1 MKKFLTAIVFLIFTG
16 AGFAQCIN
24 VQTTAI
30 KGNCYQDNQIK
41 VTAQDM
47 TPYPSIC
54 LPSSGKFIVEIQGP
68 GKDGEMFRMNRPS
81 PSAPA
86 EYTFYNLKVGKYK
99 IIVRDEDTG
108 AFDEREVDA
117 ESNYKIMNIQNLEA
131 LAPSCGQTNSGGV
144 RFKIPNGG
152 IGPFQVTIFDMNRNV
167 IVPMQEFSR
176 PANNGYIEVRGDNA
190 HPLPINKQIIVQI
203 HDKTNIGN
211 QCGETRRFP
220 SIQIPSQQKYVV
232 ECINIKTYYRKLEK
246 NNKDCKYRYR
256 VELVRPE
263 DNQWIY
269 QGIDDMTEFRNF
281 FKKPGTAVLRIV
293 NKGITIDM
301 SSTFSD
307 YYYYTN
313 SYEIESGDEIEITI
327 KGPKNTIKERFK
339 LDNRINASHY
349 GPLIYNAKD
358 CSRNRTYYTEGNCG
372 NITPNTEKY
381 LCGTYDTRWGTYN
394 INYTDLNNGESRNIY
409 QVSDWRSGY
418 GNFKLQRKVG
428 TNWVDEPS
436 NTPSTPGATYRYTYK
451 TTPPGCPPAVSNE
464 FVSDYPPHS
473 AGTPPAVTAR
483 PIEKVWDVLQTGY
496 GMYEGTGAFKF
507 EIPYNTTGYF
517 YPLKFKVER
526 ADGVASVTY
535 QGKIGFSDTVTRTIT
550 FPLNSQVTCCS
561 GRPGYT
567 NLPAGRYKITVTD
580 ACNKT
585 TTREIDLAA
594 TTYNPVLKYE
604 RDCEIGKV
612 IFDIGRSIKVTNNS
626 SYDRV
631 YLQQEVEDQYGNK
644 SWQYKNGSNGQ
655 SFIDDQKG
663 FFPNLLPGKYRIQ
676 VNHFNYAYHGIFKNT
691 YNNDYQRWSM
701 TDPTTPYA
709 SNITTYKEI
718 IIPALTKL
726 NPVVN
731 PVVCDSGSATG
742 MIAVDV
748 TGQEVYFP
756 LTFRLYKKTTVTAT
770 TSTLIETKKYEES
783 DNKYF
788 YIFKGLTT
796 GFYRVEVEHRCQTV
810 PKDID
815 IDLTN
820 AFNPFLVIDRPV
832 PFCTGNRARVKLGL
846 SEHIFDINWFKLDA
860 NGNKTTTYPL
870 GTGSSFWENI
880 YTTTTYMAEY
890 TLKTGIGC
898 SNKTTYT
905 KSATVVLPPIDEPPF
920 VKTPCPNNI
929 EVTVDVGQCGK
940 AVRWREPEAY
950 PTCLGAVTTTRSHAP
965 GYVFPIGVHTV
976 VYTFADARGNTSS
989 CSFTVTVKSNALK
1002 LKTSQRYVDTSGNPI
1017 TQLTPNQAFF
1027 YELNYENVGSESIK
1041 QAVISV
1047 KLPQNAT
1054 VITNGEPDL
1063 NSAGDGS
1070 SANPYPQ
1077 KSYNAVNKAYEFVI
1091 GGASGYPES
1100 TLKLGDPTRTIR
1112 IPMKVQGDCDKLLQ
1126 PCANYL
1132 QTEFSITYQGGPAAC
1147 PIAQQVDTGVSSITI
1162 DTSNCNRQE
1171 TFCGTG
1177 VMTFEATGNFAT
1189 YQWYKNGSV
1198 LTGEIHRT
1206 YQANAPGVYK
1216 VVKTNSC
1223 QGVQVETTETINYE
1237 APSNTTDPIRAQAQN
1252 LGVTCPDNSV
1262 WTSHFYLCQG
1272 GSKNITV
1279 SYQNTAFE
1287 WQQWNG
1293 SCTESSSD
1301 CRNLEDQC
1309 WTTINNNRTFV
1320 ANTAGKYRLRLP
1332 NCNQSFYFEVFTAGL
1347 TGSLTDEIHETDFT
1361 QGSVKLLLSTS
1372 GVTYKVEIFKGGA
1385 PFRTEVINTNDYR
1398 INNLSQGTYDVKV
1411 TSPQIPGCQY
1421 NGQVTINKTSQM
1433 KVTATFKGFTSCN
1446 KAKFE
1451 LKAEGGAPTY
1461 RFYIWTIDGQQQY
1474 TDIPTALAAPHI
1486 AIQLAHQPSVEVEV
1500 PNITRV
1506 GEYVFLVGDTRS
1518 GAFALSNKVT
1528 VNPPNPH
1535 TFTFSATQEIQC
1547 ESMPN
1552 SGVINLTFAPGTQN
1566 QNRIINLYKLDDT
1579 GARIGTPFK
1588 TSSGGLFTGIPAGT
1602 YEIEMLSQV
1611 AGTTCT
1617 YIKKPIV
1624 ILPPQAPL
1632 RAYAGV
1638 VADRSCDT
1646 AHNQYKVSVNNVTG
1660 GTPPYRYSFDG
1671 ENTYV
1676 TNPIGFIGGST
1687 TIYVKDS
1694 KDCRLE
1700 IPITTQATVIPT
1712 IALSPVV
1719 YRCDS
1724 GYGSVTITVSST
1736 VSQTYQYSFDGS
1748 AKQTLVG
1755 NSFNRLLSPG
1765 VHTLTVYY
1773 RPTDTATTPNVLFTE
1788 DFGKDINDCLPVANT
1803 SLVCNTTG
1811 SLSDGNQVLTKQVQ
1825 VSSNPNWLA
1834 TAPTDPSGGR
1844 YLAVAGNGNN
1854 EVVYQKLLKGVTPN
1868 TELTVSLDALNLIR
1882 TGVTAIPA
1890 RLNVEI
1896 AKTDGTTLRSKS
1908 LATIN
1913 SNSWTNYK
1921 VTFTETEMTGFA
1933 NGELLLKVVNTAA
1946 ATYGGLGNDFAV
1958 DNLKVSQAI
1967 TYCDL
1972 KITQLIN
1979 IEKNKQMRAEKFG
1992 TEKNVSCIG
2001 AQDGEV
2007 RIRVINPTSTN
2018 ILYSV
2023 ERTYTTTTTWTPTT
2037 LDAQGV
2043 FTVTGLEANQN
2054 GVVSIRDA
2062 NNANCAVSV
2071 AYKVGEPTP
2080 IVPTVVFMDKV
2091 TCYNGGVAKIK
2102 VSATGGN
2109 AGGYQ
2114 YRVGLVSG
2122 TLGALQPAAPQVNPW
2137 EISNLAPGTYTLVV
2151 QDSKGCTTE
2160 TTFEIVNKA
2169 TLSVTAQPTSYCY
2182 GDAQEKKVEITVI
2195 SGNGNYKV
2203 QRVGGNIYA
2212 FNTSIFEYPDALD
2225 AGTHTFVVTDGFG
2238 CQTTVT
2244 TQIYAPLSLTVSP
2257 TQTQYADCKGS
2268 SVTYT
2273 LTASGGIPTALKEF
2287 KYSVD
2292 GGATFHTIASSTSQ
2306 VTFTYPVTV
2315 ATTTEFRFQVTYKP
2329 DGSECKRQAYIT
2341 LAYDPPRFLTN
2352 TFTTTQATC
2361 GNNNGSV
2368 TITPSDYYVGTASH
2382 TLKVVNTLGVTQ
2394 TPTALAPGNYIAHLT
2409 DDRGCVA
2416 TQAFT
2421 ITAAPQLTATATVSK
2436 QMGCTSSA
2444 ADLAAIT
2451 VTLNTGGRAPFDILL
2466 RNTTSGAQ
2474 VSETSQLNNV
2484 SKVFA
2489 GLDYGNYEITITD
2502 ANSCQT
2508 RMNVVILPNSN
2519 VMSITPVTPTTCAT
2533 TGEVRI
2539 TATSSP
2545 TFTASTN
2552 AYFAIYRPGIQNPP
2566 AGSGAN
2572 IETTSNPNG
2581 GTDVWHKGV
2590 ASGTG
2595 VGVTIGGLTPG
2606 VQYTFIAY
2614 NMVTKCRYT
2623 QQMTVPVPTY
2633 SQMSVAID
2641 VKNVSCAT
2649 GSDGTFTF
2657 TLTNPHG
2664 STTHIGYE
2672 VYREDNHQPIA
2683 GAVGTVPAP
2692 FTTPQV
2698 ANGNLPA
2705 GKYYV
2710 KFTETIGG
2718 VASCVTSKNFEIKRS
2733 LTQLQIAAVASK
2745 KASCNTLG
2753 EAWLNITGGTA
2764 TYTYGYVA
2772 SGGAAPS
2779 VMTRTVQTSS
2789 YINIPAGNWDVY
2801 VRDAY
2806 GCLQS
2811 TTVTIDIFDTPNI
2824 ATVTTLACQAYHN
2837 TNGKIP
2843 VRVTLNKIGQ
2853 GNHYYSLDGAADR
2866 PVVWTIAN
2874 QAFEL
2879 EVTPLATHIVAVKD
2893 VNGCVTTATFST
2905 TALITATA
2913 TVSRNKTCAT
2923 PTADITVTVA
2933 GGTGTYSYTL
2943 ERLDNGIVAGA
2954 ILSQDVAF
2962 PTPTG
2967 GVITIATPTTE
2978 AATYRISIYDAE
2990 TVDCPIVKEV
3000 TVRDPDPI
3008 NLANVV
3014 VQPYHEK
3021 CNLGLTATGTGSIDI
3036 AMPTD
3041 SDTYTFKITSAI
3053 DITTGNNV
3061 TVTTTPT
3068 IAGTHT
3074 ATFTQL
3080 RGTTQGVKYQIT
3092 ITNSTGCEAFVE
3104 TIITSPEPLE
3114 LQAGVI
3120 TATQYVCE
3128 GTNGLSTPKVSV
3140 DTSKIRGGIPPYT
3153 IEFFDNGGNSLGNG
3167 TEYTLPNLNGGTF
3180 YATVKDASGTCATST
3195 TSVTVAPAFELQ
3207 TLSITTTT
3215 PATCVVD
3222 EVINISVTA
3231 TPTYIAGTPLRYV
3244 IKGTDNAF
3252 ATITTTTATSL
3263 SLTLIGSQ
3271 NLAGSNYT
3279 IEVFNEKTGCSITG
3293 VYTVKDANTFEMTSH
3308 NPVRAVCHNDNG
3320 SIAITLVDKD
3330 LSNGDQSTAGFTYTV
3345 TAVSGGATTTGTVS
3359 GNTTTLTLV
3368 GGSYDIEAISNAT
3381 GCKVAKHRFVVPS
3394 NPAEIKV
3401 IYVSQKVSVDCN
3413 NENGVVALTVIGGQQ
3428 VYTVTLTDPTTGNV
3442 YTKPDIPEGSPGVEI
3457 TQVKA
3462 GNYNI
3467 TVIDALGCTTATGT
3481 LSVTVAPYNAINTA
3495 SITVATTSITCIDAK
3510 DGKLKVS
3517 GVTGGAP
3524 PYNYTLV
3531 RTSATGSD
3539 LPKINTTDSEATF
3552 TGIEPGTYRVDI
3564 YDAQNCS
3571 VTVSGSYTFVNPS
3584 PITADINTLNSTF
3597 VTCKGSD
3604 SGKVEITNI
3613 AGGTPTY
3620 TLTIIRADNGQKV
3633 TPEVETTGTSHTFND
3648 LGPSPKDSYYQVVI
3662 KDANDCTMTKT
3673 LTFTVEELPDV
3684 SINEFKYYGTCQAN
3698 SNSYVDYLEVH
3709 FNNPSPDYSK
3719 ITYSLNGGASA
3730 TFTRTVGNIAYID
3743 NFNRASVTQTVEVT
3757 YTVVSSIPG
3766 MTGSCSASET
3776 ITIDPYTPL
3785 TVTRVTTNTTLNTLE
3800 VLAQGGRTNNFRG
3813 YTYYFNEVSK
3823 GDNPV
3828 YKVNHNDP
3836 EKEIGGRRYKVVNV
3850 RVEDAEGCT
3859 VTATY
3864 EVEYFDIEVPN
3875 YFTPNGDGEN
3885 DVWKAKYLDN
3895 NVNAR
3900 IYIFDRY
3907 GRRLVVLE
3915 SGQGWDGTYEKQ
3927 PMPSGD
3933 YWYIIEIN
3941 DQLYDKREFYG
3952 NFTLF
3957 R

>member
-30 KGNCYQDNQIK
+30 KGNCYSDNQIK

-47 TPYPSIC
+47 SPYPSIC
-54 LPSSGKFIVEIQGP
+54 LPSSGKFIVEIQGE
-68 GKDGEMFRMNRPS
+68 GKDGEMFRMKRPS

-117 ESNYKIMNIQNLEA
+117 ESNYKVMNIQSLET
-131 LAPSCGQTNSGGV
+131 LAPTCGQKNNGGV

-152 IGPFQVTIFDMNRNV
+152 IGPFDVTILDASGHNV
-167 IVPMQEFSR
+167 LLPTQRFVR
-176 PANNGYIEVRGDNA
+176 PSGNGYIEIRGTNS
-190 HPLPINKQIIVQI
+190 HPI
-203 HDKTNIGN
+203 KTNATIMLQVKDITSIGEK
-211 QCGETRRFP
+211 CGETRRYP
-220 SIQIPSQQKYVV
+220 SIVIPIEQYTV
-232 ECINIKTYYRKLEK
+232 ECINIKMYDRYMGMH
-246 NNKDCKYRYR
+246 KDNCGKYNGRFRIVR
-256 VELVRPE
+256 VE
-263 DNQWIY
+263 DGNWINKNILDATALKSY
-269 QGIDDMTEFRNF
+269 FS
-281 FKKPGTAVLRIV
+281 KPGTAIV
-293 NKGITIDM
+293 RFLNSSKPQIDI
-301 SSTFSD
+301 SSTFDIYGYYVRD
-307 YYYYTN
+307 YIF
-313 SYEIESGDEIEITI
+313 EKGDEVEITI
-327 KGPKNTIKERFK
+327 KGPNNTIVEKVRFNEQIDPLSCPSYK
-339 LDNRINASHY
+339 MLTTSNYSYNR
-349 GPLIYNAKD
+349 
-358 CSRNRTYYTEGNCG
+358 NCG
-372 NITPNTEKY
+372 LDKRLYIYYSITNYQYRSMPN
-381 LCGTYDTRWGTYN
+381 LDGGTYSYQLGWTHPQN
-394 INYTDLNNGESRNIY
+394 ISYFTLEKSNSA
-409 QVSDWRSGY
+409 SGPWTPVPMVTTAPGAGQAHWTNSY
-418 GNFKLQRKVG
+418 VYLDKVG
-428 TNWVDEPS
+428 E
-436 NTPSTPGATYRYTYK
+436 GFYRLTYK
-451 TTPPGCPPAVSNE
+451 NPNNCHGQC
-464 FVSDYPPHS
+464 SDIREVKYPIS
-473 AGTPPAVTAR
+473 STQDINKIWDN
-483 PIEKVWDVLQTGY
+483 IETGY
-496 GMYEGTGAFKF
+496 GIYEGTGAFRVNYSINNF
-507 EIPYNTTGYF
+507 A
-517 YPLKFKVER
+517 YPLKFKLEA
-526 ADGVASVTY
+526 ADGSKTLSY
-535 QGKIGFSDTVTRTIT
+535 EGKISFFNRGTRTIT
-550 FPLNSQVTCCS
+550 FPLEITTTGS
-561 GRPGYT
+561 GYNYT
-567 NLPAGRYKITVTD
+567 NLPEGNYKVTVTD
-580 ACNKT
+580 ACGIT
-585 TTREIDLAA
+585 TDKIIYVPGMPAYKPE
-594 TTYNPVLKYE
+594 LKYE
-604 RDCEIGKV
+604 KDCEIAK
-612 IFDIGRSIKVTNNS
+612 IIYNIGNQIYKDP
-626 SYDRV
+626 YIYV
-631 YLQQEVEDQYGNK
+631 YLEQEVEDAYGNK
-644 SWQYKNGSNGQ
+644 TWKEIKQPSGLSYVRNHTGE
-655 SFIDDQKG
+655 FV
-663 FFPNLLPGKYRIQ
+663 NLLTSKYRIKTTA
-676 VNHFNYAYHGIFKNT
+676 FY
-691 YNNDYQRWSM
+691 YNAFLRQKSGTMYQTSA
-701 TDPTTPYA
+701 TDPTVPNS
-709 SNITTYKEI
+709 SNYLYKEI
-718 IIPALTKL
+718 TIPDLVKL

-731 PVVCDSGSATG
+731 PVACQQGSATG

-756 LTFRLYKKTTVTAT
+756 LTFRLYKKATVTAT
-770 TSTLIETKKYEES
+770 TSTLLETKKYEAS
-783 DNKYF
+783 DNKY
-788 YIFKGLTT
+788 YHIFEGLNT
-796 GFYRVEVEHRCQTV
+796 GYYLVEVEHRCQTV

-815 IDLTN
+815 IDLSN

-846 SEHIFDINWFKLDA
+846 SDHIFDINWFKLDA
-860 NGNKTTTYPL
+860 NGDKTTTYPL

-905 KSATVVLPPIDEPPF
+905 KTATVVLPPIDEPPF
-920 VKTPCPNNI
+920 IKTPCPNNI
-929 EVTVDVGQCGK
+929 EVTVDVGECGK

-976 VYTFADARGNTSS
+976 VYTFADTRGNTSS

-1027 YELNYENVGSESIK
+1027 YELSYENVGSESIK
-1041 QAVISV
+1041 QAVILV

-1070 SANPYPQ
+1070 SANPHPQ

-1091 GGASGYPES
+1091 GGTSGYPES
-1100 TLKLGDPTRTIR
+1100 TLKLGDPSRTIR
-1112 IPMKVQGDCDKLLQ
+1112 IPMKIQGDCDKLLQ

-1132 QTEFSITYQGGPAAC
+1132 QTEFTITYQGGPAAC

-1171 TFCGTG
+1171 TLCGTG
-1177 VMTFEATGNFAT
+1177 IMTFEATGNFAT
-1189 YQWYKNGSV
+1189 YQWYKNGGI

-1206 YQANAPGVYK
+1206 YQANGPGVYK

-1252 LGVTCPDNSV
+1252 VGVTCPDNSV

-1309 WTTINNNRTFV
+1309 WTTIHNNRTFV

-1566 QNRIINLYKLDDT
+1566 QNRTINLYKLDDT

-1676 TNPIGFIGGST
+1676 TNSIGFIGGST

-1712 IALSPVV
+1712 IAFSPVV

-1788 DFGKDINDCLPVANT
+1788 DFGKDANDCLPVANT

-1825 VSSNPNWLA
+1825 VSSNPNWLT

-1868 TELTVSLDALNLIR
+1868 TEFTVSLDALNLIR
-1882 TGVTAIPA
+1882 IGVTAIPA

-1921 VTFTETEMTGFA
+1921 VTFTETEMTGFT

-1972 KITQLIN
+1972 KVTQLIN

-2102 VSATGGN
+2102 VLATGGN

-2122 TLGALQPAAPQVNPW
+2122 TLGALQPVAPQVNPW

-2169 TLSVTAQPTSYCY
+2169 TLSVTAEPTSYCY

-2268 SVTYT
+2268 SVNYT

-2292 GGATFHTIASSTSQ
+2292 GGATFHTIGSSTSQ

-2329 DGSECKRQAYIT
+2329 DGSECKREQYVT

-2368 TITPSDYYVGTASH
+2368 IITPSDYYVGTASH

-2394 TPTALAPGNYIAHLT
+2394 TPTALAPDNYIAHLT

-2421 ITAAPQLTATATVSK
+2421 ITAAPQLTVTATVSK

-2519 VMSITPVTPTTCAT
+2519 VMSITPVTPTACAT

-2572 IETTSNPNG
+2572 IEITTNPNG

-2764 TYTYGYVA
+2764 TYTYGYVV

-2837 TNGKIP
+2837 TNGRIP

-2879 EVTPLATHIVAVKD
+2879 EVTPLATHTVAVKD

-2913 TVSRNKTCAT
+2913 TISRNKTCAT

-3000 TVRDPDPI
+3000 IVRDPDPI

-3068 IAGTHT
+3068 ITGTHT

-3114 LQAGVI
+3114 LQVGVI
-3120 TATQYVCE
+3120 SATEYVCE

-3140 DTSKIRGGIPPYT
+3140 DTTKIRGGIPPYT

-3215 PATCVVD
+3215 SATCVVD
-3222 EVINISVTA
+3222 EVINISLTV
-3231 TPTYIAGTPLRYV
+3231 TPTYIAGTPLRYE
-3244 IKGTDNAF
+3244 IRGTDNAF
-3252 ATITTTTATSL
+3252 TTITTTTATNF
-3263 SLTLIGSQ
+3263 SLTLTGSQ
-3271 NLAGSNYT
+3271 NLSGSNYK

-3293 VYTVKDANTFEMTSH
+3293 VHTVKDANTFEMTSH

-3381 GCKVAKHRFVVPS
+3381 GCKVAKYRFVVPS

-3428 VYTVTLTDPTTGNV
+3428 VYTVTLTDPITGNV
-3442 YTKPDIPEGSPGVEI
+3442 YSRTDVLEGSPGIEI
-3457 TQVKA
+3457 TGMKA

-3467 TVIDALGCTTATGT
+3467 TVRDALGCTTATGT
-3481 LSVTVAPYNAINTA
+3481 LSVTVSPYNGINTA

-3510 DGKLKVS
+3510 DGTLKVS
-3517 GVTGGAP
+3517 GVAGGAP
-3524 PYNYTLV
+3524 PYHYMLI

-3539 LPKINTTDSEATF
+3539 LPEIATTDSEVTF
-3552 TGIEPGTYRVDI
+3552 KGIESGTYRVDI

-3613 AGGTPTY
+3613 SGGTPTY

-3864 EVEYFDIEVPN
+3864 EVEYFDIEIPN

-3885 DVWKAKYLDN
+3885 EVWKPKYLDN

-3915 SGQGWDGTYEKQ
+3915 SGQGWDGTYEKR

>member
-30 KGNCYQDNQIK
+30 KGNCYSDNQIK

-54 LPSSGKFIVEIQGP
+54 LPSSGKFIVEIQGE
-68 GKDGEMFRMNRPS
+68 GKDGEMFRMKRS
-81 PSAPA
+81 SLSAPA

-108 AFDEREVDA
+108 AFDEREVEA
-117 ESNYKIMNIQNLEA
+117 ESNYKIMNIQSLET
-131 LAPSCGQTNSGGV
+131 LAPTCGQKNNGGV

-152 IGPFQVTIFDMNRNV
+152 IGPFDVTILDASGHNV
-167 IVPMQEFSR
+167 LLPTQRFAR
-176 PANNGYIEVRGDNA
+176 PSGNGYIEIRGTNS
-190 HPLPINKQIIVQI
+190 HPI
-203 HDKTNIGN
+203 KTNATIMLQVKDITSTGEK
-211 QCGETRRFP
+211 CGETRRYP
-220 SIQIPSQQKYVV
+220 SIVIPIEQYTV
-232 ECINIKTYYRKLEK
+232 ECINIKMYDRYMGMH
-246 NNKDCKYRYR
+246 KDNCGKYNGRFRIVR
-256 VELVRPE
+256 VE
-263 DNQWIY
+263 DGNWINKNILDATALKSY
-269 QGIDDMTEFRNF
+269 FS
-281 FKKPGTAVLRIV
+281 KPGTAIV
-293 NKGITIDM
+293 RFLNSSKPQIDI
-301 SSTFSD
+301 SSTFDIYGYYVRD
-307 YYYYTN
+307 YIF
-313 SYEIESGDEIEITI
+313 EKGDEVEITI
-327 KGPKNTIKERFK
+327 KGPNNTIVEKVRFNEQIDPLSCPSYK
-339 LDNRINASHY
+339 MLTTSNYSYNR
-349 GPLIYNAKD
+349 
-358 CSRNRTYYTEGNCG
+358 NCG
-372 NITPNTEKY
+372 LDKRLYIYYSITNYQYRSMPN
-381 LCGTYDTRWGTYN
+381 LDGGTYSYQLGWTHPQNISYFTLEKSNSASGPWTPVPMVTTAPGTGQAHWTNSYV
-394 INYTDLNNGESRNIY
+394 YLD
-409 QVSDWRSGY
+409 
-418 GNFKLQRKVG
+418 KVG
-428 TNWVDEPS
+428 E
-436 NTPSTPGATYRYTYK
+436 GFYRLTYK
-451 TTPPGCPPAVSNE
+451 NPNNCHGQC
-464 FVSDYPPHS
+464 SDIREVKYPIS
-473 AGTPPAVTAR
+473 STQDINKIWDN
-483 PIEKVWDVLQTGY
+483 IETGY
-496 GMYEGTGAFKF
+496 GIYEGTGAFRVNYSINNF
-507 EIPYNTTGYF
+507 A
-517 YPLKFKVER
+517 YPLKFKLEA
-526 ADGVASVTY
+526 ADGSKTLSY
-535 QGKIGFSDTVTRTIT
+535 EGKISFFNRGTRTIT
-550 FPLNSQVTCCS
+550 FPLEITTTGS
-561 GRPGYT
+561 GYSYT
-567 NLPAGRYKITVTD
+567 NLPEGNYKVTITD
-580 ACNKT
+580 ACGIT
-585 TTREIDLAA
+585 TDKIIYVPGMPAYKPE
-594 TTYNPVLKYE
+594 LKYE
-604 RDCEIGKV
+604 KDCEIAK
-612 IFDIGRSIKVTNNS
+612 IIYNIGNQIYKDP
-626 SYDRV
+626 YIYV
-631 YLQQEVEDQYGNK
+631 YLEQEVEDAYGNK
-644 SWQYKNGSNGQ
+644 TWKEIKQPSGLSYVRNHTGE
-655 SFIDDQKG
+655 FV
-663 FFPNLLPGKYRIQ
+663 NLLTSKYRIKTTA
-676 VNHFNYAYHGIFKNT
+676 FY
-691 YNNDYQRWSM
+691 YNAFLRQKSGTMYQTSA
-701 TDPTTPYA
+701 TDPTVPNS
-709 SNITTYKEI
+709 SNYLYKEI
-718 IIPALTKL
+718 TIPDLTKL

-731 PVVCDSGSATG
+731 PVACDQGSATG

-756 LTFRLYKKTTVTAT
+756 LTFRLYKKATVTAT
-770 TSTLIETKKYEES
+770 TSTLIETKKYEAS
-783 DNKYF
+783 DNKY
-788 YIFKGLTT
+788 YHIFEGLNT
-796 GFYRVEVEHRCQTV
+796 GYYLVEVEHRCQTV

-815 IDLTN
+815 IDLSN

-846 SEHIFDINWFKLDA
+846 SDHIFDINWFKLDA
-860 NGNKTTTYPL
+860 NGDKTTTYPL

-905 KSATVVLPPIDEPPF
+905 KTATVVLPPIDEPPF
-920 VKTPCPNNI
+920 IKTPCPNNI
-929 EVTVDVGQCGK
+929 EVTVDVGECGK

-976 VYTFADARGNTSS
+976 VYTFADTRGNTSS

-1002 LKTSQRYVDTSGNPI
+1002 LKTSQRYVDTSGNLI

-1091 GGASGYPES
+1091 GGTSGYPES
-1100 TLKLGDPTRTIR
+1100 TLKLGDPSRTIR

-1132 QTEFSITYQGGPAAC
+1132 QTEFTITYQGGPAAC

-1171 TFCGTG
+1171 TLCGTG
-1177 VMTFEATGNFAT
+1177 IMTFEATGNFAT
-1189 YQWYKNGSV
+1189 YQWYKNGGI

-1206 YQANAPGVYK
+1206 YQANGPGVYK

-1252 LGVTCPDNSV
+1252 VGVTCPDNSV

-1301 CRNLEDQC
+1301 CRNSEDQC
-1309 WTTINNNRTFV
+1309 WTTLHNNRTFV

-1332 NCNQSFYFEVFTAGL
+1332 DCSQSFYFEVFTAGL

-1361 QGSVKLLLSTS
+1361 QGSVKLQLSTA

-1398 INNLSQGTYDVKV
+1398 INNLSQGTYDIKV

-1500 PNITRV
+1500 ANITRV
-1506 GEYVFLVGDTRS
+1506 GEYVFLVGDTRN
-1518 GAFALSNKVT
+1518 GAFALSNKVI
-1528 VNPPNPH
+1528 VDPPSPH

-1547 ESMPN
+1547 ESIPN

-1566 QNRIINLYKLDDT
+1566 QNRTINLYKLDDT
-1579 GARIGTPFK
+1579 GARIGAPFK

-1617 YIKKPIV
+1617 YIKKPVV

-1646 AHNQYKVSVNNVTG
+1646 TNNQYKVSVNNVIG

-1773 RPTDTATTPNVLFTE
+1773 RPTDTATTPNVLFAE
-1788 DFGKDINDCLPVANT
+1788 DFGKDANDCLPVANT

-1868 TELTVSLDALNLIR
+1868 TEFTVSLDALNLIR

-1972 KITQLIN
+1972 KVTQLIN

-2023 ERTYTTTTTWTPTT
+2023 ERTYTTTTTWTPIT

-2160 TTFEIVNKA
+2160 TTFEIANKA
-2169 TLSVTAQPTSYCY
+2169 TLSVTAEPTSYCY

-2292 GGATFHTIASSTSQ
+2292 GGATFHTIGSSTSQ

-2484 SKVFA
+2484 SKVFT

-2772 SGGAAPS
+2772 SGTAYSAA

-2806 GCLQS
+2806 GCMQS

-2837 TNGKIP
+2837 TNGRIP

-2879 EVTPLATHIVAVKD
+2879 EVTPLATHTVAVKD
-2893 VNGCVTTATFST
+2893 VNACVTTATFST

-2913 TVSRNKTCAT
+2913 TISRNKTCAT

-2954 ILSQDVAF
+2954 IISQDVAF

-3000 TVRDPDPI
+3000 IVRDPDPI

-3014 VQPYHEK
+3014 VQSYHEK
-3021 CNLGLTATGTGSIDI
+3021 CNLGLTATGTGVIEV

-3041 SDTYTFKITSAI
+3041 SD
-3053 DITTGNNV
+3053 
-3061 TVTTTPT
+3061 
-3068 IAGTHT
+3068 
-3074 ATFTQL
+3074 
-3080 RGTTQGVKYQIT
+3080 
-3092 ITNSTGCEAFVE
+3092 
-3104 TIITSPEPLE
+3104 
-3114 LQAGVI
+3114 
-3120 TATQYVCE
+3120 
-3128 GTNGLSTPKVSV
+3128 
-3140 DTSKIRGGIPPYT
+3140 
-3153 IEFFDNGGNSLGNG
+3153 
-3167 TEYTLPNLNGGTF
+3167 
-3180 YATVKDASGTCATST
+3180 
-3195 TSVTVAPAFELQ
+3195 
-3207 TLSITTTT
+3207 
-3215 PATCVVD
+3215 
-3222 EVINISVTA
+3222 
-3231 TPTYIAGTPLRYV
+3231 
-3244 IKGTDNAF
+3244 
-3252 ATITTTTATSL
+3252 
-3263 SLTLIGSQ
+3263 
-3271 NLAGSNYT
+3271 
-3279 IEVFNEKTGCSITG
+3279 
-3293 VYTVKDANTFEMTSH
+3293 
-3308 NPVRAVCHNDNG
+3308 
-3320 SIAITLVDKD
+3320 
-3330 LSNGDQSTAGFTYTV
+3330 
-3345 TAVSGGATTTGTVS
+3345 
-3359 GNTTTLTLV
+3359 
-3368 GGSYDIEAISNAT
+3368 
-3381 GCKVAKHRFVVPS
+3381 
-3394 NPAEIKV
+3394 
-3401 IYVSQKVSVDCN
+3401 
-3413 NENGVVALTVIGGQQ
+3413 
-3428 VYTVTLTDPTTGNV
+3428 
-3442 YTKPDIPEGSPGVEI
+3442 
-3457 TQVKA
+3457 
-3462 GNYNI
+3462 
-3467 TVIDALGCTTATGT
+3467 
-3481 LSVTVAPYNAINTA
+3481 
-3495 SITVATTSITCIDAK
+3495 
-3510 DGKLKVS
+3510 
-3517 GVTGGAP
+3517 
-3524 PYNYTLV
+3524 
-3531 RTSATGSD
+3531 
-3539 LPKINTTDSEATF
+3539 
-3552 TGIEPGTYRVDI
+3552 
-3564 YDAQNCS
+3564 
-3571 VTVSGSYTFVNPS
+3571 SYTF
-3584 PITADINTLNSTF
+3584 
-3597 VTCKGSD
+3597 
-3604 SGKVEITNI
+3604 
-3613 AGGTPTY
+3613 
-3620 TLTIIRADNGQKV
+3620 
-3633 TPEVETTGTSHTFND
+3633 
-3648 LGPSPKDSYYQVVI
+3648 
-3662 KDANDCTMTKT
+3662 
-3673 LTFTVEELPDV
+3673 
-3684 SINEFKYYGTCQAN
+3684 
-3698 SNSYVDYLEVH
+3698 
-3709 FNNPSPDYSK
+3709 
-3719 ITYSLNGGASA
+3719 
-3730 TFTRTVGNIAYID
+3730 
-3743 NFNRASVTQTVEVT
+3743 
-3757 YTVVSSIPG
+3757 
-3766 MTGSCSASET
+3766 
-3776 ITIDPYTPL
+3776 
-3785 TVTRVTTNTTLNTLE
+3785 
-3800 VLAQGGRTNNFRG
+3800 
-3813 YTYYFNEVSK
+3813 
-3823 GDNPV
+3823 
-3828 YKVNHNDP
+3828 
-3836 EKEIGGRRYKVVNV
+3836 
-3850 RVEDAEGCT
+3850 
-3859 VTATY
+3859 
-3864 EVEYFDIEVPN
+3864 
-3875 YFTPNGDGEN
+3875 
-3885 DVWKAKYLDN
+3885 
-3895 NVNAR
+3895 
-3900 IYIFDRY
+3900 
-3907 GRRLVVLE
+3907 
-3915 SGQGWDGTYEKQ
+3915 
-3927 PMPSGD
+3927 
-3933 YWYIIEIN
+3933 
-3941 DQLYDKREFYG
+3941 
-3952 NFTLF
+3952 
-3957 R
+3957 

>member
-30 KGNCYQDNQIK
+30 KGNCYSDNQIK

-54 LPSSGKFIVEIQGP
+54 LPSSGKFIVEIQGE
-68 GKDGEMFRMNRPS
+68 GKDGEMFRMKRS
-81 PSAPA
+81 SLSAPA

-108 AFDEREVDA
+108 AFDEREVEA
-117 ESNYKIMNIQNLEA
+117 ESNYKIMNIQSLET
-131 LAPSCGQTNSGGV
+131 LAPTCGQKNNGGV

-152 IGPFQVTIFDMNRNV
+152 IGPFDVTILDASGHNV
-167 IVPMQEFSR
+167 LLPTQRFAR
-176 PANNGYIEVRGDNA
+176 PSGNGYIEIRGTNS
-190 HPLPINKQIIVQI
+190 HPI
-203 HDKTNIGN
+203 KTNATIMLQVKDITSTGEK
-211 QCGETRRFP
+211 CGETRRYP
-220 SIQIPSQQKYVV
+220 SIVIPIEQCTV
-232 ECINIKTYYRKLEK
+232 ECINIKMYDRYMGMH
-246 NNKDCKYRYR
+246 KDNCGKYNGRFRIVR
-256 VELVRPE
+256 VE
-263 DNQWIY
+263 DGNWINKNILDATALKSY
-269 QGIDDMTEFRNF
+269 FS
-281 FKKPGTAVLRIV
+281 KPGTAIV
-293 NKGITIDM
+293 RFLNSSKPQIDI
-301 SSTFSD
+301 SSTFDIYGYYVRD
-307 YYYYTN
+307 YIF
-313 SYEIESGDEIEITI
+313 EKGDEVEITI
-327 KGPKNTIKERFK
+327 KGPNNTIVEKVRFNEQIDPLSCPSYK
-339 LDNRINASHY
+339 MLTTSNYSYNR
-349 GPLIYNAKD
+349 
-358 CSRNRTYYTEGNCG
+358 NCG
-372 NITPNTEKY
+372 LDKRLYIYYSITNYQYRSMPN
-381 LCGTYDTRWGTYN
+381 LDGGTYSYQLGWTHPQNISYFTLEKSNSASGPWTPVPMVTTAPGTGQAHWTNSYV
-394 INYTDLNNGESRNIY
+394 YLD
-409 QVSDWRSGY
+409 
-418 GNFKLQRKVG
+418 KVG
-428 TNWVDEPS
+428 E
-436 NTPSTPGATYRYTYK
+436 GFYRLTYK
-451 TTPPGCPPAVSNE
+451 NPNNCHGQC
-464 FVSDYPPHS
+464 SDIREVKYPIS
-473 AGTPPAVTAR
+473 STQDINKIWDN
-483 PIEKVWDVLQTGY
+483 IETGY
-496 GMYEGTGAFKF
+496 GIYEGTGAFRVNYSINNF
-507 EIPYNTTGYF
+507 A
-517 YPLKFKVER
+517 YPLKFKLEA
-526 ADGVASVTY
+526 ADGSKTLSY
-535 QGKIGFSDTVTRTIT
+535 EGKISFFNRGTRTIT
-550 FPLNSQVTCCS
+550 FPLEITTTGS
-561 GRPGYT
+561 GYSYT
-567 NLPAGRYKITVTD
+567 NLPEGNYKVTITD
-580 ACNKT
+580 ACGIT
-585 TTREIDLAA
+585 TDKIIYVPGMPAYKPE
-594 TTYNPVLKYE
+594 LKYE
-604 RDCEIGKV
+604 KDCEIAK
-612 IFDIGRSIKVTNNS
+612 IIYNIGNQIYKDP
-626 SYDRV
+626 YIYV
-631 YLQQEVEDQYGNK
+631 YLEQEVEDAYGNK
-644 SWQYKNGSNGQ
+644 TWKEIKQPSGLSYVRNHTGE
-655 SFIDDQKG
+655 FV
-663 FFPNLLPGKYRIQ
+663 NLLTSKYRIKTTA
-676 VNHFNYAYHGIFKNT
+676 FY
-691 YNNDYQRWSM
+691 YNAFLRQKSGTMYQTSA
-701 TDPTTPYA
+701 TDPTVPNS
-709 SNITTYKEI
+709 SNYLYKEI
-718 IIPALTKL
+718 TIPDLTKL

-731 PVVCDSGSATG
+731 PVACDQGSATG

-756 LTFRLYKKTTVTAT
+756 LTFRLYKKATVTAT
-770 TSTLIETKKYEES
+770 TSTLIETKKYEAS
-783 DNKYF
+783 DNKY
-788 YIFKGLTT
+788 YHIFEGLNT
-796 GFYRVEVEHRCQTV
+796 GYYLVEVEHRCQTV

-815 IDLTN
+815 IDLSN

-846 SEHIFDINWFKLDA
+846 SDHIFDINWFKLDA
-860 NGNKTTTYPL
+860 NGDKTTTYPL

-905 KSATVVLPPIDEPPF
+905 KTATVVLPPIDEPPF
-920 VKTPCPNNI
+920 IKTPCPNNI
-929 EVTVDVGQCGK
+929 EVTVDVGECGK

-976 VYTFADARGNTSS
+976 VYTFADTRGNTSS

-1002 LKTSQRYVDTSGNPI
+1002 LKTSQRYVDTSGNLI

-1091 GGASGYPES
+1091 GGTSGYPES
-1100 TLKLGDPTRTIR
+1100 TLKLGDPSRTIR

-1132 QTEFSITYQGGPAAC
+1132 QTEFTITYQGGPAAC

-1171 TFCGTG
+1171 TLCGTG
-1177 VMTFEATGNFAT
+1177 IMTFEATGNFAT
-1189 YQWYKNGSV
+1189 YQWYKNGGI

-1206 YQANAPGVYK
+1206 YQANGPGVYK

-1252 LGVTCPDNSV
+1252 VGVTCPDNSV

-1301 CRNLEDQC
+1301 CRNSEDQC
-1309 WTTINNNRTFV
+1309 WTTLHNNRTFV

-1332 NCNQSFYFEVFTAGL
+1332 DCSQSFYFEVFTAGL

-1361 QGSVKLLLSTS
+1361 QGSVKLQLSTA

-1398 INNLSQGTYDVKV
+1398 INNLSQGTYDIKV

-1500 PNITRV
+1500 ANITRV
-1506 GEYVFLVGDTRS
+1506 GEYVFLVGDTRN
-1518 GAFALSNKVT
+1518 GAFALSNKVI
-1528 VNPPNPH
+1528 VDPPSPH
-1535 TFTFSATQEIQC
+1535 TFTFSVTQEIQC
-1547 ESMPN
+1547 ESIPN

-1566 QNRIINLYKLDDT
+1566 QNRTINLYKLDDT
-1579 GARIGTPFK
+1579 GARIGAPFK

-1617 YIKKPIV
+1617 YIKKPVV

-1646 AHNQYKVSVNNVTG
+1646 TNNQYKVSVNNVIG

-1712 IALSPVV
+1712 IAFSPVV

-1773 RPTDTATTPNVLFTE
+1773 RPTDTATTPNVLFAE
-1788 DFGKDINDCLPVANT
+1788 DFGKDANDCLPVANT

-1868 TELTVSLDALNLIR
+1868 TEFTVSLDALNLIR

-1972 KITQLIN
+1972 KVTQLIN

-2023 ERTYTTTTTWTPTT
+2023 ERTYTTTTTWTPIT

-2160 TTFEIVNKA
+2160 TTFEIANKA
-2169 TLSVTAQPTSYCY
+2169 TLSVTAEPTSYCY

-2292 GGATFHTIASSTSQ
+2292 GGATFHTIGSSTSQ

-2394 TPTALAPGNYIAHLT
+2394 TPTALVPGNYIAHLT

-2484 SKVFA
+2484 SKVFT

-2519 VMSITPVTPTTCAT
+2519 VMSITPVTPTTCVT

-2745 KASCNTLG
+2745 KASCNILG

-2764 TYTYGYVA
+2764 TYTYGYVV

-2779 VMTRTVQTSS
+2779 VMTRTIQASD
-2789 YINIPAGNWDVY
+2789 YIKLPAGTWDVY

-2811 TTVTIDIFDTPNI
+2811 ATVTIGAFDTPHIDNV
-2824 ATVTTLACQAYHN
+2824 ATLSCQAYNNH
-2837 TNGKIP
+2837 NGKVP
-2843 VRVTLNKIGQ
+2843 VKVTLDKIGQ
-2853 GNHYYSLDGAADR
+2853 GAHYYSLDGSAER
-2866 PVVWTIAN
+2866 VIVWTIAN
-2874 QAFEL
+2874 QAFEV
-2879 EVTPLATHIVAVKD
+2879 EVDPIITHTITVKD

-2905 TALITATA
+2905 TAIITASA
-2913 TVSRNKTCAT
+2913 TLSKVKTCAT
-2923 PTADITVTVA
+2923 PTAAISVTVA

-2943 ERLDNGIVAGA
+2943 EHIDNGSIAGQIIVQNQALSAG
-2954 ILSQDVAF
+2954 
-2962 PTPTG
+2962 TTT
-2967 GVITIATPTTE
+2967 ITIPAPADE
-2978 AATYRISIYDAE
+2978 GVYRITIYDAE
-2990 TVDCPIVKEV
+2990 TESCPIVKEV
-3000 TVRDPDPI
+3000 TLPAPVLPNID
-3008 NLANVV
+3008 NLVV
-3014 VQPYHEK
+3014 KSYHEK
-3021 CNLGLTATGTGSIDI
+3021 CNLGLTATGTGVIEV

-3041 SDTYTFKITSAI
+3041 SDSYTFRILSAT
-3053 DITTGNNV
+3053 DRTTGAAV
-3061 TVTTTPT
+3061 PFTATPSS
-3068 IAGTHT
+3068 AGTHN

-3080 RGTTQGVKYQIT
+3080 HGTPIGVLYVLQLT
-3092 ITNSTGCEAFVE
+3092 VNSTGCIANFTAE
-3104 TIITSPEPLE
+3104 ITSPEQLE

-3153 IEFFDNGGNSLGNG
+3153 IEFFDNAGNSLGNG

-3345 TAVSGGATTTGTVS
+3345 TAVSGGATTTGVVS

-3428 VYTVTLTDPTTGNV
+3428 VYTVTLTDPVTGNV
-3442 YTKPDIPEGSPGVEI
+3442 YTKSDIPEGSPGVEI

-3510 DGKLKVS
+3510 DGTLKVS
-3517 GVTGGAP
+3517 GVAGGAP
-3524 PYNYTLV
+3524 PYHYMLI

-3539 LPKINTTDSEATF
+3539 LPEIATTDSEVTF
-3552 TGIEPGTYRVDI
+3552 KGIESGTYRVDI

-3864 EVEYFDIEVPN
+3864 EVEYFDIEIPN

-3885 DVWKAKYLDN
+3885 EVWKPKYLDN

-3915 SGQGWDGTYEKQ
+3915 SGQGWDGTYEKR

>member
-1 MKKFLTAIVFLIFTG
+1 MKKFLTAIVFLIFTV
-16 AGFAQCIN
+16 AGFSQCIN
-24 VQTTAI
+24 VQTTSI
-30 KGNCYQDNQIK
+30 KGNCYNDNQIK
-41 VTAQDM
+41 VTAQEVS
-47 TPYPSIC
+47 PRPAIC
-54 LPSSGKFIVEIQGP
+54 LPSNGKFIVEIQG
-68 GKDGEMFRMNRPS
+68 DGQGGDMFRMKRSS

-86 EYTFYNLKVGKYK
+86 EYTFYNLKAGKYR

-108 AFDEREVDA
+108 AFEEREVDA
-117 ESNYKIMNIQNLEA
+117 ESNYKIMNVQGLQA
-131 LAPSCGQTNSGGV
+131 LAPTCGIQYSGGV
-144 RFKIPNGG
+144 RFQIPNGG
-152 IGPFQVTIFDMNRNV
+152 EGPFDVTILDATGNNV
-167 IVPMQEFSR
+167 LVPTQRFTR
-176 PANNGYIEVRGDNA
+176 PSGSNYIEVRGTSS
-190 HPLPINKQIIVQI
+190 HPILKNTVIMLQIKDVTSIG
-203 HDKTNIGN
+203 DK
-211 QCGETRRFP
+211 CGETRRYP
-220 SIQIPSQQKYVV
+220 SIQIPVDQYSL
-232 ECINIKTYYRKLEK
+232 ECINIRMHDRYMVMHKDNCGKYNGRFRIVRTPDGNWIHSGISDATAIKTY
-246 NNKDCKYRYR
+246 
-256 VELVRPE
+256 
-263 DNQWIY
+263 
-269 QGIDDMTEFRNF
+269 FS
-281 FKKPGTAVLRIV
+281 KPGTAVVRFL
-293 NKGITIDM
+293 NSSKPQIDI
-301 SSTFSD
+301 SNTFDLYGFYIKD
-307 YYYYTN
+307 YIF
-313 SYEIESGDEIEITI
+313 EKGDEIEVTI
-327 KGPKNTIKERFK
+327 KGPNNTIVEKVRFNEQIDPITCPK
-339 LDNRINASHY
+339 DKILTVRNYSHNRNCGLDRRLYLYYYFLNSQYRNMPNIDGGTYSYLLGWTHTQDISYFTLEKATSASGPWTVVPMVRTVPGAGQAQWNGSGYIYLDNV
-349 GPLIYNAKD
+349 G
-358 CSRNRTYYTEGNCG
+358 EG
-372 NITPNTEKY
+372 
-381 LCGTYDTRWGTYN
+381 
-394 INYTDLNNGESRNIY
+394 
-409 QVSDWRSGY
+409 
-418 GNFKLQRKVG
+418 F
-428 TNWVDEPS
+428 
-436 NTPSTPGATYRYTYK
+436 YRLTYK
-451 TTPPGCPPAVSNE
+451 NSNNCYGECSDIQEIKYPVSTTTNI
-464 FVSDYPPHS
+464 DKIWDN
-473 AGTPPAVTAR
+473 
-483 PIEKVWDVLQTGY
+483 IETGY
-496 GMYEGTGAFKF
+496 GVYEGTGSFKVNYSVGNF
-507 EIPYNTTGYF
+507 A
-517 YPLKFKVER
+517 YPLKFKLEA
-526 ADGVASVTY
+526 ADGVTTRSY
-535 QGKIGFSDTVTRTIT
+535 EGKISFFDRGTRTIT
-550 FPLNSQVTCCS
+550 FPLEVTTS
-561 GRPGYT
+561 GSGYGYT
-567 NLPAGRYKITVTD
+567 NLPEGNYKVTATD
-580 ACNKT
+580 ACGIT
-585 TTREIDLAA
+585 TDKIIYVPGMPAYKPE
-594 TTYNPVLKYE
+594 LKYE
-604 RDCEIGKV
+604 KDCEIGKIIYNIGNQIYKDPY
-612 IFDIGRSIKVTNNS
+612 IF
-626 SYDRV
+626 V
-631 YLQQEVEDQYGNK
+631 YLEQEIEDAYGHKTWREVKQPSGLTYVRNHT
-644 SWQYKNGSNGQ
+644 GE
-655 SFIDDQKG
+655 FV
-663 FFPNLLPGKYRIQ
+663 NLLTGKYRIRTTA
-676 VNHFNYAYHGIFKNT
+676 FY
-691 YNNDYQRWSM
+691 YNSFLRQKSGTIYQTSL
-701 TDPTTPYA
+701 TDPGIPGSSTF
-709 SNITTYKEI
+709 YKEI
-718 IIPALTKL
+718 SIPDLVKL

-731 PVVCDSGSATG
+731 PVICHQGSATG

-756 LTFRLYKKTTVTAT
+756 LTFRLYQKTSATAT
-770 TSTLIETKKYEES
+770 TATLKETVKLEAS

-788 YIFKGLTT
+788 NIFENLTT
-796 GFYRVEVEHRCQTV
+796 GYYLIETEHRCQTV
-810 PKDID
+810 PKDVD

-832 PFCTGNRARVKLGL
+832 PFCTGNQARVKLGL
-846 SEHIFDINWFKLDA
+846 SEHLFDINWFKLDA
-860 NGNKTTTYPL
+860 NGDKTTTYPL
-870 GTGSSFWENI
+870 RTGESFWEAI

-890 TLKTGIGC
+890 KLKPGIGC
-898 SNKTTYT
+898 TNSTIYT
-905 KSATVVLPPIDEPPF
+905 KTVTVVLPPIDEPPL
-920 VKTPCPNNI
+920 VKNCPSNI
-929 EVTVDVGQCGK
+929 EVTVDPGQCGK
-940 AVRWREPEAY
+940 AVQWREPEAY
-950 PTCLGAVTTTRSHAP
+950 PTCSGGITTTRSHAP
-965 GYVFPIGVHTV
+965 GDIFPIGVHTV
-976 VYTFADARGNTSS
+976 TYTFKDNLLATIST
-989 CSFTVTVKSNALK
+989 CTFVVTVKSNALK

-1017 TQLTPNQAFF
+1017 THLSPNQAFF
-1027 YELNYENVGSESIK
+1027 YELSYENVGAENIRR
-1041 QAVISV
+1041 ATITV
-1047 KLPQNAT
+1047 KLPSNIT
-1054 VITNGEPDL
+1054 VVTNGEPDL
-1063 NSAGDGS
+1063 NNAGDGT
-1070 SANPYPQ
+1070 ATNPQPQ
-1077 KSYNAVNKAYEFVI
+1077 KSYNPTTKTYQFLI
-1091 GGASGYPES
+1091 GSASGYPQS
-1100 TLKLGDPTRTIR
+1100 TLKLGDPNRTIR
-1112 IPMKVQGDCDKLLQ
+1112 IPMKVVADCDKLLE
-1126 PCANYL
+1126 PCTNYL
-1132 QTEFSITYQGGPAAC
+1132 QTVFSISYEGGPNAC
-1147 PIAQQVDTGVSSITI
+1147 PIAQQLEEGTKSITV
-1162 DTSNCNRQE
+1162 DTSNCARQE
-1171 TFCGTG
+1171 VLCGSG
-1177 VMTFEATGNFAT
+1177 VMTLEATGSFDG
-1189 YQWYKNGSV
+1189 YQWFKNGSP
-1198 LTGEIHRT
+1198 LTGETNRT
-1206 YQANAPGVYK
+1206 YQANGPGVYK
-1216 VVKTNSC
+1216 VVKTLSC
-1223 QGVQVETTETINYE
+1223 QGYQVETTETIQYQ
-1237 APSNTTDPIRAQAQN
+1237 AVAVTTDPIRAQAQN
-1252 LGVTCPDNSV
+1252 IGVTCADNGS

-1279 SYQNTAFE
+1279 SYKNTAFE

-1293 SCTESSSD
+1293 SCTDPSSD
-1301 CRNLEDQC
+1301 CRNMQDQC
-1309 WTTINNNRTFV
+1309 WTTFHTNSTFV
-1320 ANTAGKYRLRLP
+1320 ANTAGKYRLKLL
-1332 NCNQSFYFEVFTAGL
+1332 NCNESFYFEVFTAGF
-1347 TGSLTDEIHETDFT
+1347 TGALTDIIDETDFS
-1361 QGSVKLLLSTS
+1361 QGSVKLNLSTS
-1372 GVTYKVEIFKGGA
+1372 GVTYKLEIYKAGA
-1385 PFRTEVINTNDYR
+1385 LFRTEVITTNDYH
-1398 INNLSQGTYDVKV
+1398 IQNLPKGTYDVKV
-1411 TSPQIPGCQY
+1411 TSPQIPGCEY
-1421 NGQVTINKTSQM
+1421 NGQATINKTSQM
-1433 KVTATFKGFTSCN
+1433 EMTAVFKGWTKCN
-1446 KAKFE
+1446 TAKFE
-1451 LKAEGGAPTY
+1451 LKAKGGVPTY
-1461 RFYIWTIDGQQQY
+1461 RFYIWTIDGEKQY
-1474 TDIPTALAAPHI
+1474 ADEPAALNATDYK
-1486 AIQLAHQPSVEVEV
+1486 AIQLAHQASVEVEV
-1500 PNITRV
+1500 PSITRV
-1506 GEYVFLVGDTRS
+1506 GEYVFLVGDMRS

-1528 VNPPNPH
+1528 VSPPEH
-1535 TFTFSATQEIQC
+1535 HSFTFSATQEIQC
-1547 ESMPN
+1547 ESNPN
-1552 SGVINLTFAPGTQN
+1552 TGVINLTFAPGSQN
-1566 QNRIINLYKLDDT
+1566 QNRKINLYKLDET
-1579 GARIGTPFK
+1579 GARVGTAFQ
-1588 TSSGGLFTGIPAGT
+1588 TSTGGLFTSIPAGT
-1602 YEIEMLSQV
+1602 YEIEMISQV
-1611 AGTTCT
+1611 GGTTCV

-1624 ILPPQAPL
+1624 ILPPQTPL

-1638 VADRSCDT
+1638 MADRSCDT
-1646 AHNQYKVSVNNVTG
+1646 TNNQYKVSVNNVTG
-1660 GTPPYRYSFDG
+1660 GTPPYKYSFDG

-1676 TNPIGFIGGST
+1676 MNPIGFIGGST

-1694 KDCRLE
+1694 KDCRIE
-1700 IPITTQATVIPT
+1700 IPITTQATSVPSIT
-1712 IALSPVV
+1712 LSPVL
-1719 YRCDS
+1719 YRCDN

-1736 VSQTYQYSFDGS
+1736 VSQTYQYTLDGS
-1748 AKQTLVG
+1748 AKQNLTS

-1773 RPTDTATTPNVLFTE
+1773 RPTDTSTTPNVLFTE
-1788 DFGKDINDCLPVANT
+1788 DFGKNANDCLPAANT

-1811 SLSDGNQVLTKQVQ
+1811 SLSDGNQVLTKQLQ
-1825 VSSNPNWLA
+1825 ITSNPNWIT
-1834 TAPTDPSGGR
+1834 TAPADPSGGR
-1844 YLAVAGNGNN
+1844 YLAVSGNGNN
-1854 EVVYQKLLKGVTPN
+1854 EVVYQKILKGVALN
-1868 TELTVSLDALNLIR
+1868 TEFTVSIDALNLIR
-1882 TGVTAIPA
+1882 TGVTAVPA
-1890 RLNVEI
+1890 HLNIEI

-1921 VTFTETEMTGFA
+1921 VTFTEAEMTGFA
-1933 NGELLLKVVNTAA
+1933 NGELLVKVVNTAA
-1946 ATYGGLGNDFAV
+1946 ATYGALGNDFV
-1958 DNLKVSQAI
+1958 MDNLNISQAI

-1972 KITQLIN
+1972 KVIQLIN
-1979 IEKNKQMRAEKFG
+1979 IETNKQMRAEKYG
-1992 TEKNVSCIG
+1992 IEKNVSCIG
-2001 AQDGEV
+2001 ELDGQV
-2007 RIRVINPTSTN
+2007 SIKVINPSSTN
-2018 ILYSV
+2018 IEYSV
-2023 ERTYTTTTTWTPTT
+2023 QWTHTATTTWTPIT
-2037 LDAQGV
+2037 LNAQGV
-2043 FTVTGLEANQN
+2043 FTVTGLEATQN

-2062 NNANCAVSV
+2062 ANPNCAVSV
-2071 AYKVGEPTP
+2071 SYKIGEPTP
-2080 IVPTVVFMDKV
+2080 IVPTIVLMDKV

-2114 YRVGLVSG
+2114 YKVGLVSG
-2122 TLGALQPAAPQVNPW
+2122 TLGTLQPVTAQVNPY
-2137 EISNLAPGTYTLVV
+2137 EIVNLSPGTYTLVV
-2151 QDSKGCTTE
+2151 QDTKGCTTE
-2160 TTFEIVNKA
+2160 TTFVIDNKA
-2169 TLSVTAQPTSYCY
+2169 TLSATAEPTSYCY
-2182 GDAQEKKVEITVI
+2182 GDMQEKKVRITVI
-2195 SGNGNYKV
+2195 SGNGNYRV
-2203 QRVGGNIYA
+2203 QRVGGSLYA
-2212 FNTSIFEYPDALD
+2212 FNSLNFEYPDALN

-2238 CQTTVT
+2238 CQTTIT
-2244 TQIYAPLSLTVSP
+2244 TQIYEPLALTISP
-2257 TQTQYADCKGS
+2257 TQLQYADCKGS

-2287 KYSVD
+2287 KYSTD
-2292 GGATFHTIASSTSQ
+2292 GGVTFQTIGLSASQ
-2306 VTFTYPVTV
+2306 VTFVYPVAV

-2329 DGSECKRQAYIT
+2329 DGSECKREQYIT

-2368 TITPSDYYVGTASH
+2368 IITPSDYYVGTASH
-2382 TLKVVNTLGVTQ
+2382 TLKVINGLGAIQ
-2394 TPTALAPGNYIAHLT
+2394 NSTALSPGNYIAHLT

-2421 ITAAPQLTATATVSK
+2421 ITAVPQLTATATVSK

-2444 ADLAAIT
+2444 SDLAAIT
-2451 VTLNTGGRAPFDILL
+2451 VTLNGGGMQPFVINV
-2466 RNTTSGAQ
+2466 RNTTSGREDTQ
-2474 VSETSQLNNV
+2474 TLTTSNNI
-2484 SKVFA
+2484 SRVFS
-2489 GLDYGNYEITITD
+2489 GLDYGNYNITITD
-2502 ANSCQT
+2502 GNSCVT
-2508 RMNVVILPNSN
+2508 HLTAVILPNSN
-2519 VMSITPVTPTTCAT
+2519 VMSIKTITPTTCAT
-2533 TGEVRI
+2533 TAEVHI

-2552 AYFAIYRPGIQNPP
+2552 AYFAVYRPGIQNPP
-2566 AGSGAN
+2566 AGSVLN
-2572 IETTSNPNG
+2572 TVTTLNADGINN
-2581 GTDVWHKGV
+2581 DIWYRGV

-2606 VQYTFIAY
+2606 VQYTFVAY
-2614 NMVTKCRYT
+2614 NMTTQCRFT
-2623 QQMTVPVPTY
+2623 QQMSTPIPTA
-2633 SQMSVAID
+2633 SSMSVVID
-2641 VKNVSCAT
+2641 VKNVSCASN
-2649 GSDGTFTF
+2649 SDGTFTY
-2657 TLTNPHG
+2657 TLTNPNA
-2664 STTHIGYE
+2664 STTHIDYQ
-2672 VYREDNHQPIA
+2672 VYREDNHQLMA
-2683 GAVGTVPAP
+2683 GAVGSVPAP
-2692 FTTPQV
+2692 FTTARV

-2718 VASCVTSKNFEIKRS
+2718 VASCVISKSFEIKRS
-2733 LTQLQIAAVASK
+2733 LVQLQISATATK

-2753 EAWLNITGGTA
+2753 EAWLNIAGGTA

-2772 SGGAAPS
+2772 SGTAYSAAA
-2779 VMTRTVQTSS
+2779 MTATTQAST
-2789 YINIPAGNWDVY
+2789 YINLPAGNWDLYVY
-2801 VRDAY
+2801 DVY

-2811 TTVTIDIFDTPNI
+2811 TTLTIAAFDAPHIDNV
-2824 ATVTTLACQAYHN
+2824 ATLACQAYHN
-2837 TNGKIP
+2837 TNAKIP
-2843 VRVTLNKIGQ
+2843 VRVTLDKIGQ

-2879 EVTPLATHIVAVKD
+2879 EVTPLTTHTVIVKD

-2905 TALITATA
+2905 TAIITASA
-2913 TVSRNKTCAT
+2913 TLSKVKTCAT
-2923 PTADITVTVA
+2923 PTAAISVTVA

-2943 ERLDNGIVAGA
+2943 EHIDNGSIAGQIIVQNQALSAG
-2954 ILSQDVAF
+2954 
-2962 PTPTG
+2962 TTT
-2967 GVITIATPTTE
+2967 ITIPAPADE
-2978 AATYRISIYDAE
+2978 GVYRITIYDAE
-2990 TVDCPIVKEV
+2990 TESCPIVKEV
-3000 TVRDPDPI
+3000 TLPAPVLPNID
-3008 NLANVV
+3008 NLV
-3014 VQPYHEK
+3014 VQSYHEK

-3041 SDTYTFKITSAI
+3041 SDSYTFRILSAT
-3053 DITTGNNV
+3053 DRTTGAAV
-3061 TVTTTPT
+3061 PFTATPSS
-3068 IAGTHT
+3068 AGTHN

-3080 RGTTQGVKYQIT
+3080 HGTPIGVLYVLQLT
-3092 ITNSTGCEAFVE
+3092 VNSTGCIANFTAE
-3104 TIITSPEPLE
+3104 ITSPEPLE

-3215 PATCVVD
+3215 SATCAVD
-3222 EVINISVTA
+3222 EVINISVIA
-3231 TPTYIAGTPLRYV
+3231 VPGYIAGTPLRYE

-3252 ATITTTTATSL
+3252 TTITTTTATK
-3263 SLTLIGSQ
+3263 
-3271 NLAGSNYT
+3271 
-3279 IEVFNEKTGCSITG
+3279 FNENTGCSIKG
-3293 VYTVKDANTFEMTSH
+3293 VHTVKDANTFEMTSH

-3907 GRRLVVLE
+3907 GRRLVKLE
-3915 SGQGWDGTYEKQ
+3915 PGEGWDGTYEKR

>member
-30 KGNCYQDNQIK
+30 KGNCYSDNQIK

-54 LPSSGKFIVEIQGP
+54 LPSSGKFIVEIQGE
-68 GKDGEMFRMNRPS
+68 GKDGEMFRMKRS
-81 PSAPA
+81 SLSAPA

-108 AFDEREVDA
+108 AFDEREVEA
-117 ESNYKIMNIQNLEA
+117 ESNYKIMNIQSLET
-131 LAPSCGQTNSGGV
+131 LAPTCGQKNNGGV

-152 IGPFQVTIFDMNRNV
+152 IGPFDVTILDASGHNV
-167 IVPMQEFSR
+167 LLPTQRFAR
-176 PANNGYIEVRGDNA
+176 PSGNGYIEIRGTNS
-190 HPLPINKQIIVQI
+190 HPI
-203 HDKTNIGN
+203 KTNATIMLQVKDITSTGEK
-211 QCGETRRFP
+211 CGETRRYP
-220 SIQIPSQQKYVV
+220 SIVIPIEQYTV
-232 ECINIKTYYRKLEK
+232 ECINIKMYDRYMGMH
-246 NNKDCKYRYR
+246 KDNCGKYNGRFRIVR
-256 VELVRPE
+256 VE
-263 DNQWIY
+263 DGNWINKNILDATALKSY
-269 QGIDDMTEFRNF
+269 FS
-281 FKKPGTAVLRIV
+281 KPGTAIV
-293 NKGITIDM
+293 RFLNSSKPQIDI
-301 SSTFSD
+301 SSTFDIYGYYVRD
-307 YYYYTN
+307 YIF
-313 SYEIESGDEIEITI
+313 EKGDEVEITI
-327 KGPKNTIKERFK
+327 KGPNNTIVEKVRFNEQIDPLSCPSYK
-339 LDNRINASHY
+339 MLTTSNYSYNR
-349 GPLIYNAKD
+349 
-358 CSRNRTYYTEGNCG
+358 NCG
-372 NITPNTEKY
+372 LDKRLYIYYSITNYQYRSMPN
-381 LCGTYDTRWGTYN
+381 LDGGTYSYQLGWTHPQNISYFTLEKSNSASGPWTPVPMVTTAPGTGQAHWTNSYV
-394 INYTDLNNGESRNIY
+394 YLD
-409 QVSDWRSGY
+409 
-418 GNFKLQRKVG
+418 KVG
-428 TNWVDEPS
+428 E
-436 NTPSTPGATYRYTYK
+436 GFYRLTYK
-451 TTPPGCPPAVSNE
+451 NPNNCHGQC
-464 FVSDYPPHS
+464 SDIREVKYPIS
-473 AGTPPAVTAR
+473 STQDINKIWDN
-483 PIEKVWDVLQTGY
+483 IETGY
-496 GMYEGTGAFKF
+496 GIYEGTGAFRVNYSINNF
-507 EIPYNTTGYF
+507 A
-517 YPLKFKVER
+517 YPLKFKLEA
-526 ADGVASVTY
+526 ADGSKTLSY
-535 QGKIGFSDTVTRTIT
+535 EGKISFFNRGTRTIT
-550 FPLNSQVTCCS
+550 FPLEITTTGS
-561 GRPGYT
+561 GYSYT
-567 NLPAGRYKITVTD
+567 NLPEGNYKVTITD
-580 ACNKT
+580 ACGIT
-585 TTREIDLAA
+585 TDKIIYVPGMPAYKPE
-594 TTYNPVLKYE
+594 LKYE
-604 RDCEIGKV
+604 KDCEIAK
-612 IFDIGRSIKVTNNS
+612 IIYNIGNQIYKDP
-626 SYDRV
+626 YIYV
-631 YLQQEVEDQYGNK
+631 YLEQEVEDAYGNK
-644 SWQYKNGSNGQ
+644 TWKEIKQPSGLSYVRNHTGE
-655 SFIDDQKG
+655 FV
-663 FFPNLLPGKYRIQ
+663 NLLTSKYRIKTTA
-676 VNHFNYAYHGIFKNT
+676 FY
-691 YNNDYQRWSM
+691 YNAFLRQKSGTMYQTSA
-701 TDPTTPYA
+701 TDPTVPNS
-709 SNITTYKEI
+709 SNYLYKEI
-718 IIPALTKL
+718 TIPDLTKL

-731 PVVCDSGSATG
+731 PVACDQGSATG

-756 LTFRLYKKTTVTAT
+756 LTFRLYKKATVTAT
-770 TSTLIETKKYEES
+770 TSTLIETKKYEAS
-783 DNKYF
+783 DNKY
-788 YIFKGLTT
+788 YHIFEGLNT
-796 GFYRVEVEHRCQTV
+796 GYYLVEVEHRCQTV

-815 IDLTN
+815 IDLSN

-846 SEHIFDINWFKLDA
+846 SDHIFDINWFKLDA
-860 NGNKTTTYPL
+860 NGDKTTTYPL

-905 KSATVVLPPIDEPPF
+905 KTATVVLPPIDEPPF
-920 VKTPCPNNI
+920 IKTPCPNNI
-929 EVTVDVGQCGK
+929 EVTVDVGECGK

-976 VYTFADARGNTSS
+976 VYTFADTRGNTSS

-1002 LKTSQRYVDTSGNPI
+1002 LKTSQRYVDTSGNLI

-1091 GGASGYPES
+1091 GGTSGYPES
-1100 TLKLGDPTRTIR
+1100 TLKLGDPSRTIR

-1132 QTEFSITYQGGPAAC
+1132 QTEFTITYQGGPAAC

-1171 TFCGTG
+1171 TLCGTG
-1177 VMTFEATGNFAT
+1177 IMTFEATGNFAT
-1189 YQWYKNGSV
+1189 YQWYKNGGI

-1206 YQANAPGVYK
+1206 YQANGPGVYK

-1252 LGVTCPDNSV
+1252 VGVTCPDNSV

-1301 CRNLEDQC
+1301 CRNSEDQC
-1309 WTTINNNRTFV
+1309 WTTLHNNRTFV

-1332 NCNQSFYFEVFTAGL
+1332 DCSQSFYFEVFTAGL

-1361 QGSVKLLLSTS
+1361 QGSVKLQLSTA

-1398 INNLSQGTYDVKV
+1398 INNLSQGTYDIKV

-1500 PNITRV
+1500 ANITRV
-1506 GEYVFLVGDTRS
+1506 GEYVFLVGDTRN
-1518 GAFALSNKVT
+1518 GAFALSNKVI
-1528 VNPPNPH
+1528 VDPPSPH

-1547 ESMPN
+1547 ESIPN

-1566 QNRIINLYKLDDT
+1566 QNRTINLYKLDDT
-1579 GARIGTPFK
+1579 GARIGAPFK

-1617 YIKKPIV
+1617 YIKKPVV

-1646 AHNQYKVSVNNVTG
+1646 TNNQYKVSVNNVIG

-1712 IALSPVV
+1712 IAFSPVV

-1773 RPTDTATTPNVLFTE
+1773 RPTDTATTPNVLFAE
-1788 DFGKDINDCLPVANT
+1788 DFGKDANDCLPVANT

-1868 TELTVSLDALNLIR
+1868 TEFTVSLDALNLIR

-1972 KITQLIN
+1972 KVTQLIN

-2023 ERTYTTTTTWTPTT
+2023 ERTYTTTTTWTPIT

-2160 TTFEIVNKA
+2160 TTFEIANKA
-2169 TLSVTAQPTSYCY
+2169 TLSVTAEPTSYCY

-2292 GGATFHTIASSTSQ
+2292 GGATFHTIGSSTSQ

-2484 SKVFA
+2484 SKVFT

-2519 VMSITPVTPTTCAT
+2519 VMSITPVTPTTCVT

-2745 KASCNTLG
+2745 KASCNILG

-2764 TYTYGYVA
+2764 TYTYGYVV

-2779 VMTRTVQTSS
+2779 VMTRTIQASD
-2789 YINIPAGNWDVY
+2789 YIKLPAGTWDVY

-2811 TTVTIDIFDTPNI
+2811 VTVAIGAFDTPHIDN
-2824 ATVTTLACQAYHN
+2824 VTTLSCQAYN
-2837 TNGKIP
+2837 NLNGKVP
-2843 VRVTLNKIGQ
+2843 VKVTLDKIGQ
-2853 GNHYYSLDGAADR
+2853 GAHYYSLDGSAER
-2866 PVVWTIAN
+2866 VIVWTIAN
-2874 QAFEL
+2874 QAFEV
-2879 EVTPLATHIVAVKD
+2879 EVDPIITHTITVKD

-2905 TALITATA
+2905 TAIITASA
-2913 TVSRNKTCAT
+2913 TLSKVKTCAT
-2923 PTADITVTVA
+2923 PTAAISVTVA

-2943 ERLDNGIVAGA
+2943 EHIDNGSIAGQIIVQNQALSAG
-2954 ILSQDVAF
+2954 
-2962 PTPTG
+2962 TTT
-2967 GVITIATPTTE
+2967 ITIPAPADE
-2978 AATYRISIYDAE
+2978 GVYRITIYDAE
-2990 TVDCPIVKEV
+2990 TESCPIVKEV
-3000 TVRDPDPI
+3000 TLPAPVLPNID
-3008 NLANVV
+3008 NLVV
-3014 VQPYHEK
+3014 KSYHEK
-3021 CNLGLTATGTGSIDI
+3021 CNLGLTATGTGVIEV

-3041 SDTYTFKITSAI
+3041 SDSYTFRILSAT
-3053 DITTGNNV
+3053 DRTTGAAV
-3061 TVTTTPT
+3061 PFTATPSS
-3068 IAGTHT
+3068 AGTHN

-3080 RGTTQGVKYQIT
+3080 HGTPIGVLYVLQLT
-3092 ITNSTGCEAFVE
+3092 VNSTGCIANFTAE
-3104 TIITSPEPLE
+3104 ITSPEPLE

-3215 PATCVVD
+3215 SATCVVD

-3263 SLTLIGSQ
+3263 SLTLTGSQ

-3428 VYTVTLTDPTTGNV
+3428 VYTVTLTDPVTGNV
-3442 YTKPDIPEGSPGVEI
+3442 YTKSDIPEGSPGVEI

-3510 DGKLKVS
+3510 DGTLKVS
-3517 GVTGGAP
+3517 GVAGGAP
-3524 PYNYTLV
+3524 PYHYMLI

-3539 LPKINTTDSEATF
+3539 LPEIATTDSEVTF
-3552 TGIEPGTYRVDI
+3552 KGIESGTYRVDI

-3864 EVEYFDIEVPN
+3864 EVEYFDIEIPN

-3885 DVWKAKYLDN
+3885 EVWKPKYLDN

-3915 SGQGWDGTYEKQ
+3915 SGQGWDGTYEKR

>member
-30 KGNCYQDNQIK
+30 KGNCYSDNQIK

-47 TPYPSIC
+47 SPYPSIC
-54 LPSSGKFIVEIQGP
+54 LPSSGKFIVEIQGE
-68 GKDGEMFRMNRPS
+68 GKDGEMFRMKRPS

-117 ESNYKIMNIQNLEA
+117 ESNYKVMNIQSLET
-131 LAPSCGQTNSGGV
+131 LAPTCGQKNNGGV

-152 IGPFQVTIFDMNRNV
+152 IGPFDVTILDASGHNV
-167 IVPMQEFSR
+167 LLPTQRFVR
-176 PANNGYIEVRGDNA
+176 PSGNGYIEIRGTNS
-190 HPLPINKQIIVQI
+190 HPI
-203 HDKTNIGN
+203 KTNATIMLQVKDITSIGEK
-211 QCGETRRFP
+211 CGETRRYP
-220 SIQIPSQQKYVV
+220 SIVIPIEQYTV
-232 ECINIKTYYRKLEK
+232 ECINIKMYDRYMGMH
-246 NNKDCKYRYR
+246 KDNCGKYNGRFRIVR
-256 VELVRPE
+256 VE
-263 DNQWIY
+263 DGNWINKNILDATALKSY
-269 QGIDDMTEFRNF
+269 FS
-281 FKKPGTAVLRIV
+281 KPGTAIV
-293 NKGITIDM
+293 RFLNSSKPQIDI
-301 SSTFSD
+301 SSTFDIYGYYVRD
-307 YYYYTN
+307 YIF
-313 SYEIESGDEIEITI
+313 EKGDEVEITI
-327 KGPKNTIKERFK
+327 KGPNNTIVEKVRFNEQIDPLSCPSYK
-339 LDNRINASHY
+339 MLTTSNYSYNR
-349 GPLIYNAKD
+349 
-358 CSRNRTYYTEGNCG
+358 NCG
-372 NITPNTEKY
+372 LDKRLYIYYSITNYQYRSMPN
-381 LCGTYDTRWGTYN
+381 LDGGTYSYQLGWTHPQNISYFTLEKSNSASGPWTPVPMVTTAPGTGQAHWTNSYV
-394 INYTDLNNGESRNIY
+394 YLD
-409 QVSDWRSGY
+409 
-418 GNFKLQRKVG
+418 KVG
-428 TNWVDEPS
+428 E
-436 NTPSTPGATYRYTYK
+436 GFYRLTYK
-451 TTPPGCPPAVSNE
+451 NPNNCHGQC
-464 FVSDYPPHS
+464 SDIREVKYPIS
-473 AGTPPAVTAR
+473 STQDINKIWDN
-483 PIEKVWDVLQTGY
+483 IETGY
-496 GMYEGTGAFKF
+496 GIYEGTGAFRVNYSINNF
-507 EIPYNTTGYF
+507 A
-517 YPLKFKVER
+517 YPLKFKLEV
-526 ADGVASVTY
+526 ADGSKTLSY
-535 QGKIGFSDTVTRTIT
+535 EGKISFFNRGTRTIT
-550 FPLNSQVTCCS
+550 FPLEITTTGS
-561 GRPGYT
+561 GYSYT
-567 NLPAGRYKITVTD
+567 NLPEGNYKVTVTD
-580 ACNKT
+580 ACGIT
-585 TTREIDLAA
+585 TDKIIYVPGMPAYKPE
-594 TTYNPVLKYE
+594 LKYE
-604 RDCEIGKV
+604 KDCEIAK
-612 IFDIGRSIKVTNNS
+612 IIYNIGNQIYKDP
-626 SYDRV
+626 YIYV
-631 YLQQEVEDQYGNK
+631 YLEQEVEDAYGNK
-644 SWQYKNGSNGQ
+644 TWKEIKQPSGLSYVRNHTGE
-655 SFIDDQKG
+655 FV
-663 FFPNLLPGKYRIQ
+663 NLLTSKYRIKTTA
-676 VNHFNYAYHGIFKNT
+676 FY
-691 YNNDYQRWSM
+691 YNAFLRQKSGTMYQTSA
-701 TDPTTPYA
+701 TDPTVPNS
-709 SNITTYKEI
+709 SNYLYKEI
-718 IIPALTKL
+718 TIPDLVKL

-731 PVVCDSGSATG
+731 PVACQQGSATG

-756 LTFRLYKKTTVTAT
+756 LTFRLYKKATVTAT
-770 TSTLIETKKYEES
+770 TSTLLETKKYEAS
-783 DNKYF
+783 DNKY
-788 YIFKGLTT
+788 YHIFEGLNT
-796 GFYRVEVEHRCQTV
+796 GYYLVEVEHRCQTV

-815 IDLTN
+815 IDLSN

-846 SEHIFDINWFKLDA
+846 SDHIFDINWFKLDA
-860 NGNKTTTYPL
+860 NGDKTTTYPL

-905 KSATVVLPPIDEPPF
+905 KTATVVLPPIDEPPF
-920 VKTPCPNNI
+920 IKTPCPNNI
-929 EVTVDVGQCGK
+929 EVTVDVGECGK

-976 VYTFADARGNTSS
+976 IYTFADTRGNTSS

-1091 GGASGYPES
+1091 GGTSGYPES
-1100 TLKLGDPTRTIR
+1100 TLKLGDPSRTIR

-1132 QTEFSITYQGGPAAC
+1132 QTEFTITYQGGPAAC

-1171 TFCGTG
+1171 TLCGTG
-1177 VMTFEATGNFAT
+1177 IMTFEATGNFAT
-1189 YQWYKNGSV
+1189 YQWYKNGGI

-1206 YQANAPGVYK
+1206 YQANGPGVYK

-1252 LGVTCPDNSV
+1252 VGVTCPDNSV

-1301 CRNLEDQC
+1301 CRNSEDQC
-1309 WTTINNNRTFV
+1309 WTTLHNNRTFV

-1332 NCNQSFYFEVFTAGL
+1332 DCSQSFYFEVFTAGL

-1361 QGSVKLLLSTS
+1361 QGSVKLQLSTA

-1398 INNLSQGTYDVKV
+1398 INNLSQGTYDIKV

-1500 PNITRV
+1500 ANITRV
-1506 GEYVFLVGDTRS
+1506 GEYVFLVGDTRN
-1518 GAFALSNKVT
+1518 GAFALSNKVI
-1528 VNPPNPH
+1528 VDPPSPH

-1547 ESMPN
+1547 ESIPN

-1566 QNRIINLYKLDDT
+1566 QNRTINLYKLDDT
-1579 GARIGTPFK
+1579 GARIGAPFK

-1617 YIKKPIV
+1617 YIKKPVV

-1646 AHNQYKVSVNNVTG
+1646 TNNQYKVSVNNVIG

-1712 IALSPVV
+1712 IAFSPVV

-1788 DFGKDINDCLPVANT
+1788 DFGKDANDCLPVANT

-1825 VSSNPNWLA
+1825 VSSNPNWLT

-1868 TELTVSLDALNLIR
+1868 TEFTVSLDALNLIR
-1882 TGVTAIPA
+1882 IGVTAIPA

-1921 VTFTETEMTGFA
+1921 VTFTETEMTGFT

-1972 KITQLIN
+1972 KVTQLIN

-2122 TLGALQPAAPQVNPW
+2122 TLGALQPVAPQVNPW

-2169 TLSVTAQPTSYCY
+2169 TLSVTAEPTSYCY

-2225 AGTHTFVVTDGFG
+2225 AGTHTFIVTDGFG

-2244 TQIYAPLSLTVSP
+2244 TQIYAPLSLTISP

-2268 SVTYT
+2268 SVNYT

-2292 GGATFHTIASSTSQ
+2292 GGATFHTIGSSTSQ

-2329 DGSECKRQAYIT
+2329 DGSECKREQYVT

-2368 TITPSDYYVGTASH
+2368 IITPSDYYVGTASH

-2519 VMSITPVTPTTCAT
+2519 VMSITPVTPTACAT

-2572 IETTSNPNG
+2572 IEITTNPNG

-2633 SQMSVAID
+2633 SQMSVTID

-2664 STTHIGYE
+2664 STTYIGYE

-2764 TYTYGYVA
+2764 TYTYGYVV

-2879 EVTPLATHIVAVKD
+2879 EVTPLATHTVAVKD

-2913 TVSRNKTCAT
+2913 TISRNKTCAT

-2978 AATYRISIYDAE
+2978 AATYRISIYDAQ

-3014 VQPYHEK
+3014 VQSYHEK
-3021 CNLGLTATGTGSIDI
+3021 CNLGLTATGTGVIEV

-3041 SDTYTFKITSAI
+3041 SDSYTFRILSAT
-3053 DITTGNNV
+3053 DRTTGAAV
-3061 TVTTTPT
+3061 PFTATPSS
-3068 IAGTHT
+3068 AGTHN

-3080 RGTTQGVKYQIT
+3080 HGTPIGVLYVLQLT
-3092 ITNSTGCEAFVE
+3092 VNSTGCIANFTAE
-3104 TIITSPEPLE
+3104 ITSPEPLE

-3120 TATQYVCE
+3120 TVTQYVCE

-3180 YATVKDASGTCATST
+3180 YVTVKDASGTCATST

-3215 PATCVVD
+3215 SATCVVD

-3263 SLTLIGSQ
+3263 SLTLTGSQ

-3428 VYTVTLTDPTTGNV
+3428 VYTVTLTDPVTGNV
-3442 YTKPDIPEGSPGVEI
+3442 YTKSDIPEGSPGVEI

-3510 DGKLKVS
+3510 DGTLKVS
-3517 GVTGGAP
+3517 GVAGGAP
-3524 PYNYTLV
+3524 PYHYMLI
-3531 RTSATGSD
+3531 RISATGSD
-3539 LPKINTTDSEATF
+3539 LPEIATTDSEVTF
-3552 TGIEPGTYRVDI
+3552 KGIEPGTYRVDI

-3613 AGGTPTY
+3613 TGGTPTY

-3662 KDANDCTMTKT
+3662 KDSHDCTMTKT

-3684 SINEFKYYGTCQAN
+3684 SISELKYYGTCQAN

-3864 EVEYFDIEVPN
+3864 EVEYFDIEIPN

-3885 DVWKAKYLDN
+3885 EVWKPKYLDN

-3915 SGQGWDGTYEKQ
+3915 SGQGWDGTYEKR

>member
-30 KGNCYQDNQIK
+30 KGNCYSDNQIK

-47 TPYPSIC
+47 SPYPSIC
-54 LPSSGKFIVEIQGP
+54 LPSSGKFIVEIQGE
-68 GKDGEMFRMNRPS
+68 GKDGEMFRMKRPS

-117 ESNYKIMNIQNLEA
+117 ESNYKVMNIQSLET
-131 LAPSCGQTNSGGV
+131 LAPTCGQKNNGGV

-152 IGPFQVTIFDMNRNV
+152 IGPFDVTILDASGHNV
-167 IVPMQEFSR
+167 LLPTQRFVR
-176 PANNGYIEVRGDNA
+176 PSGNGYIEIRGTNS
-190 HPLPINKQIIVQI
+190 HSI
-203 HDKTNIGN
+203 KTNATIMLQVKDITSIGEK
-211 QCGETRRFP
+211 CGETRRYP
-220 SIQIPSQQKYVV
+220 SIVIPIEQYTV
-232 ECINIKTYYRKLEK
+232 ECINIKMYDRYMGMH
-246 NNKDCKYRYR
+246 KDNCGKYNGRFRIVR
-256 VELVRPE
+256 VE
-263 DNQWIY
+263 DGNWINKNILDATALKSY
-269 QGIDDMTEFRNF
+269 FS
-281 FKKPGTAVLRIV
+281 KPGTAIV
-293 NKGITIDM
+293 RFLNSSKPQIDI
-301 SSTFSD
+301 SSTFDIYGYYVRD
-307 YYYYTN
+307 YIF
-313 SYEIESGDEIEITI
+313 EKGDEVEITI
-327 KGPKNTIKERFK
+327 KGPNNTIVEKVRFNEQIDPLSCPSYK
-339 LDNRINASHY
+339 MLTTSNYSYNR
-349 GPLIYNAKD
+349 
-358 CSRNRTYYTEGNCG
+358 NCG
-372 NITPNTEKY
+372 LDKRLYIYYSITNYQYRSMPN
-381 LCGTYDTRWGTYN
+381 LDGGTYSYQLGWTHPQN
-394 INYTDLNNGESRNIY
+394 ISYFTLEKSNSA
-409 QVSDWRSGY
+409 SGPWTPVPMVTTAPGAGQAHWTNSY
-418 GNFKLQRKVG
+418 VYLDKVG
-428 TNWVDEPS
+428 E
-436 NTPSTPGATYRYTYK
+436 GFYRLTYK
-451 TTPPGCPPAVSNE
+451 NPNNCHGQC
-464 FVSDYPPHS
+464 SDIREVKYPIS
-473 AGTPPAVTAR
+473 STQDINKIWDN
-483 PIEKVWDVLQTGY
+483 IETGY
-496 GMYEGTGAFKF
+496 GIYEGTGAFRVNYSINNF
-507 EIPYNTTGYF
+507 A
-517 YPLKFKVER
+517 YPLKFKLEA
-526 ADGVASVTY
+526 ADGSKTLSY
-535 QGKIGFSDTVTRTIT
+535 EGKISFFNRGTRTIT
-550 FPLNSQVTCCS
+550 FPLEITTTGS
-561 GRPGYT
+561 GYNYT
-567 NLPAGRYKITVTD
+567 NLPEGNYKVTVTD
-580 ACNKT
+580 ACGIT
-585 TTREIDLAA
+585 TDKIIYVPGMPAYKPE
-594 TTYNPVLKYE
+594 LKYE
-604 RDCEIGKV
+604 KDCEIAK
-612 IFDIGRSIKVTNNS
+612 IIYNIGNQIYKDP
-626 SYDRV
+626 YIYV
-631 YLQQEVEDQYGNK
+631 YLEQEVEDAYGNK
-644 SWQYKNGSNGQ
+644 TWKEIKQPSGLSYVRNHTGE
-655 SFIDDQKG
+655 FV
-663 FFPNLLPGKYRIQ
+663 NLLTSKYRIKTTA
-676 VNHFNYAYHGIFKNT
+676 FY
-691 YNNDYQRWSM
+691 YNAFLRQKSGTMYQTSA
-701 TDPTTPYA
+701 TDPTVPNS
-709 SNITTYKEI
+709 SNYLYKEI
-718 IIPALTKL
+718 TIPDLVKL

-731 PVVCDSGSATG
+731 PVACQQGSATG

-756 LTFRLYKKTTVTAT
+756 LTFRLYKKATVTAT
-770 TSTLIETKKYEES
+770 TSTLLETKKYEAS
-783 DNKYF
+783 DNKY
-788 YIFKGLTT
+788 YHIFEGLNT
-796 GFYRVEVEHRCQTV
+796 GYYLVEVEHRCQTV

-815 IDLTN
+815 IDLSN

-846 SEHIFDINWFKLDA
+846 SDHIFDINWFKLDA
-860 NGNKTTTYPL
+860 NGDKTTTYPL

-905 KSATVVLPPIDEPPF
+905 KTATVVLPPIDEPPF
-920 VKTPCPNNI
+920 IKTPCPNNI
-929 EVTVDVGQCGK
+929 EVTVDVGECGK

-976 VYTFADARGNTSS
+976 VYTFADTRGNTSS

-1002 LKTSQRYVDTSGNPI
+1002 LKTSQRYVDTSGNLI

-1091 GGASGYPES
+1091 GGTSGYPES
-1100 TLKLGDPTRTIR
+1100 TLKLGDPSRTIR

-1132 QTEFSITYQGGPAAC
+1132 QTEFTITYQGGPAAC

-1171 TFCGTG
+1171 TLCGTG
-1177 VMTFEATGNFAT
+1177 IMTFEATGNFAT
-1189 YQWYKNGSV
+1189 YQWYKNGGI

-1206 YQANAPGVYK
+1206 YQANGPGVYK

-1309 WTTINNNRTFV
+1309 WTTIHNNRTFV

-1361 QGSVKLLLSTS
+1361 QGSVKLLLSTA

-1398 INNLSQGTYDVKV
+1398 INNLSQGTYDIKV

-1500 PNITRV
+1500 ANITRV
-1506 GEYVFLVGDTRS
+1506 GEYVFLVGDTRN
-1518 GAFALSNKVT
+1518 GAFALSNKVI
-1528 VNPPNPH
+1528 VDPPSPH

-1547 ESMPN
+1547 ESIPN

-1566 QNRIINLYKLDDT
+1566 QNRTINLYKLDDT
-1579 GARIGTPFK
+1579 GARIGAPFK

-1617 YIKKPIV
+1617 YIKKPVV

-1646 AHNQYKVSVNNVTG
+1646 TNNQYKVSVNNVIG

-1676 TNPIGFIGGST
+1676 TNPIGFIGGSS

-1694 KDCRLE
+1694 KDCRIE
-1700 IPITTQATVIPT
+1700 IPITTQATVVPT
-1712 IALSPVV
+1712 IVLSPVF
-1719 YRCDS
+1719 YSCDS
-1724 GYGSVTITVSST
+1724 GYGSVTVTVSST
-1736 VSQTYQYSFDGS
+1736 VSQTYQYSLDGS

-1788 DFGKDINDCLPVANT
+1788 DFGKDANDCLPVANT

-1825 VSSNPNWLA
+1825 VTSNPNWLA
-1834 TAPTDPSGGR
+1834 TAPIDPSGGR

-1854 EVVYQKLLKGVTPN
+1854 EVVYQKLLKGVAPN
-1868 TELTVSLDALNLIR
+1868 TEFTVSLDALNLIR

-1890 RLNVEI
+1890 HLNVEI

-1913 SNSWTNYK
+1913 SNNWTNYK

-1972 KITQLIN
+1972 KVTQLIN

-2043 FTVTGLEANQN
+2043 FIVTGLEANQN

-2122 TLGALQPAAPQVNPW
+2122 TLGALQPVAPQVNPW

-2169 TLSVTAQPTSYCY
+2169 TLSVTAEPTSYCY
-2182 GDAQEKKVEITVI
+2182 GDAQEKKVEITII

-2268 SVTYT
+2268 SVNYT

-2292 GGATFHTIASSTSQ
+2292 GGATFHTIGSSTSQ

-2329 DGSECKRQAYIT
+2329 DGSECKREQYVT

-2368 TITPSDYYVGTASH
+2368 IITPSDYYVGTASH

-2519 VMSITPVTPTTCAT
+2519 VMSITPVTPTACAT

-2572 IETTSNPNG
+2572 IEITTNPNG

-2590 ASGTG
+2590 ALGTG

-2683 GAVGTVPAP
+2683 GAVGTVSAP

-2772 SGGAAPS
+2772 SGTAYSAA

-2837 TNGKIP
+2837 TNGRIP

-2879 EVTPLATHIVAVKD
+2879 EVTPLATHTVAVKD
-2893 VNGCVTTATFST
+2893 VNACVTTATFST

-2913 TVSRNKTCAT
+2913 TISRNKTCAT

-2954 ILSQDVAF
+2954 IISQDVAF

-3000 TVRDPDPI
+3000 IVRDPDPI

-3068 IAGTHT
+3068 IVGTHT

-3092 ITNSTGCEAFVE
+3092 ITNSTGCEAYVE

-3114 LQAGVI
+3114 LQVGVI
-3120 TATQYVCE
+3120 SATEYVCE

-3140 DTSKIRGGIPPYT
+3140 DTTKIRGGIPPYT

-3215 PATCVVD
+3215 SATCVVD

-3263 SLTLIGSQ
+3263 SLTLTGSQ

-3428 VYTVTLTDPTTGNV
+3428 VYTVTLTDPVTGNV
-3442 YTKPDIPEGSPGVEI
+3442 YTKSDIPEGSPGVEI

-3481 LSVTVAPYNAINTA
+3481 LSVTVAPYNTINTA

-3510 DGKLKVS
+3510 DGTLKVS
-3517 GVTGGAP
+3517 GVAGGAP
-3524 PYNYTLV
+3524 PYHYMLI

-3539 LPKINTTDSEATF
+3539 LPEIATTDSEVTF
-3552 TGIEPGTYRVDI
+3552 KGIEPGTYRVDI

-3613 AGGTPTY
+3613 TGGTPTY

-3662 KDANDCTMTKT
+3662 KDSHDCTMTKT

-3684 SINEFKYYGTCQAN
+3684 SISELKYYGTCQAN

-3864 EVEYFDIEVPN
+3864 EVEYFDIEIPN

-3885 DVWKAKYLDN
+3885 EVWKPKYLDN

-3915 SGQGWDGTYEKQ
+3915 SGQGWDGTYEKR

>member
-30 KGNCYQDNQIK
+30 KGNCYSDNQIK

-47 TPYPSIC
+47 SPYPSIC
-54 LPSSGKFIVEIQGP
+54 LPSSGKFIVEIQGE
-68 GKDGEMFRMNRPS
+68 GKDGEMFRMKRPS

-117 ESNYKIMNIQNLEA
+117 ESNYKVMNIQSLET
-131 LAPSCGQTNSGGV
+131 LAPTCGQKNNGGV

-152 IGPFQVTIFDMNRNV
+152 IGPFDVTILDASGHNV
-167 IVPMQEFSR
+167 LLPTQRFVR
-176 PANNGYIEVRGDNA
+176 PSGNGYIEIRGTNS
-190 HPLPINKQIIVQI
+190 HPI
-203 HDKTNIGN
+203 KTNATIMLQVKDITSIGEK
-211 QCGETRRFP
+211 CGETRRYP
-220 SIQIPSQQKYVV
+220 SIVIPIEQYTV
-232 ECINIKTYYRKLEK
+232 ECINIKMYDRYMGMH
-246 NNKDCKYRYR
+246 KDNCGKYNGRFRIVR
-256 VELVRPE
+256 VE
-263 DNQWIY
+263 DGNWINKNILDATALKSY
-269 QGIDDMTEFRNF
+269 FS
-281 FKKPGTAVLRIV
+281 KSGTAIV
-293 NKGITIDM
+293 RFLNSSKPQIDI
-301 SSTFSD
+301 SSTFDIYGYYVRD
-307 YYYYTN
+307 YIF
-313 SYEIESGDEIEITI
+313 EKGDEVEITI
-327 KGPKNTIKERFK
+327 KGPNNTIVEKVRFNEQIDPLSCPSYK
-339 LDNRINASHY
+339 MLTTSNYSYNR
-349 GPLIYNAKD
+349 
-358 CSRNRTYYTEGNCG
+358 NCG
-372 NITPNTEKY
+372 LDKRLYIYYSITNYQYRSMPN
-381 LCGTYDTRWGTYN
+381 LDGGTYSYQLGWTHPQNISYFTLEKSNSASGPWTPVPMVTTAPGTGQAHWTNSYV
-394 INYTDLNNGESRNIY
+394 YLD
-409 QVSDWRSGY
+409 
-418 GNFKLQRKVG
+418 KVG
-428 TNWVDEPS
+428 E
-436 NTPSTPGATYRYTYK
+436 GFYRLTYK
-451 TTPPGCPPAVSNE
+451 NPNNCHGQC
-464 FVSDYPPHS
+464 SDIREVKYPIS
-473 AGTPPAVTAR
+473 STQDINKIWDN
-483 PIEKVWDVLQTGY
+483 IETGY
-496 GMYEGTGAFKF
+496 GIYEGTGAFRVNYSINNF
-507 EIPYNTTGYF
+507 A
-517 YPLKFKVER
+517 YPLKFKLEV
-526 ADGVASVTY
+526 ADGSKTLSY
-535 QGKIGFSDTVTRTIT
+535 EGKISFFNRGTRTIT
-550 FPLNSQVTCCS
+550 FPLEITTTGS
-561 GRPGYT
+561 GYSYT
-567 NLPAGRYKITVTD
+567 NLPEGNYKVTVTD
-580 ACNKT
+580 ACGIT
-585 TTREIDLAA
+585 TDKIIYVPGMPAYKPE
-594 TTYNPVLKYE
+594 LKYE
-604 RDCEIGKV
+604 KDCEIAK
-612 IFDIGRSIKVTNNS
+612 IIYNIGNQIYKDP
-626 SYDRV
+626 YIYV
-631 YLQQEVEDQYGNK
+631 YLEQEVEDAYGNK
-644 SWQYKNGSNGQ
+644 TWKEIKQPSGLSYVRNHTGE
-655 SFIDDQKG
+655 FV
-663 FFPNLLPGKYRIQ
+663 NLLTSKYRIKTTA
-676 VNHFNYAYHGIFKNT
+676 FY
-691 YNNDYQRWSM
+691 YNAFLRQKSGTMYQTSA
-701 TDPTTPYA
+701 TDPTVPNS
-709 SNITTYKEI
+709 SNYLYKEI
-718 IIPALTKL
+718 TIPDLVKL

-731 PVVCDSGSATG
+731 PVACQQGSATG

-756 LTFRLYKKTTVTAT
+756 LTFRLYKKATVTAT
-770 TSTLIETKKYEES
+770 TSTLLETKKYEAS
-783 DNKYF
+783 DNKY
-788 YIFKGLTT
+788 YHIFEGLNT
-796 GFYRVEVEHRCQTV
+796 GYYLVEVEHRCQTV

-815 IDLTN
+815 IDLSN

-846 SEHIFDINWFKLDA
+846 SDHIFDINWFKLDA
-860 NGNKTTTYPL
+860 NGDKTTTYPL

-905 KSATVVLPPIDEPPF
+905 KTATVVLPPIDEPPF
-920 VKTPCPNNI
+920 IKTPCPNNI
-929 EVTVDVGQCGK
+929 EVTVDVGECGK

-976 VYTFADARGNTSS
+976 IYTFADTRGNTSS

-1091 GGASGYPES
+1091 GGTSGYPES
-1100 TLKLGDPTRTIR
+1100 TLKLGDPSRTIR

-1132 QTEFSITYQGGPAAC
+1132 QTEFTITYQGGPAAC

-1171 TFCGTG
+1171 TLCGTG
-1177 VMTFEATGNFAT
+1177 IMTFEATGNFAT
-1189 YQWYKNGSV
+1189 YQWYKNGGI

-1206 YQANAPGVYK
+1206 YQANGPGVYK

-1252 LGVTCPDNSV
+1252 VGVTCPDNSV

-1301 CRNLEDQC
+1301 CRNSEDQC
-1309 WTTINNNRTFV
+1309 WTTLHNNRTFV

-1332 NCNQSFYFEVFTAGL
+1332 DCSQSFYFEVFTAGL

-1361 QGSVKLLLSTS
+1361 QGSVKLQLSTA

-1398 INNLSQGTYDVKV
+1398 INNLSQGTYDIKV

-1500 PNITRV
+1500 ANITRV
-1506 GEYVFLVGDTRS
+1506 GEYVFLVGDTRN
-1518 GAFALSNKVT
+1518 GAFALSNKVI
-1528 VNPPNPH
+1528 VDPPSPH

-1547 ESMPN
+1547 ESIPN

-1566 QNRIINLYKLDDT
+1566 QNRTINLYKLDDT
-1579 GARIGTPFK
+1579 GARIGAPFK

-1617 YIKKPIV
+1617 YIKKPVV

-1646 AHNQYKVSVNNVTG
+1646 TNNQYKVSVNNVIG

-1712 IALSPVV
+1712 IAFSPVV

-1788 DFGKDINDCLPVANT
+1788 DFGKDANDCLPVANT

-1825 VSSNPNWLA
+1825 VSSNPNWLT

-1868 TELTVSLDALNLIR
+1868 TEFTVSLDALNLIR
-1882 TGVTAIPA
+1882 IGVTAIPA

-1921 VTFTETEMTGFA
+1921 VTFTETEMTGFT

-1972 KITQLIN
+1972 KVTQLIN

-2122 TLGALQPAAPQVNPW
+2122 TLGALQPVAPQVNPW

-2169 TLSVTAQPTSYCY
+2169 TLSVTAEPTSYCY

-2225 AGTHTFVVTDGFG
+2225 AGTHTFIVTDGFG

-2244 TQIYAPLSLTVSP
+2244 TQIYAPLSLTISP

-2268 SVTYT
+2268 SVNYT

-2292 GGATFHTIASSTSQ
+2292 GGATFHTIGSSTSQ

-2329 DGSECKRQAYIT
+2329 DGSECKREQYVT

-2368 TITPSDYYVGTASH
+2368 IITPSDYYVGTASH

-2519 VMSITPVTPTTCAT
+2519 VMSITPVTPTACAT

-2572 IETTSNPNG
+2572 IEITTNPNG

-2633 SQMSVAID
+2633 SQMSVTID

-2664 STTHIGYE
+2664 STTYIGYE

-2764 TYTYGYVA
+2764 TYTYGYVV

-2879 EVTPLATHIVAVKD
+2879 EVTPLATHTVAVKD

-2913 TVSRNKTCAT
+2913 TISRNKTCAT

-2978 AATYRISIYDAE
+2978 AATYRISIYDAQ

-3014 VQPYHEK
+3014 VQSYHEK
-3021 CNLGLTATGTGSIDI
+3021 CNLGLTATGT
-3036 AMPTD
+3036 
-3041 SDTYTFKITSAI
+3041 
-3053 DITTGNNV
+3053 
-3061 TVTTTPT
+3061 
-3068 IAGTHT
+3068 
-3074 ATFTQL
+3074 
-3080 RGTTQGVKYQIT
+3080 
-3092 ITNSTGCEAFVE
+3092 
-3104 TIITSPEPLE
+3104 
-3114 LQAGVI
+3114 
-3120 TATQYVCE
+3120 
-3128 GTNGLSTPKVSV
+3128 
-3140 DTSKIRGGIPPYT
+3140 
-3153 IEFFDNGGNSLGNG
+3153 
-3167 TEYTLPNLNGGTF
+3167 
-3180 YATVKDASGTCATST
+3180 
-3195 TSVTVAPAFELQ
+3195 
-3207 TLSITTTT
+3207 
-3215 PATCVVD
+3215 
-3222 EVINISVTA
+3222 
-3231 TPTYIAGTPLRYV
+3231 
-3244 IKGTDNAF
+3244 
-3252 ATITTTTATSL
+3252 
-3263 SLTLIGSQ
+3263 
-3271 NLAGSNYT
+3271 
-3279 IEVFNEKTGCSITG
+3279 
-3293 VYTVKDANTFEMTSH
+3293 
-3308 NPVRAVCHNDNG
+3308 
-3320 SIAITLVDKD
+3320 
-3330 LSNGDQSTAGFTYTV
+3330 
-3345 TAVSGGATTTGTVS
+3345 
-3359 GNTTTLTLV
+3359 
-3368 GGSYDIEAISNAT
+3368 
-3381 GCKVAKHRFVVPS
+3381 
-3394 NPAEIKV
+3394 
-3401 IYVSQKVSVDCN
+3401 
-3413 NENGVVALTVIGGQQ
+3413 
-3428 VYTVTLTDPTTGNV
+3428 
-3442 YTKPDIPEGSPGVEI
+3442 
-3457 TQVKA
+3457 
-3462 GNYNI
+3462 
-3467 TVIDALGCTTATGT
+3467 
-3481 LSVTVAPYNAINTA
+3481 
-3495 SITVATTSITCIDAK
+3495 
-3510 DGKLKVS
+3510 
-3517 GVTGGAP
+3517 
-3524 PYNYTLV
+3524 
-3531 RTSATGSD
+3531 
-3539 LPKINTTDSEATF
+3539 
-3552 TGIEPGTYRVDI
+3552 
-3564 YDAQNCS
+3564 
-3571 VTVSGSYTFVNPS
+3571 
-3584 PITADINTLNSTF
+3584 
-3597 VTCKGSD
+3597 
-3604 SGKVEITNI
+3604 
-3613 AGGTPTY
+3613 
-3620 TLTIIRADNGQKV
+3620 
-3633 TPEVETTGTSHTFND
+3633 
-3648 LGPSPKDSYYQVVI
+3648 
-3662 KDANDCTMTKT
+3662 
-3673 LTFTVEELPDV
+3673 
-3684 SINEFKYYGTCQAN
+3684 
-3698 SNSYVDYLEVH
+3698 
-3709 FNNPSPDYSK
+3709 
-3719 ITYSLNGGASA
+3719 
-3730 TFTRTVGNIAYID
+3730 
-3743 NFNRASVTQTVEVT
+3743 
-3757 YTVVSSIPG
+3757 
-3766 MTGSCSASET
+3766 
-3776 ITIDPYTPL
+3776 
-3785 TVTRVTTNTTLNTLE
+3785 
-3800 VLAQGGRTNNFRG
+3800 
-3813 YTYYFNEVSK
+3813 
-3823 GDNPV
+3823 
-3828 YKVNHNDP
+3828 
-3836 EKEIGGRRYKVVNV
+3836 
-3850 RVEDAEGCT
+3850 
-3859 VTATY
+3859 
-3864 EVEYFDIEVPN
+3864 
-3875 YFTPNGDGEN
+3875 
-3885 DVWKAKYLDN
+3885 
-3895 NVNAR
+3895 
-3900 IYIFDRY
+3900 
-3907 GRRLVVLE
+3907 
-3915 SGQGWDGTYEKQ
+3915 
-3927 PMPSGD
+3927 
-3933 YWYIIEIN
+3933 
-3941 DQLYDKREFYG
+3941 
-3952 NFTLF
+3952 
-3957 R
+3957 

>member
-30 KGNCYQDNQIK
+30 KGNCYSDNQIK

-47 TPYPSIC
+47 SPYPSIC
-54 LPSSGKFIVEIQGP
+54 LPSSGKFIVEIQGE
-68 GKDGEMFRMNRPS
+68 GKDGEMFRMKRPS

-117 ESNYKIMNIQNLEA
+117 ESNYKVMNIQSLET
-131 LAPSCGQTNSGGV
+131 LAPTCGQKNNGGV

-152 IGPFQVTIFDMNRNV
+152 IGPFDVTILDASGHNV
-167 IVPMQEFSR
+167 LLPTQRFVR
-176 PANNGYIEVRGDNA
+176 PSGNGYIEIRGTNS
-190 HPLPINKQIIVQI
+190 HPI
-203 HDKTNIGN
+203 KTNATIMLQVKDITSIGEK
-211 QCGETRRFP
+211 CGETRRYP
-220 SIQIPSQQKYVV
+220 SIVIPIEQYTV
-232 ECINIKTYYRKLEK
+232 ECINIKMYDRYMGMH
-246 NNKDCKYRYR
+246 KDNCGKYNGRFRIVR
-256 VELVRPE
+256 VE
-263 DNQWIY
+263 DGNWINKNILDATALKSY
-269 QGIDDMTEFRNF
+269 FS
-281 FKKPGTAVLRIV
+281 KSGTAIV
-293 NKGITIDM
+293 RFLNSSKPQIDI
-301 SSTFSD
+301 SSTFDIYGYYVRD
-307 YYYYTN
+307 YIF
-313 SYEIESGDEIEITI
+313 EKGDEVEITI
-327 KGPKNTIKERFK
+327 KGPNNTIVEKVRFNEQIDPLSCPSYK
-339 LDNRINASHY
+339 MLTTSNYSYNR
-349 GPLIYNAKD
+349 
-358 CSRNRTYYTEGNCG
+358 NCG
-372 NITPNTEKY
+372 LDKRLYIYYSITNYQYRSMPN
-381 LCGTYDTRWGTYN
+381 LDGGTYSYQLGWTHPQNISYFTLEKSNSASGPWTPVPMVTTAPGTGQAHWTNSYV
-394 INYTDLNNGESRNIY
+394 YLD
-409 QVSDWRSGY
+409 
-418 GNFKLQRKVG
+418 KVG
-428 TNWVDEPS
+428 E
-436 NTPSTPGATYRYTYK
+436 GFYRLTYK
-451 TTPPGCPPAVSNE
+451 NPNNCHGQC
-464 FVSDYPPHS
+464 SDIREVKYPIS
-473 AGTPPAVTAR
+473 STQDINKIWDN
-483 PIEKVWDVLQTGY
+483 IETGY
-496 GMYEGTGAFKF
+496 GIYEGTGAFRVNYSINNF
-507 EIPYNTTGYF
+507 A
-517 YPLKFKVER
+517 YPLKFKLEV
-526 ADGVASVTY
+526 ADGSKTLSY
-535 QGKIGFSDTVTRTIT
+535 EGKISFFNRGTRTIT
-550 FPLNSQVTCCS
+550 FPLEITTTGS
-561 GRPGYT
+561 GYSYT
-567 NLPAGRYKITVTD
+567 NLPEGNYKVTVTD
-580 ACNKT
+580 ACGIT
-585 TTREIDLAA
+585 TDKIIYVPGMPAYKPE
-594 TTYNPVLKYE
+594 LKYE
-604 RDCEIGKV
+604 KDCEIAK
-612 IFDIGRSIKVTNNS
+612 IIYNIGNQIYKDP
-626 SYDRV
+626 YIYV
-631 YLQQEVEDQYGNK
+631 YLEQEVEDAYGNK
-644 SWQYKNGSNGQ
+644 TWKEIKQPSGLSYVRNHTGE
-655 SFIDDQKG
+655 FV
-663 FFPNLLPGKYRIQ
+663 NLLTSKYRIKTTA
-676 VNHFNYAYHGIFKNT
+676 FY
-691 YNNDYQRWSM
+691 YNAFLRQKSGTMYQTSA
-701 TDPTTPYA
+701 TDPTVPNS
-709 SNITTYKEI
+709 SNYLYKEI
-718 IIPALTKL
+718 TIPDLVKL

-731 PVVCDSGSATG
+731 PVACQQGSATG

-756 LTFRLYKKTTVTAT
+756 LTFRLYKKATVTAT
-770 TSTLIETKKYEES
+770 TSTLLETKKYEAS
-783 DNKYF
+783 DNKY
-788 YIFKGLTT
+788 YHIFEGLNT
-796 GFYRVEVEHRCQTV
+796 GYYLVEVEHRCQTV

-815 IDLTN
+815 IDLSN

-846 SEHIFDINWFKLDA
+846 SDHIFDINWFKLDA
-860 NGNKTTTYPL
+860 NGDKTTTYPL

-905 KSATVVLPPIDEPPF
+905 KTATVVLPPIDEPPF
-920 VKTPCPNNI
+920 IKTPCPNNI
-929 EVTVDVGQCGK
+929 EVTVDVGECGK

-976 VYTFADARGNTSS
+976 IYTFADTRGNTSS

-1091 GGASGYPES
+1091 GGTSGYPES
-1100 TLKLGDPTRTIR
+1100 TLKLGDPSRTIR

-1132 QTEFSITYQGGPAAC
+1132 QTEFTITYQGGPAAC

-1171 TFCGTG
+1171 TLCGTG
-1177 VMTFEATGNFAT
+1177 IMTFEATGNFAT
-1189 YQWYKNGSV
+1189 YQWYKNGGI

-1206 YQANAPGVYK
+1206 YQANGPGVYK

-1252 LGVTCPDNSV
+1252 VGVTCPDNSV

-1301 CRNLEDQC
+1301 CRNSEDQC
-1309 WTTINNNRTFV
+1309 WTTLHNNRTFV

-1332 NCNQSFYFEVFTAGL
+1332 DCSQSFYFEVFTAGL

-1361 QGSVKLLLSTS
+1361 QGSVKLQLSTA

-1398 INNLSQGTYDVKV
+1398 INNLSQGTYDIKV

-1500 PNITRV
+1500 ANITRV
-1506 GEYVFLVGDTRS
+1506 GEYVFLVGDTRN
-1518 GAFALSNKVT
+1518 GAFALSNKVI
-1528 VNPPNPH
+1528 VDPPSPH

-1547 ESMPN
+1547 ESIPN

-1566 QNRIINLYKLDDT
+1566 QNRTINLYKLDDT
-1579 GARIGTPFK
+1579 GARIGAPFK

-1617 YIKKPIV
+1617 YIKKPVV

-1646 AHNQYKVSVNNVTG
+1646 TNNQYKVSVNNVIG

-1712 IALSPVV
+1712 IAFSPVV

-1788 DFGKDINDCLPVANT
+1788 DFGKDANDCLPVANT

-1825 VSSNPNWLA
+1825 VSSNPNWLT

-1868 TELTVSLDALNLIR
+1868 TEFTVSLDALNLIR
-1882 TGVTAIPA
+1882 IGVTAIPA

-1921 VTFTETEMTGFA
+1921 VTFTETEMTGFT

-1972 KITQLIN
+1972 KVTQLIN

-2122 TLGALQPAAPQVNPW
+2122 TLGALQPVAPQVNPW

-2169 TLSVTAQPTSYCY
+2169 TLSVTAEPTSYCY

-2225 AGTHTFVVTDGFG
+2225 AGTHTFIVTDGFG

-2244 TQIYAPLSLTVSP
+2244 TQIYAPLSLTISP

-2268 SVTYT
+2268 SVNYT

-2292 GGATFHTIASSTSQ
+2292 GGATFHTIGSSTSQ

-2329 DGSECKRQAYIT
+2329 DGSECKREQYVT

-2368 TITPSDYYVGTASH
+2368 IITPSDYYVGTASH

-2519 VMSITPVTPTTCAT
+2519 VMSITPVTPTACAT

-2572 IETTSNPNG
+2572 IEITTNPNG

-2633 SQMSVAID
+2633 SQMSVTID

-2664 STTHIGYE
+2664 STTYIGYE

-2764 TYTYGYVA
+2764 TYTYGYVV

-2879 EVTPLATHIVAVKD
+2879 EVTPLATHTVAVKD

-2913 TVSRNKTCAT
+2913 TISRNKTCAT

-2978 AATYRISIYDAE
+2978 AATYRISIYDAQ

-3014 VQPYHEK
+3014 VQSYHEK
-3021 CNLGLTATGTGSIDI
+3021 CNLGLTATGTGVIEV

-3041 SDTYTFKITSAI
+3041 SDSYTFRILSAT
-3053 DITTGNNV
+3053 DRTTGAAV
-3061 TVTTTPT
+3061 PFTATPSS
-3068 IAGTHT
+3068 AGTHN

-3080 RGTTQGVKYQIT
+3080 HGTPIGVLYVLQLT
-3092 ITNSTGCEAFVE
+3092 VNSTGCIANFTAE
-3104 TIITSPEPLE
+3104 ITSPEPLE

-3120 TATQYVCE
+3120 TVTQYVCE

-3180 YATVKDASGTCATST
+3180 YVTVKDASGTCATST

-3215 PATCVVD
+3215 SATCVVD

-3263 SLTLIGSQ
+3263 SLTLTGSQ

-3428 VYTVTLTDPTTGNV
+3428 VYTVTLTDPVTGNV
-3442 YTKPDIPEGSPGVEI
+3442 YTKSDIPEGSPGVEI

-3510 DGKLKVS
+3510 DGTLKVS
-3517 GVTGGAP
+3517 GVAGGAP
-3524 PYNYTLV
+3524 PYHYMLI
-3531 RTSATGSD
+3531 RISATGSD
-3539 LPKINTTDSEATF
+3539 LPEIATTDSEVTF
-3552 TGIEPGTYRVDI
+3552 KGIEPGTYRVDI

-3613 AGGTPTY
+3613 TGGTPTY

-3662 KDANDCTMTKT
+3662 KDSHDCTMTKT

-3864 EVEYFDIEVPN
+3864 EVEYFDIEIPN

-3885 DVWKAKYLDN
+3885 EVWKPKYLDN

-3915 SGQGWDGTYEKQ
+3915 SGQGWDGTYEKR

>member
-30 KGNCYQDNQIK
+30 KGNCYSDNQIK

-54 LPSSGKFIVEIQGP
+54 LPSSGKFIVEIQGE
-68 GKDGEMFRMNRPS
+68 GKDGEMFRMKRS
-81 PSAPA
+81 SLSAPA

-108 AFDEREVDA
+108 AFDEREVEA
-117 ESNYKIMNIQNLEA
+117 ESNYKIMNIQSLET
-131 LAPSCGQTNSGGV
+131 LAPTCGQKNNGGV

-152 IGPFQVTIFDMNRNV
+152 IGPFDVTILDASGHNV
-167 IVPMQEFSR
+167 LLPTQRFAR
-176 PANNGYIEVRGDNA
+176 PSGNGYIEIRGTNS
-190 HPLPINKQIIVQI
+190 HPI
-203 HDKTNIGN
+203 KTNATIMLQVKDITSTGEK
-211 QCGETRRFP
+211 CGETRRYP
-220 SIQIPSQQKYVV
+220 SIVIPIEQYTV
-232 ECINIKTYYRKLEK
+232 ECINIKMYDRYMGMH
-246 NNKDCKYRYR
+246 KDNCGKYNGRFRIVR
-256 VELVRPE
+256 VE
-263 DNQWIY
+263 DGNWINKNILDATALKSY
-269 QGIDDMTEFRNF
+269 FS
-281 FKKPGTAVLRIV
+281 KPGTAIV
-293 NKGITIDM
+293 RFLNSSKPQIDI
-301 SSTFSD
+301 SSTFDIYGYYVRD
-307 YYYYTN
+307 YIF
-313 SYEIESGDEIEITI
+313 EKGDEVEITI
-327 KGPKNTIKERFK
+327 KGPNNTIVEKVRFNEQIDPLSCPSYK
-339 LDNRINASHY
+339 MLTTSNYSYNR
-349 GPLIYNAKD
+349 
-358 CSRNRTYYTEGNCG
+358 NCG
-372 NITPNTEKY
+372 LDKRLYIYYSITNYQYRSMPN
-381 LCGTYDTRWGTYN
+381 LDGGTYSYQLGWTHPQNISYFTLEKSNSASGPWTPVPMVTTAPGTGQAHWTNSYV
-394 INYTDLNNGESRNIY
+394 YLD
-409 QVSDWRSGY
+409 
-418 GNFKLQRKVG
+418 KVG
-428 TNWVDEPS
+428 E
-436 NTPSTPGATYRYTYK
+436 GFYRLTYK
-451 TTPPGCPPAVSNE
+451 NPNNCHGQC
-464 FVSDYPPHS
+464 SDIREVKYPIS
-473 AGTPPAVTAR
+473 STQDINKIWDN
-483 PIEKVWDVLQTGY
+483 IETGY
-496 GMYEGTGAFKF
+496 GIYEGTGAFRVNYSINNF
-507 EIPYNTTGYF
+507 A
-517 YPLKFKVER
+517 YPLKFKLEA
-526 ADGVASVTY
+526 ADGSKTLSY
-535 QGKIGFSDTVTRTIT
+535 EGKISFFNRGTRTIT
-550 FPLNSQVTCCS
+550 FPLEITTTGS
-561 GRPGYT
+561 GYSYT
-567 NLPAGRYKITVTD
+567 NLPEGNYKVTITD
-580 ACNKT
+580 ACGIT
-585 TTREIDLAA
+585 TDKIIYVPGMPAYKPE
-594 TTYNPVLKYE
+594 LKYE
-604 RDCEIGKV
+604 KDCEIAK
-612 IFDIGRSIKVTNNS
+612 IIYNIGNQIYKDP
-626 SYDRV
+626 YIYV
-631 YLQQEVEDQYGNK
+631 YLEQEVEDAYGNK
-644 SWQYKNGSNGQ
+644 TWKEIKQPSGLSYVRNHTGE
-655 SFIDDQKG
+655 FV
-663 FFPNLLPGKYRIQ
+663 NLLTSKYRIKTTA
-676 VNHFNYAYHGIFKNT
+676 FY
-691 YNNDYQRWSM
+691 YNAFLRQKSGTMYQTSA
-701 TDPTTPYA
+701 TDPTVPNS
-709 SNITTYKEI
+709 SNYLYKEI
-718 IIPALTKL
+718 TIPDLTKL

-731 PVVCDSGSATG
+731 PVACDQGSATG

-756 LTFRLYKKTTVTAT
+756 LTFRLYKKATVTAT
-770 TSTLIETKKYEES
+770 TSTLIETKKYEAS
-783 DNKYF
+783 DNKY
-788 YIFKGLTT
+788 YHIFEGLNT
-796 GFYRVEVEHRCQTV
+796 GYYLVEVEHRCQTV

-815 IDLTN
+815 IDLSN

-846 SEHIFDINWFKLDA
+846 SDHIFDINWFKLDA
-860 NGNKTTTYPL
+860 NGDKTTTYPL

-905 KSATVVLPPIDEPPF
+905 KTATVVLPPIDEPPF
-920 VKTPCPNNI
+920 IKTPCPNNI
-929 EVTVDVGQCGK
+929 EVTVDVGECGK

-976 VYTFADARGNTSS
+976 VYTFADTRGNTSS

-1002 LKTSQRYVDTSGNPI
+1002 LKTSQRYVDTSGNLI

-1091 GGASGYPES
+1091 GGTSGYPES
-1100 TLKLGDPTRTIR
+1100 TLKLGDPSRTIR

-1132 QTEFSITYQGGPAAC
+1132 QTEFTITYQGGPAAC

-1171 TFCGTG
+1171 TLCGTG
-1177 VMTFEATGNFAT
+1177 IMTFEATGNFAT
-1189 YQWYKNGSV
+1189 YQWYKNGGI

-1206 YQANAPGVYK
+1206 YQANGPGVYK

-1252 LGVTCPDNSV
+1252 VGVTCPDNSV

-1301 CRNLEDQC
+1301 CRNSEDQC
-1309 WTTINNNRTFV
+1309 WTTLHNNRTFV

-1332 NCNQSFYFEVFTAGL
+1332 DCSQSFYFEVFTAGL

-1361 QGSVKLLLSTS
+1361 QGSVKLQLSTA

-1398 INNLSQGTYDVKV
+1398 INNLSQGTYDIKV

-1500 PNITRV
+1500 ANITRV
-1506 GEYVFLVGDTRS
+1506 GEYVFLVGDTRN
-1518 GAFALSNKVT
+1518 GAFALSNKVI
-1528 VNPPNPH
+1528 VDPPSPH

-1547 ESMPN
+1547 ESIPN

-1566 QNRIINLYKLDDT
+1566 QNRTINLYKLDDT
-1579 GARIGTPFK
+1579 GARIGAPFK

-1617 YIKKPIV
+1617 YIKKPVV

-1646 AHNQYKVSVNNVTG
+1646 TNNQYKVSVNNVIG

-1712 IALSPVV
+1712 IAFSPVV

-1773 RPTDTATTPNVLFTE
+1773 RPTDTATTPNVLFAE
-1788 DFGKDINDCLPVANT
+1788 DFGKDANDCLPVANT

-1868 TELTVSLDALNLIR
+1868 TEFTVSLDALNLIR

-1972 KITQLIN
+1972 KVTQLIN

-2023 ERTYTTTTTWTPTT
+2023 ERTYTTTTTWTPIT

-2160 TTFEIVNKA
+2160 TTFEIANKA
-2169 TLSVTAQPTSYCY
+2169 TLSVTAEPTSYCY

-2273 LTASGGIPTALKEF
+2273 LPASGGIPTALKEF

-2292 GGATFHTIASSTSQ
+2292 GGATFHTIGSSTSQ

-2484 SKVFA
+2484 SKVFT

-2519 VMSITPVTPTTCAT
+2519 VMSITPVTPTTCVT

-2745 KASCNTLG
+2745 KASCNILG

-2764 TYTYGYVA
+2764 TYTYGYVV

-2779 VMTRTVQTSS
+2779 VMTRTIQASD
-2789 YINIPAGNWDVY
+2789 YIKLPAGTWDVY

-2811 TTVTIDIFDTPNI
+2811 ATVTIGAFDTPHIDNV
-2824 ATVTTLACQAYHN
+2824 ATLSCQAYNNH
-2837 TNGKIP
+2837 NGKVP
-2843 VRVTLNKIGQ
+2843 VKVTLDKIGQ
-2853 GNHYYSLDGAADR
+2853 GAHYYSLDGSAER
-2866 PVVWTIAN
+2866 VIVWTIAN
-2874 QAFEL
+2874 QAFEV
-2879 EVTPLATHIVAVKD
+2879 EVDPIITHTITVKD

-2905 TALITATA
+2905 TAIITASA
-2913 TVSRNKTCAT
+2913 TLSKVKTCAT
-2923 PTADITVTVA
+2923 PTAAISVTVA

-2943 ERLDNGIVAGA
+2943 EHIDNGSIAGQIIVQNQALSAG
-2954 ILSQDVAF
+2954 
-2962 PTPTG
+2962 TTT
-2967 GVITIATPTTE
+2967 ITIPAPADE
-2978 AATYRISIYDAE
+2978 GVYRITIYDAE
-2990 TVDCPIVKEV
+2990 TESCPIVKEV
-3000 TVRDPDPI
+3000 TLPAPVLPNID
-3008 NLANVV
+3008 NLVV
-3014 VQPYHEK
+3014 KSYHEK
-3021 CNLGLTATGTGSIDI
+3021 CNLGLTATGTGVIEV

-3041 SDTYTFKITSAI
+3041 SDSYTFRILSAT
-3053 DITTGNNV
+3053 DRTTGAAV
-3061 TVTTTPT
+3061 PFTATPSS
-3068 IAGTHT
+3068 AGTHN

-3080 RGTTQGVKYQIT
+3080 HGTPIGVLYVLQLT
-3092 ITNSTGCEAFVE
+3092 VNSTGCIANFTAE
-3104 TIITSPEPLE
+3104 ITSPEQLE

-3153 IEFFDNGGNSLGNG
+3153 IEFFDNAGNSLGNG

-3180 YATVKDASGTCATST
+3180 YATVKDASDTCATST

-3345 TAVSGGATTTGTVS
+3345 TAVSGGATTTGVVS

-3428 VYTVTLTDPTTGNV
+3428 VYTVTLTDPVTGNV
-3442 YTKPDIPEGSPGVEI
+3442 YTKSDIPEGSPGVEI

-3510 DGKLKVS
+3510 DGTLKVS
-3517 GVTGGAP
+3517 GVAGGAP
-3524 PYNYTLV
+3524 PYHYMLI

-3539 LPKINTTDSEATF
+3539 LPEIATTDSEVTF
-3552 TGIEPGTYRVDI
+3552 KGIESGTYRVDI

-3864 EVEYFDIEVPN
+3864 EVEYFDIEIPN

-3885 DVWKAKYLDN
+3885 EVWKPKYLDN

-3915 SGQGWDGTYEKQ
+3915 SGQGWDGTYEKR

>member
-30 KGNCYQDNQIK
+30 KGNCYSDNQIK

-54 LPSSGKFIVEIQGP
+54 LPSSGKFIVEIQGE
-68 GKDGEMFRMNRPS
+68 GKDGEMFRMKRS
-81 PSAPA
+81 SLSAPA

-108 AFDEREVDA
+108 AFDEREVEA
-117 ESNYKIMNIQNLEA
+117 ESNYKIMNIQSLET
-131 LAPSCGQTNSGGV
+131 LAPTCGQKNNGGV

-152 IGPFQVTIFDMNRNV
+152 IGPFDVTILDASGHNV
-167 IVPMQEFSR
+167 LLPTQRFAR
-176 PANNGYIEVRGDNA
+176 PSGNGYIEIRGTNS
-190 HPLPINKQIIVQI
+190 HPI
-203 HDKTNIGN
+203 KTNATIMLQVKDITSTGEK
-211 QCGETRRFP
+211 CGETRRYP
-220 SIQIPSQQKYVV
+220 SIVIPIEQYTV
-232 ECINIKTYYRKLEK
+232 ECINIKMYDRYMGMH
-246 NNKDCKYRYR
+246 KDNCGKYNGRFRIVR
-256 VELVRPE
+256 VE
-263 DNQWIY
+263 DGNWINKNILDATALKSY
-269 QGIDDMTEFRNF
+269 FS
-281 FKKPGTAVLRIV
+281 KPGTAIV
-293 NKGITIDM
+293 RFLNSSKPQIDI
-301 SSTFSD
+301 SSTFDIYGYYVRD
-307 YYYYTN
+307 YIF
-313 SYEIESGDEIEITI
+313 EKGDEVEITI
-327 KGPKNTIKERFK
+327 KGPNNTIVEKVRFNEQIDPLSCPSYK
-339 LDNRINASHY
+339 MLTTSNYSYNR
-349 GPLIYNAKD
+349 
-358 CSRNRTYYTEGNCG
+358 NCG
-372 NITPNTEKY
+372 LDKRLYIYYSITNYQYRSMPN
-381 LCGTYDTRWGTYN
+381 LDGGTYSYQLGWTHPQNISYFTLEKSNSASGPWTPVPMVTTAPGTGQAHWTNSYV
-394 INYTDLNNGESRNIY
+394 YLD
-409 QVSDWRSGY
+409 
-418 GNFKLQRKVG
+418 KVG
-428 TNWVDEPS
+428 E
-436 NTPSTPGATYRYTYK
+436 GFYRLTYK
-451 TTPPGCPPAVSNE
+451 NPNNCHGQC
-464 FVSDYPPHS
+464 SDIREVKYPIS
-473 AGTPPAVTAR
+473 STQDINKIWDN
-483 PIEKVWDVLQTGY
+483 IETGY
-496 GMYEGTGAFKF
+496 GIYEGTGAFRVNYSINNF
-507 EIPYNTTGYF
+507 A
-517 YPLKFKVER
+517 YPLKFKLEA
-526 ADGVASVTY
+526 ADGSKTLSY
-535 QGKIGFSDTVTRTIT
+535 EGKISFFNRGTRTIT
-550 FPLNSQVTCCS
+550 FPLEITTTGS
-561 GRPGYT
+561 GYSYT
-567 NLPAGRYKITVTD
+567 NLPEGNYKVTITD
-580 ACNKT
+580 ACGIT
-585 TTREIDLAA
+585 TDKIIYVPGMPAYKPE
-594 TTYNPVLKYE
+594 LKYE
-604 RDCEIGKV
+604 KDCEIAK
-612 IFDIGRSIKVTNNS
+612 IIYNIGNQIYKDP
-626 SYDRV
+626 YIYV
-631 YLQQEVEDQYGNK
+631 YLEQEVEDAYGNK
-644 SWQYKNGSNGQ
+644 TWKEIKQPSGLSYVRNHTGE
-655 SFIDDQKG
+655 FV
-663 FFPNLLPGKYRIQ
+663 NLLTSKYRIKTTA
-676 VNHFNYAYHGIFKNT
+676 FY
-691 YNNDYQRWSM
+691 YNAFLRQKSGTMYQTSA
-701 TDPTTPYA
+701 TDPTVPNS
-709 SNITTYKEI
+709 SNYLYKEI
-718 IIPALTKL
+718 TIPDLTKL

-731 PVVCDSGSATG
+731 PVACDQGSATG

-756 LTFRLYKKTTVTAT
+756 LTFRLYKKATVTAT
-770 TSTLIETKKYEES
+770 TSTLIETKKYEAS
-783 DNKYF
+783 DNKY
-788 YIFKGLTT
+788 YHIFEGLNT
-796 GFYRVEVEHRCQTV
+796 GYYLVEVEHRCQTV

-815 IDLTN
+815 IDLSN

-846 SEHIFDINWFKLDA
+846 SDHIFDINWFKLDA
-860 NGNKTTTYPL
+860 NGDKTTTYPL

-905 KSATVVLPPIDEPPF
+905 KTATVVLPPIDEPPF
-920 VKTPCPNNI
+920 IKTPCPNNI
-929 EVTVDVGQCGK
+929 EVTVDVGECGK

-976 VYTFADARGNTSS
+976 VYTFADTRGNTSS

-1027 YELNYENVGSESIK
+1027 YELNYENVGSESIR

-1091 GGASGYPES
+1091 GGTSGYPQS
-1100 TLKLGDPTRTIR
+1100 TLKLGDPRRTIR

-1132 QTEFSITYQGGPAAC
+1132 QTEFTITYQGGPAAC

-1171 TFCGTG
+1171 TLCGTG
-1177 VMTFEATGNFAT
+1177 IMTFEATGNFAT
-1189 YQWYKNGSV
+1189 YQWYKNGGI

-1206 YQANAPGVYK
+1206 YQANGPGVYK

-1252 LGVTCPDNSV
+1252 VGVTCPDNSV

-1309 WTTINNNRTFV
+1309 WTTIHNNRTFV

-1660 GTPPYRYSFDG
+1660 GTPPYRYSFDS

-1712 IALSPVV
+1712 IAFSPVV

-1773 RPTDTATTPNVLFTE
+1773 RPTDTATTPNVLFAE
-1788 DFGKDINDCLPVANT
+1788 DFGKDANDCLPVANT

-1868 TELTVSLDALNLIR
+1868 TEFTVSLDALNLIR

-1967 TYCDL
+1967 AYCDL
-1972 KITQLIN
+1972 KVTQLIN

-2037 LDAQGV
+2037 LDVQGV

-2137 EISNLAPGTYTLVV
+2137 EISNLAHGTYTLVV

-2329 DGSECKRQAYIT
+2329 DGSECKRQVYIT

-2394 TPTALAPGNYIAHLT
+2394 ILTALAPGNYIAHLT

-2672 VYREDNHQPIA
+2672 VYREDNHQLIA

-2764 TYTYGYVA
+2764 TYTYGYVV

-2879 EVTPLATHIVAVKD
+2879 EVTPLATHTVAVKD

-2913 TVSRNKTCAT
+2913 TISRNKTCAT

-3215 PATCVVD
+3215 SATCVVD

-3263 SLTLIGSQ
+3263 SLTLTGSQ

-3428 VYTVTLTDPTTGNV
+3428 VYTVTLTDPVTGNV
-3442 YTKPDIPEGSPGVEI
+3442 YTKSDIPEGSPGVEI

-3510 DGKLKVS
+3510 DGTLKVS
-3517 GVTGGAP
+3517 GVAGGAP
-3524 PYNYTLV
+3524 PYHYMLI

-3539 LPKINTTDSEATF
+3539 LPEIATTDSEVTF
-3552 TGIEPGTYRVDI
+3552 KGIEPGTYRVDI

-3743 NFNRASVTQTVEVT
+3743 NFNRGSVTQTVEVT

-3785 TVTRVTTNTTLNTLE
+3785 TVTRVMTNTTLNTLE

-3885 DVWKAKYLDN
+3885 EVWKPKYLDN

-3915 SGQGWDGTYEKQ
+3915 SGQGWDGTYEKR

>member
-30 KGNCYQDNQIK
+30 KGNCYSDNQIK

-54 LPSSGKFIVEIQGP
+54 LPSSGKFIVEIQGE
-68 GKDGEMFRMNRPS
+68 GKDGEMFRMKRS
-81 PSAPA
+81 SLSAPA

-108 AFDEREVDA
+108 AFDEREVEA
-117 ESNYKIMNIQNLEA
+117 ESNYKIMNIQSLET
-131 LAPSCGQTNSGGV
+131 LAPTCGQKNNGGV

-152 IGPFQVTIFDMNRNV
+152 IGPFDVTILDASGHNV
-167 IVPMQEFSR
+167 LLPTQRFAR
-176 PANNGYIEVRGDNA
+176 PSGNGYIEIRGTNS
-190 HPLPINKQIIVQI
+190 HPI
-203 HDKTNIGN
+203 KTNATIMLQVKDITSTGEK
-211 QCGETRRFP
+211 CGETRRYP
-220 SIQIPSQQKYVV
+220 SIVIPIEQYTV
-232 ECINIKTYYRKLEK
+232 ECINIKMYDRYMGMH
-246 NNKDCKYRYR
+246 KDNCGKYNGRFRIVR
-256 VELVRPE
+256 VE
-263 DNQWIY
+263 DGNWINKNILDATALKSY
-269 QGIDDMTEFRNF
+269 FS
-281 FKKPGTAVLRIV
+281 KPGTAIV
-293 NKGITIDM
+293 RFLNSSKPQIDI
-301 SSTFSD
+301 SSTFDIYGYYVRD
-307 YYYYTN
+307 YIF
-313 SYEIESGDEIEITI
+313 EKGDEVEITI
-327 KGPKNTIKERFK
+327 KGPNNTIVEKVRFNEQIDPLSCPSYK
-339 LDNRINASHY
+339 MLTTSNYSYNR
-349 GPLIYNAKD
+349 
-358 CSRNRTYYTEGNCG
+358 NCG
-372 NITPNTEKY
+372 LDKRLYIYYSITNYQYRSMPN
-381 LCGTYDTRWGTYN
+381 LDGGTYSYQLGWTHPQNISYFTLEKSNSASGPWTPVPMVTTAPGTGQAHWTNSYV
-394 INYTDLNNGESRNIY
+394 YLD
-409 QVSDWRSGY
+409 
-418 GNFKLQRKVG
+418 KVG
-428 TNWVDEPS
+428 E
-436 NTPSTPGATYRYTYK
+436 GFYRLTYK
-451 TTPPGCPPAVSNE
+451 NPNNCHGQC
-464 FVSDYPPHS
+464 SDIREVKYPIS
-473 AGTPPAVTAR
+473 STQDINKIWDN
-483 PIEKVWDVLQTGY
+483 IETGY
-496 GMYEGTGAFKF
+496 GIYEGTGAFRVNYSINNF
-507 EIPYNTTGYF
+507 A
-517 YPLKFKVER
+517 YPLKFKLEA
-526 ADGVASVTY
+526 ADGSKTLSY
-535 QGKIGFSDTVTRTIT
+535 EGKISFFNRGTRTIT
-550 FPLNSQVTCCS
+550 FPLEITTTGS
-561 GRPGYT
+561 GYSYT
-567 NLPAGRYKITVTD
+567 NLPEGNYKVTITD
-580 ACNKT
+580 ACGIT
-585 TTREIDLAA
+585 TDKIIYVPGMPAYKPE
-594 TTYNPVLKYE
+594 LKYE
-604 RDCEIGKV
+604 KDCEIAK
-612 IFDIGRSIKVTNNS
+612 IIYNIGNQIYKDP
-626 SYDRV
+626 YIYV
-631 YLQQEVEDQYGNK
+631 YLEQEVEDAYGNK
-644 SWQYKNGSNGQ
+644 TWKEIKQPSGLSYVRNHTGE
-655 SFIDDQKG
+655 FV
-663 FFPNLLPGKYRIQ
+663 NLLTSKYRIKTTA
-676 VNHFNYAYHGIFKNT
+676 FY
-691 YNNDYQRWSM
+691 YNAFLRQKSGTMYQTSA
-701 TDPTTPYA
+701 TDPTVPNS
-709 SNITTYKEI
+709 SNYLYKEI
-718 IIPALTKL
+718 TIPDLTKL

-731 PVVCDSGSATG
+731 PVACDQGSATG

-756 LTFRLYKKTTVTAT
+756 LTFRLYKKATVTAT
-770 TSTLIETKKYEES
+770 TSTLIETKKYEAS
-783 DNKYF
+783 DNKY
-788 YIFKGLTT
+788 YHIFEGLNT
-796 GFYRVEVEHRCQTV
+796 GYYLVEVEHRCQTV

-815 IDLTN
+815 IDLSN

-846 SEHIFDINWFKLDA
+846 SDHIFDINWFKLDA
-860 NGNKTTTYPL
+860 NGDKTTTYPL

-905 KSATVVLPPIDEPPF
+905 KTATVVLPPIDEPPF
-920 VKTPCPNNI
+920 IKTPCPNNI
-929 EVTVDVGQCGK
+929 EVTVDVGECGK

-976 VYTFADARGNTSS
+976 VYTFADTRGNTSS

-1002 LKTSQRYVDTSGNPI
+1002 LKTSQRYVDTSGNLI

-1091 GGASGYPES
+1091 GGTSGYPES
-1100 TLKLGDPTRTIR
+1100 TLKLGDPSRTIR

-1132 QTEFSITYQGGPAAC
+1132 QTEFTITYQGGPAAC

-1171 TFCGTG
+1171 TLCGTG
-1177 VMTFEATGNFAT
+1177 IMTFEATGNFAT
-1189 YQWYKNGSV
+1189 YQWYQNGNV

-1206 YQANAPGVYK
+1206 YQANGPGVYK

-1252 LGVTCPDNSV
+1252 VGVTCPDNSV

-1301 CRNLEDQC
+1301 CRNSEDQC
-1309 WTTINNNRTFV
+1309 WTTLHNNRTFV

-1332 NCNQSFYFEVFTAGL
+1332 DCSQSFYFEVFTAGL

-1361 QGSVKLLLSTS
+1361 QGSVKLQLSTA

-1398 INNLSQGTYDVKV
+1398 INNLSQGTYDIKV

-1474 TDIPTALAAPHI
+1474 TDIPIALAAPHI

-1500 PNITRV
+1500 ANITRV
-1506 GEYVFLVGDTRS
+1506 GEYVFLVGDTRN
-1518 GAFALSNKVT
+1518 GAFALSNKVI
-1528 VNPPNPH
+1528 VDPPSPH

-1547 ESMPN
+1547 ESIPN

-1566 QNRIINLYKLDDT
+1566 QNRTINLYKLDDT
-1579 GARIGTPFK
+1579 GARIGAPFK

-1617 YIKKPIV
+1617 YIKKPVV

-1646 AHNQYKVSVNNVTG
+1646 TNNQYKVSVNNVIG

-1712 IALSPVV
+1712 IAFSPVV

-1773 RPTDTATTPNVLFTE
+1773 RPTDTATTPNVLFAE
-1788 DFGKDINDCLPVANT
+1788 DFGKDANDCLPVANT

-1868 TELTVSLDALNLIR
+1868 TEFTVSLDALNLIR

-1913 SNSWTNYK
+1913 SNSWINYK

-1967 TYCDL
+1967 AYCDL
-1972 KITQLIN
+1972 KVTQLIN

-2160 TTFEIVNKA
+2160 TTFEIANKA
-2169 TLSVTAQPTSYCY
+2169 TLSVTAEPTSYCY

-2484 SKVFA
+2484 SKVFT

-2519 VMSITPVTPTTCAT
+2519 VMSITPVTPTACAT

-2664 STTHIGYE
+2664 STTYIGYE

-2764 TYTYGYVA
+2764 TYTYGYVV

-2879 EVTPLATHIVAVKD
+2879 EVTPLATHTVAVKD

-2913 TVSRNKTCAT
+2913 TISRNKTCAT

-2978 AATYRISIYDAE
+2978 AATYRISIYDAQ

-3014 VQPYHEK
+3014 VQSYHEK
-3021 CNLGLTATGTGSIDI
+3021 CNLGLTATGTGVIEV

-3041 SDTYTFKITSAI
+3041 SDSYTFRILSAT
-3053 DITTGNNV
+3053 DRTTGAAV
-3061 TVTTTPT
+3061 PFTATPSS
-3068 IAGTHT
+3068 AGTHN

-3080 RGTTQGVKYQIT
+3080 HGTPIGVLYVLQLT
-3092 ITNSTGCEAFVE
+3092 VNSTGCIANFTAE
-3104 TIITSPEPLE
+3104 ITSPEPLE

-3120 TATQYVCE
+3120 TVTQYVCE

-3215 PATCVVD
+3215 SATCVVD

-3263 SLTLIGSQ
+3263 SLTLTGSQ

-3428 VYTVTLTDPTTGNV
+3428 VYTVTLTDPVTGNV
-3442 YTKPDIPEGSPGVEI
+3442 YTKSDIPEGSPGVEI

-3662 KDANDCTMTKT
+3662 KDSHDCTMTKT

-3885 DVWKAKYLDN
+3885 EVWKPKYLDN

-3915 SGQGWDGTYEKQ
+3915 SGQGWDGTYEKR

>member
-30 KGNCYQDNQIK
+30 KGNCYSDNQIK

-54 LPSSGKFIVEIQGP
+54 LPSSGKFIVEIQGE
-68 GKDGEMFRMNRPS
+68 GKDGEMFRMKRS
-81 PSAPA
+81 SLSAPA

-99 IIVRDEDTG
+99 IIVRDEETG
-108 AFDEREVDA
+108 AFDEREVEA
-117 ESNYKIMNIQNLEA
+117 ESNYKIMNIQSLET
-131 LAPSCGQTNSGGV
+131 LAPTCGQKNNGGV

-152 IGPFQVTIFDMNRNV
+152 IGPFDVTILDASGHNV
-167 IVPMQEFSR
+167 LLPTQRFAR
-176 PANNGYIEVRGDNA
+176 PSGNGYIEIRGTNS
-190 HPLPINKQIIVQI
+190 HPI
-203 HDKTNIGN
+203 KTNATIMLQVKDITSTGEK
-211 QCGETRRFP
+211 CGETRRYP
-220 SIQIPSQQKYVV
+220 SIVIPIEQYTV
-232 ECINIKTYYRKLEK
+232 ECINIKMYDRYMGMH
-246 NNKDCKYRYR
+246 KDNCGKYNGRFRIVR
-256 VELVRPE
+256 VE
-263 DNQWIY
+263 DGNWINKNILDATALKSY
-269 QGIDDMTEFRNF
+269 FS
-281 FKKPGTAVLRIV
+281 KPGTAIV
-293 NKGITIDM
+293 RFLNSSKPQIDI
-301 SSTFSD
+301 SSTFDIYGYYVRD
-307 YYYYTN
+307 YIF
-313 SYEIESGDEIEITI
+313 EKGDEVEITI
-327 KGPKNTIKERFK
+327 KGPNNTIVEKVRFNEQIDPLSCPSYK
-339 LDNRINASHY
+339 MLTTSNYSYNR
-349 GPLIYNAKD
+349 
-358 CSRNRTYYTEGNCG
+358 NCG
-372 NITPNTEKY
+372 LDKRLYIYYSITNYQYRSMPN
-381 LCGTYDTRWGTYN
+381 LDGGTYSYQLGWTHPQN
-394 INYTDLNNGESRNIY
+394 ISYFTLEKSNSA
-409 QVSDWRSGY
+409 SGPWTPVPMVTTAPGAGQAHWTNSY
-418 GNFKLQRKVG
+418 VYLDKVG
-428 TNWVDEPS
+428 E
-436 NTPSTPGATYRYTYK
+436 GFYRLTYK
-451 TTPPGCPPAVSNE
+451 NPNNCHGQC
-464 FVSDYPPHS
+464 SDIREVKYPIS
-473 AGTPPAVTAR
+473 STQDINKIWDN
-483 PIEKVWDVLQTGY
+483 IETGY
-496 GMYEGTGAFKF
+496 GIYEGTGAFRVNYSINNF
-507 EIPYNTTGYF
+507 A
-517 YPLKFKVER
+517 YPLKFKLEA
-526 ADGVASVTY
+526 ADGSKTLSY
-535 QGKIGFSDTVTRTIT
+535 EGKISFFNRGTRTIT
-550 FPLNSQVTCCS
+550 FPLEITTTGS
-561 GRPGYT
+561 GYNYT
-567 NLPAGRYKITVTD
+567 NLPEGNYKVTVTD
-580 ACNKT
+580 ACGIT
-585 TTREIDLAA
+585 TDKIIYVPGMPAYKPE
-594 TTYNPVLKYE
+594 LKYE
-604 RDCEIGKV
+604 KDCEIAK
-612 IFDIGRSIKVTNNS
+612 IIYNIGNQIYKDP
-626 SYDRV
+626 YIYV
-631 YLQQEVEDQYGNK
+631 YLEQEVEDAYGNK
-644 SWQYKNGSNGQ
+644 TWKEIKQPSGLSYVRNHTGE
-655 SFIDDQKG
+655 FV
-663 FFPNLLPGKYRIQ
+663 NLLTSKYRIKTTA
-676 VNHFNYAYHGIFKNT
+676 FY
-691 YNNDYQRWSM
+691 YNAFLRQKSGTMYQTSA
-701 TDPTTPYA
+701 TDPTVPNS
-709 SNITTYKEI
+709 SNYLYKEI
-718 IIPALTKL
+718 TIPDLVKL

-731 PVVCDSGSATG
+731 PVACQQGSATG

-756 LTFRLYKKTTVTAT
+756 LTFRLYKKATVTAT
-770 TSTLIETKKYEES
+770 TSTLIETKKYEAS
-783 DNKYF
+783 DNKY
-788 YIFKGLTT
+788 YHIFEGLNT
-796 GFYRVEVEHRCQTV
+796 GYYLVEVEHRCQTV

-815 IDLTN
+815 IDLSN

-846 SEHIFDINWFKLDA
+846 SDHIFDINWFKLDA
-860 NGNKTTTYPL
+860 NGDKTTTYPL

-905 KSATVVLPPIDEPPF
+905 KTATVVLPPIDEPPF
-920 VKTPCPNNI
+920 IKTPCPNNI
-929 EVTVDVGQCGK
+929 EVTVDVGECGK

-976 VYTFADARGNTSS
+976 VYTFADTRGNTSS

-1002 LKTSQRYVDTSGNPI
+1002 LKTSQRYVDTSGNLI

-1091 GGASGYPES
+1091 GGTSGYPES
-1100 TLKLGDPTRTIR
+1100 TLKLGDPSRTIR

-1132 QTEFSITYQGGPAAC
+1132 QTEFTITYQGGPAAC

-1171 TFCGTG
+1171 TLCGTG
-1177 VMTFEATGNFAT
+1177 IMTFEATGNFAT
-1189 YQWYKNGSV
+1189 YQWYKNGGI

-1206 YQANAPGVYK
+1206 YQANGPGVYK

-1252 LGVTCPDNSV
+1252 VGVTCPDNSV

-1301 CRNLEDQC
+1301 CRNSEDQC
-1309 WTTINNNRTFV
+1309 WTTLHNNRTFV

-1332 NCNQSFYFEVFTAGL
+1332 DCSQSFYFEVFTAGL

-1361 QGSVKLLLSTS
+1361 QGSVKLQLSTA

-1398 INNLSQGTYDVKV
+1398 INNLSQGTYDIKV

-1474 TDIPTALAAPHI
+1474 TDIPTVLAAPHI

-1500 PNITRV
+1500 ANITRV
-1506 GEYVFLVGDTRS
+1506 GEYVFLVGDTRN
-1518 GAFALSNKVT
+1518 GAFALSNKVI
-1528 VNPPNPH
+1528 VAPPSPH

-1547 ESMPN
+1547 ESIPN

-1566 QNRIINLYKLDDT
+1566 QNRTINLYKLDDT
-1579 GARIGTPFK
+1579 GARIGAPFK

-1617 YIKKPIV
+1617 YIKKPVV

-1646 AHNQYKVSVNNVTG
+1646 TNNQYKVSVNNVIG

-1676 TNPIGFIGGST
+1676 TNPIGFIGGSS

-1694 KDCRLE
+1694 KDCRIE
-1700 IPITTQATVIPT
+1700 IPITTQATVVPT
-1712 IALSPVV
+1712 IVLSPVF
-1719 YRCDS
+1719 YSCDS
-1724 GYGSVTITVSST
+1724 GYGSVTVTVSST
-1736 VSQTYQYSFDGS
+1736 VSQTYQYSLDGS

-1788 DFGKDINDCLPVANT
+1788 DFGKDANDCLPVANT

-1825 VSSNPNWLA
+1825 VTSNPNWLA
-1834 TAPTDPSGGR
+1834 TAPIDPSGGR

-1854 EVVYQKLLKGVTPN
+1854 EVVYQKLLKGVALN
-1868 TELTVSLDALNLIR
+1868 TEFTVSLDALNLIR

-1890 RLNVEI
+1890 HLNVEI

-1972 KITQLIN
+1972 KVTQLIN

-2122 TLGALQPAAPQVNPW
+2122 TLGALQPVAPQVNPW

-2169 TLSVTAQPTSYCY
+2169 TLSVTAEPTSYCY

-2225 AGTHTFVVTDGFG
+2225 AGTHTFIVTDGFG

-2244 TQIYAPLSLTVSP
+2244 TQIYAPLSLTISP

-2268 SVTYT
+2268 SVNYT

-2292 GGATFHTIASSTSQ
+2292 GGATFHTIGSSTSQ

-2329 DGSECKRQAYIT
+2329 DGSECKREQYVT

-2368 TITPSDYYVGTASH
+2368 IITPSDYYVGTASH

-2451 VTLNTGGRAPFDILL
+2451 ITLNTGGRAPFDILL

-2519 VMSITPVTPTTCAT
+2519 VMSITPVTPTACAT

-2572 IETTSNPNG
+2572 IEITTNPNG
-2581 GTDVWHKGV
+2581 GTDIWHKGV

-2633 SQMSVAID
+2633 SQMSVTID

-2657 TLTNPHG
+2657 TLTNSHG

-2764 TYTYGYVA
+2764 TYTYGYVV

-2879 EVTPLATHIVAVKD
+2879 EVTPLATHTVAVKD

-2913 TVSRNKTCAT
+2913 TISRNKTCAT

-3000 TVRDPDPI
+3000 VVRDPDPI

-3068 IAGTHT
+3068 ITGTHT

-3092 ITNSTGCEAFVE
+3092 ITNSTGCEAYVE

-3120 TATQYVCE
+3120 SATEYVCE

-3140 DTSKIRGGIPPYT
+3140 DTTKIRGGMPPYT

-3215 PATCVVD
+3215 SATCVVD
-3222 EVINISVTA
+3222 EVINISLTV
-3231 TPTYIAGTPLRYV
+3231 TPTYIAGTPLRYE
-3244 IKGTDNAF
+3244 IRGTDNAF
-3252 ATITTTTATSL
+3252 TTITTTTATNF
-3263 SLTLIGSQ
+3263 SLTLTGSQ
-3271 NLAGSNYT
+3271 NLSGSNYK

-3293 VYTVKDANTFEMTSH
+3293 VHTVKDANTFEMTSH

-3345 TAVSGGATTTGTVS
+3345 TAVSGGATTTGTVL

-3428 VYTVTLTDPTTGNV
+3428 VYTVTLTDPITGNV
-3442 YTKPDIPEGSPGVEI
+3442 YSRTDVLEGSPGIEI
-3457 TQVKA
+3457 TGMKA

-3467 TVIDALGCTTATGT
+3467 TVRDALGCTTATGT
-3481 LSVTVAPYNAINTA
+3481 LSVTVSPYNGINTA

-3510 DGKLKVS
+3510 DGTLKVS
-3517 GVTGGAP
+3517 GVAGGAP
-3524 PYNYTLV
+3524 PYHYMLI

-3539 LPKINTTDSEATF
+3539 LPEIATTDSEVTF
-3552 TGIEPGTYRVDI
+3552 KGIEPGTYRVDI

-3648 LGPSPKDSYYQVVI
+3648 LAPSPKDSYYQVVI
-3662 KDANDCTMTKT
+3662 KDSHDCTMTKT

-3719 ITYSLNGGASA
+3719 ITYSLNGAPSA
-3730 TFTRTVGNIAYID
+3730 TFTRTAGNIAYID

-3859 VTATY
+3859 ITATY
-3864 EVEYFDIEVPN
+3864 EVEYFDIEIPN

-3885 DVWKAKYLDN
+3885 EVWKPKYLDN

-3915 SGQGWDGTYEKQ
+3915 SGQGWDGTYEKR

>member
-30 KGNCYQDNQIK
+30 KGNCYSDNQIK

-54 LPSSGKFIVEIQGP
+54 LPSSGKFIVEIQGE
-68 GKDGEMFRMNRPS
+68 GKDGEMFRMKRS
-81 PSAPA
+81 SLSAPA

-108 AFDEREVDA
+108 AFDEREVEA
-117 ESNYKIMNIQNLEA
+117 ESNYKIMNIQSLET
-131 LAPSCGQTNSGGV
+131 LAPTCGQKNNGGV

-152 IGPFQVTIFDMNRNV
+152 IGPFDVTILDASGHNV
-167 IVPMQEFSR
+167 LLPTQRFAR
-176 PANNGYIEVRGDNA
+176 PSGNGYIEIRGTNS
-190 HPLPINKQIIVQI
+190 HPI
-203 HDKTNIGN
+203 KTNATIMLQVKDITSTGEK
-211 QCGETRRFP
+211 CGETRRYP
-220 SIQIPSQQKYVV
+220 SIVIPIEQYTV
-232 ECINIKTYYRKLEK
+232 ECINIKMYDRYMGMH
-246 NNKDCKYRYR
+246 KDNCGKYNGRFRIVR
-256 VELVRPE
+256 VE
-263 DNQWIY
+263 DGNWINKNILDATALKSY
-269 QGIDDMTEFRNF
+269 FS
-281 FKKPGTAVLRIV
+281 KPGTAIV
-293 NKGITIDM
+293 RFLNSSKPQIDI
-301 SSTFSD
+301 SSTFDIYGYYVRD
-307 YYYYTN
+307 YIF
-313 SYEIESGDEIEITI
+313 EKGDEVEITI
-327 KGPKNTIKERFK
+327 KGPNNTIVEKVRFNEQIDPLSCPSYK
-339 LDNRINASHY
+339 MLTTSNYSYNR
-349 GPLIYNAKD
+349 
-358 CSRNRTYYTEGNCG
+358 NCG
-372 NITPNTEKY
+372 LDKRLYIYYSITNYQYRSMPN
-381 LCGTYDTRWGTYN
+381 LDGGTYSYQLGWTHPQNISYFTLEKSNSASGPWTPVPMVTTAPGTGQAHWTNSYV
-394 INYTDLNNGESRNIY
+394 YLD
-409 QVSDWRSGY
+409 
-418 GNFKLQRKVG
+418 KVG
-428 TNWVDEPS
+428 E
-436 NTPSTPGATYRYTYK
+436 GFYRLTYK
-451 TTPPGCPPAVSNE
+451 NPNNCHGQC
-464 FVSDYPPHS
+464 SDIREVKYPIS
-473 AGTPPAVTAR
+473 STQDINKIWDN
-483 PIEKVWDVLQTGY
+483 IETGY
-496 GMYEGTGAFKF
+496 GIYEGTGAFRVNYSINNF
-507 EIPYNTTGYF
+507 A
-517 YPLKFKVER
+517 YPLKFKLEA
-526 ADGVASVTY
+526 ADGSKTLSY
-535 QGKIGFSDTVTRTIT
+535 EGKISFFNRGTRTIT
-550 FPLNSQVTCCS
+550 FPLEITTTGS
-561 GRPGYT
+561 GYSYT
-567 NLPAGRYKITVTD
+567 NLPEGNYKVTITD
-580 ACNKT
+580 ACGIT
-585 TTREIDLAA
+585 TDKIIYVPGMPAYKPE
-594 TTYNPVLKYE
+594 LKYE
-604 RDCEIGKV
+604 KDCEIAK
-612 IFDIGRSIKVTNNS
+612 IIYNIGNQIYKDP
-626 SYDRV
+626 YIYV
-631 YLQQEVEDQYGNK
+631 YLEQEVEDAYGNK
-644 SWQYKNGSNGQ
+644 TWKEIKQPSGLSYVRNHTGE
-655 SFIDDQKG
+655 FV
-663 FFPNLLPGKYRIQ
+663 NLLTSKYRIKTTA
-676 VNHFNYAYHGIFKNT
+676 FY
-691 YNNDYQRWSM
+691 YNAFLRQKSGTMYQTSA
-701 TDPTTPYA
+701 TDPTVPNS
-709 SNITTYKEI
+709 SNYLYKEI
-718 IIPALTKL
+718 TIPDLTKL

-731 PVVCDSGSATG
+731 PVACDQGSATG

-756 LTFRLYKKTTVTAT
+756 LTFRLYKKATVTAT
-770 TSTLIETKKYEES
+770 TSTLIETKKYEAS
-783 DNKYF
+783 DNKY
-788 YIFKGLTT
+788 YHIFEGLNT
-796 GFYRVEVEHRCQTV
+796 GYYLVEVEHRCQTV

-815 IDLTN
+815 IDLSN

-846 SEHIFDINWFKLDA
+846 SDHIFDINWFKLDA
-860 NGNKTTTYPL
+860 NGDKTTTYPL

-905 KSATVVLPPIDEPPF
+905 KTATVVLPPIDEPPF
-920 VKTPCPNNI
+920 IKTPCPNNI
-929 EVTVDVGQCGK
+929 EVTVDVGECGK

-976 VYTFADARGNTSS
+976 VYTFADTRGNTSS

-1002 LKTSQRYVDTSGNPI
+1002 LKTSQRYVDTSGNLI

-1070 SANPYPQ
+1070 SANPHPQ

-1091 GGASGYPES
+1091 GGTSGYPES
-1100 TLKLGDPTRTIR
+1100 TLKLGDPSRTIR
-1112 IPMKVQGDCDKLLQ
+1112 IPMKIQGDCDKLLQ

-1132 QTEFSITYQGGPAAC
+1132 QTEFTITYQGGPAAC

-1189 YQWYKNGSV
+1189 YQWYKNGNV

-1252 LGVTCPDNSV
+1252 VGVTCPDNSV

-1309 WTTINNNRTFV
+1309 WTTLHNNRTFV

-1332 NCNQSFYFEVFTAGL
+1332 DCSQSFYFEVFTAGL

-1398 INNLSQGTYDVKV
+1398 INNLPQGTYDVKV

-1712 IALSPVV
+1712 IAFSPVV

-1773 RPTDTATTPNVLFTE
+1773 RPTDTATTPNVLFAE
-1788 DFGKDINDCLPVANT
+1788 DFGKDANDCLPVANT

-1868 TELTVSLDALNLIR
+1868 TEFTVSLDALNLIR

-1967 TYCDL
+1967 AYCDL
-1972 KITQLIN
+1972 KVTQLIN

-2203 QRVGGNIYA
+2203 QRVGGNNYA

-2225 AGTHTFVVTDGFG
+2225 VGSHTFVITDGFG
-2238 CQTTVT
+2238 CQATVT

-2268 SVTYT
+2268 SVNYT

-2292 GGATFHTIASSTSQ
+2292 GGATFHTIGSSTSQ

-2329 DGSECKRQAYIT
+2329 DGSECKREQYVT

-2361 GNNNGSV
+2361 GNNNGSII
-2368 TITPSDYYVGTASH
+2368 ITPSDYYVGTASH

-2421 ITAAPQLTATATVSK
+2421 ITAAPQLTTTATVSK

-2764 TYTYGYVA
+2764 TYTYGYVV

-2879 EVTPLATHIVAVKD
+2879 EVTPLATHTVAVKD

-2913 TVSRNKTCAT
+2913 TISRNKTCAT

-3068 IAGTHT
+3068 IVGTHT

-3092 ITNSTGCEAFVE
+3092 ITNSTGCEAYVE

-3114 LQAGVI
+3114 LQVGVI
-3120 TATQYVCE
+3120 SATEYVCE

-3140 DTSKIRGGIPPYT
+3140 DTTKIRGGIPPYT
-3153 IEFFDNGGNSLGNG
+3153 IEFFDNGGNNLGNG

-3215 PATCVVD
+3215 SATCVVD

-3613 AGGTPTY
+3613 TGGTPTY

-3743 NFNRASVTQTVEVT
+3743 NFNRGSVTQTVEVT
-3757 YTVVSSIPG
+3757 YTIVSSIPG

-3885 DVWKAKYLDN
+3885 EVWKPKYLDN

-3915 SGQGWDGTYEKQ
+3915 SGQGWDGTYEKR

>member
-30 KGNCYQDNQIK
+30 KGNCYSDNQIK

-47 TPYPSIC
+47 SPYPSIC
-54 LPSSGKFIVEIQGP
+54 LPSSGKFIVEIQGE
-68 GKDGEMFRMNRPS
+68 GKDGEMFRMKRPS

-117 ESNYKIMNIQNLEA
+117 ESNYKVMNIQSLET
-131 LAPSCGQTNSGGV
+131 LAPTCGQKNNGGV

-152 IGPFQVTIFDMNRNV
+152 IGPFDVTILDASGHNV
-167 IVPMQEFSR
+167 LLPTQRFVR
-176 PANNGYIEVRGDNA
+176 PSGNGYIEIRGTNS
-190 HPLPINKQIIVQI
+190 HSI
-203 HDKTNIGN
+203 KTNATIMLQVKDITSIGEK
-211 QCGETRRFP
+211 CGETRRYP
-220 SIQIPSQQKYVV
+220 SIVIPIEQYTV
-232 ECINIKTYYRKLEK
+232 ECINIKMYDRYMGMH
-246 NNKDCKYRYR
+246 KDNCGKYNGRFRIVR
-256 VELVRPE
+256 VE
-263 DNQWIY
+263 DGNWINKNILDATALKSY
-269 QGIDDMTEFRNF
+269 FS
-281 FKKPGTAVLRIV
+281 KPGTAIV
-293 NKGITIDM
+293 RFLNSSKPQIDI
-301 SSTFSD
+301 SSTFDIYGYYVRD
-307 YYYYTN
+307 YIF
-313 SYEIESGDEIEITI
+313 EKGDEVEITI
-327 KGPKNTIKERFK
+327 KGPNNTIVEKVRFNEQIDPLSCPSYK
-339 LDNRINASHY
+339 MLTTSNYSYNR
-349 GPLIYNAKD
+349 
-358 CSRNRTYYTEGNCG
+358 NCG
-372 NITPNTEKY
+372 LDKRLYIYYSITNYQYRSMPN
-381 LCGTYDTRWGTYN
+381 LDGGTYSYQLGWTHPQN
-394 INYTDLNNGESRNIY
+394 ISYFTLEKSNSA
-409 QVSDWRSGY
+409 SGPWTPVPMVTTAPGAGQAHWTNSY
-418 GNFKLQRKVG
+418 VYLDKVG
-428 TNWVDEPS
+428 E
-436 NTPSTPGATYRYTYK
+436 GFYRLTYK
-451 TTPPGCPPAVSNE
+451 NPNNCHGQC
-464 FVSDYPPHS
+464 SDIREVKYPIS
-473 AGTPPAVTAR
+473 STQDINKIWDN
-483 PIEKVWDVLQTGY
+483 IETGY
-496 GMYEGTGAFKF
+496 GIYEGTGAFRVNYSINNF
-507 EIPYNTTGYF
+507 A
-517 YPLKFKVER
+517 YPLKFKLEA
-526 ADGVASVTY
+526 ADGSKTLSY
-535 QGKIGFSDTVTRTIT
+535 EGKISFFNRGTRTIT
-550 FPLNSQVTCCS
+550 FPLEITTTGS
-561 GRPGYT
+561 GYNYT
-567 NLPAGRYKITVTD
+567 NLPEGNYKVTVTD
-580 ACNKT
+580 ACGIT
-585 TTREIDLAA
+585 TDKIIYVPGMPAYKPE
-594 TTYNPVLKYE
+594 LKYE
-604 RDCEIGKV
+604 KDCEIAK
-612 IFDIGRSIKVTNNS
+612 IIYNIGNQIYKDP
-626 SYDRV
+626 YIYV
-631 YLQQEVEDQYGNK
+631 YLEQEVEDAYGNK
-644 SWQYKNGSNGQ
+644 TWKEIKQPSGLSYVRNHTGE
-655 SFIDDQKG
+655 FV
-663 FFPNLLPGKYRIQ
+663 NLLTSKYRIKTTA
-676 VNHFNYAYHGIFKNT
+676 FY
-691 YNNDYQRWSM
+691 YNAFLRQKSGTMYQTSA
-701 TDPTTPYA
+701 TDPTVPNS
-709 SNITTYKEI
+709 SNYLYKEI
-718 IIPALTKL
+718 TIPDLVKL

-731 PVVCDSGSATG
+731 PVACQQGSATG

-756 LTFRLYKKTTVTAT
+756 LTFRLYKKATVTAT
-770 TSTLIETKKYEES
+770 TSTLLETKKYEAS
-783 DNKYF
+783 DNKY
-788 YIFKGLTT
+788 YHIFEGLNT
-796 GFYRVEVEHRCQTV
+796 GYYLVEVEHRCQTV

-815 IDLTN
+815 IDLSN

-846 SEHIFDINWFKLDA
+846 SDHIFDINWFKLDA
-860 NGNKTTTYPL
+860 NGDKTTTYPL

-905 KSATVVLPPIDEPPF
+905 KTATVVLPPIDEPPF
-920 VKTPCPNNI
+920 IKTPCPNNI
-929 EVTVDVGQCGK
+929 EVTVDVGECGK

-976 VYTFADARGNTSS
+976 VYTFADTRGNTSS

-1002 LKTSQRYVDTSGNPI
+1002 LKTSQRYVDTSGNLI

-1091 GGASGYPES
+1091 GGTSGYPES
-1100 TLKLGDPTRTIR
+1100 TLKLGDPSRTIR

-1132 QTEFSITYQGGPAAC
+1132 QTEFTITYQGGPAAC

-1171 TFCGTG
+1171 TLCGTG
-1177 VMTFEATGNFAT
+1177 IMTFEATGNFAT
-1189 YQWYKNGSV
+1189 YQWYKNGGI

-1206 YQANAPGVYK
+1206 YQANGPGVYK

-1309 WTTINNNRTFV
+1309 WTTIHNNRTFV

-1361 QGSVKLLLSTS
+1361 QGSVKLLLSTA

-1398 INNLSQGTYDVKV
+1398 INNLSQGTYDIKV

-1500 PNITRV
+1500 ANITRV
-1506 GEYVFLVGDTRS
+1506 GEYVFLVGDTRN
-1518 GAFALSNKVT
+1518 GAFALSNKVI
-1528 VNPPNPH
+1528 VDPPSPH

-1547 ESMPN
+1547 ESIPN

-1566 QNRIINLYKLDDT
+1566 QNRTINLYKLDDT
-1579 GARIGTPFK
+1579 GARIGAPFK

-1617 YIKKPIV
+1617 YIKKPVV

-1646 AHNQYKVSVNNVTG
+1646 TNNQYKVSVNNVIG

-1676 TNPIGFIGGST
+1676 TNPIGFIGGSS

-1694 KDCRLE
+1694 KDCRIE
-1700 IPITTQATVIPT
+1700 IPITTQATVVPT
-1712 IALSPVV
+1712 IVLSPVF
-1719 YRCDS
+1719 YSCDS
-1724 GYGSVTITVSST
+1724 GYGSVTVTVSST
-1736 VSQTYQYSFDGS
+1736 VSQTYQYSLDGS

-1788 DFGKDINDCLPVANT
+1788 DFGKDANDCLPVANT

-1825 VSSNPNWLA
+1825 VTSNPNWLA
-1834 TAPTDPSGGR
+1834 TAPIDPSGGR

-1854 EVVYQKLLKGVTPN
+1854 EVVYQKLLKGVAPN
-1868 TELTVSLDALNLIR
+1868 TEFTVSLDALNLIR

-1890 RLNVEI
+1890 HLNVEI

-1913 SNSWTNYK
+1913 SNNWTNYK

-1972 KITQLIN
+1972 KVTQLIN

-2043 FTVTGLEANQN
+2043 FIVTGLEANQN

-2122 TLGALQPAAPQVNPW
+2122 TLGALQPVAPQVNPW

-2169 TLSVTAQPTSYCY
+2169 TLSVTAEPTSYCY
-2182 GDAQEKKVEITVI
+2182 GDAQEKKVEITII

-2268 SVTYT
+2268 SVNYT

-2292 GGATFHTIASSTSQ
+2292 GGATFHTIGSSTSQ

-2329 DGSECKRQAYIT
+2329 DGSECKREQYVT

-2368 TITPSDYYVGTASH
+2368 IITPSDYYVGTASH

-2519 VMSITPVTPTTCAT
+2519 VMSITPVTPTACAT

-2572 IETTSNPNG
+2572 IEITTNPNG

-2590 ASGTG
+2590 ALGTG

-2683 GAVGTVPAP
+2683 GAVGTVSAP

-2772 SGGAAPS
+2772 SGTAYSAA

-2837 TNGKIP
+2837 TNGRIP

-2879 EVTPLATHIVAVKD
+2879 EVTPLATHTVAVKD
-2893 VNGCVTTATFST
+2893 VNACVTTATFST

-2913 TVSRNKTCAT
+2913 TISRNKTCAT

-2954 ILSQDVAF
+2954 IISQDVAF

-3000 TVRDPDPI
+3000 IVRDPDPI

-3068 IAGTHT
+3068 IVGTHT

-3092 ITNSTGCEAFVE
+3092 ITNSTGCEAYVE

-3114 LQAGVI
+3114 LQVGVI
-3120 TATQYVCE
+3120 SATEYVCE

-3140 DTSKIRGGIPPYT
+3140 DTTKIRGGIPPYT

-3215 PATCVVD
+3215 SATCVVD

-3263 SLTLIGSQ
+3263 SLTLTGSQ

-3381 GCKVAKHRFVVPS
+3381 GCKVAKHRFVIPS

-3428 VYTVTLTDPTTGNV
+3428 VYTVTLTDPVTGNV
-3442 YTKPDIPEGSPGVEI
+3442 YTKSDIPEGSPGVEI

-3510 DGKLKVS
+3510 DGTLKVS
-3517 GVTGGAP
+3517 GVAGGAP
-3524 PYNYTLV
+3524 PYHYMLI

-3539 LPKINTTDSEATF
+3539 LPEIATTDSEVTF
-3552 TGIEPGTYRVDI
+3552 KGIEPGTYRVDI

-3613 AGGTPTY
+3613 TGGTPTY

-3662 KDANDCTMTKT
+3662 KDSHDCTMTKT

-3684 SINEFKYYGTCQAN
+3684 SISELKYYGTCQAN

-3885 DVWKAKYLDN
+3885 EVWKPKYLDN

-3915 SGQGWDGTYEKQ
+3915 SGQGWDGTYEKR

>member
-1 MKKFLTAIVFLIFTG
+1 
-16 AGFAQCIN
+16 
-24 VQTTAI
+24 
-30 KGNCYQDNQIK
+30 
-41 VTAQDM
+41 
-47 TPYPSIC
+47 
-54 LPSSGKFIVEIQGP
+54 LP
-68 GKDGEMFRMNRPS
+68 
-81 PSAPA
+81 
-86 EYTFYNLKVGKYK
+86 T
-99 IIVRDEDTG
+99 
-108 AFDEREVDA
+108 
-117 ESNYKIMNIQNLEA
+117 
-131 LAPSCGQTNSGGV
+131 
-144 RFKIPNGG
+144 
-152 IGPFQVTIFDMNRNV
+152 
-167 IVPMQEFSR
+167 
-176 PANNGYIEVRGDNA
+176 
-190 HPLPINKQIIVQI
+190 
-203 HDKTNIGN
+203 
-211 QCGETRRFP
+211 
-220 SIQIPSQQKYVV
+220 
-232 ECINIKTYYRKLEK
+232 
-246 NNKDCKYRYR
+246 
-256 VELVRPE
+256 
-263 DNQWIY
+263 
-269 QGIDDMTEFRNF
+269 
-281 FKKPGTAVLRIV
+281 
-293 NKGITIDM
+293 
-301 SSTFSD
+301 
-307 YYYYTN
+307 
-313 SYEIESGDEIEITI
+313 
-327 KGPKNTIKERFK
+327 
-339 LDNRINASHY
+339 
-349 GPLIYNAKD
+349 NAK
-358 CSRNRTYYTEGNCG
+358 
-372 NITPNTEKY
+372 I
-381 LCGTYDTRWGTYN
+381 
-394 INYTDLNNGESRNIY
+394 
-409 QVSDWRSGY
+409 
-418 GNFKLQRKVG
+418 
-428 TNWVDEPS
+428 
-436 NTPSTPGATYRYTYK
+436 
-451 TTPPGCPPAVSNE
+451 
-464 FVSDYPPHS
+464 
-473 AGTPPAVTAR
+473 
-483 PIEKVWDVLQTGY
+483 
-496 GMYEGTGAFKF
+496 
-507 EIPYNTTGYF
+507 
-517 YPLKFKVER
+517 
-526 ADGVASVTY
+526 
-535 QGKIGFSDTVTRTIT
+535 
-550 FPLNSQVTCCS
+550 
-561 GRPGYT
+561 
-567 NLPAGRYKITVTD
+567 
-580 ACNKT
+580 
-585 TTREIDLAA
+585 
-594 TTYNPVLKYE
+594 
-604 RDCEIGKV
+604 
-612 IFDIGRSIKVTNNS
+612 
-626 SYDRV
+626 
-631 YLQQEVEDQYGNK
+631 
-644 SWQYKNGSNGQ
+644 
-655 SFIDDQKG
+655 
-663 FFPNLLPGKYRIQ
+663 
-676 VNHFNYAYHGIFKNT
+676 
-691 YNNDYQRWSM
+691 
-701 TDPTTPYA
+701 
-709 SNITTYKEI
+709 
-718 IIPALTKL
+718 
-726 NPVVN
+726 
-731 PVVCDSGSATG
+731 
-742 MIAVDV
+742 
-748 TGQEVYFP
+748 
-756 LTFRLYKKTTVTAT
+756 
-770 TSTLIETKKYEES
+770 
-783 DNKYF
+783 
-788 YIFKGLTT
+788 
-796 GFYRVEVEHRCQTV
+796 
-810 PKDID
+810 
-815 IDLTN
+815 
-820 AFNPFLVIDRPV
+820 
-832 PFCTGNRARVKLGL
+832 
-846 SEHIFDINWFKLDA
+846 
-860 NGNKTTTYPL
+860 
-870 GTGSSFWENI
+870 
-880 YTTTTYMAEY
+880 
-890 TLKTGIGC
+890 
-898 SNKTTYT
+898 
-905 KSATVVLPPIDEPPF
+905 
-920 VKTPCPNNI
+920 
-929 EVTVDVGQCGK
+929 
-940 AVRWREPEAY
+940 
-950 PTCLGAVTTTRSHAP
+950 
-965 GYVFPIGVHTV
+965 
-976 VYTFADARGNTSS
+976 
-989 CSFTVTVKSNALK
+989 
-1002 LKTSQRYVDTSGNPI
+1002 
-1017 TQLTPNQAFF
+1017 
-1027 YELNYENVGSESIK
+1027 
-1041 QAVISV
+1041 
-1047 KLPQNAT
+1047 
-1054 VITNGEPDL
+1054 ITNG
-1063 NSAGDGS
+1063 
-1070 SANPYPQ
+1070 NPNLTRATQGAISPGQ
-1077 KSYNAVNKAYEFVI
+1077 SYAPVTKTYLFNIPGVTI
-1091 GGASGYPES
+1091 PLGGAI
-1100 TLKLGDPTRTIR
+1100 KVIK
-1112 IPMKVQGDCDKLLQ
+1112 IPMKVVADCDKLLE
-1126 PCANYL
+1126 PCTNYL
-1132 QTEFSITYQGGPAAC
+1132 QTAFSISYEGGPNAC
-1147 PIAQQVDTGVSSITI
+1147 PIAQQLEEGTKSITV
-1162 DTSNCNRQE
+1162 DTSNCARQE
-1171 TFCGTG
+1171 VLCGSG
-1177 VMTFEATGNFAT
+1177 VMTFEATGSFDA
-1189 YQWYKNGSV
+1189 YQWFKNGSP
-1198 LTGEIHRT
+1198 LTGETNRT
-1206 YQANAPGVYK
+1206 YQANGPGVYK
-1216 VVKTNSC
+1216 VVKTLSC
-1223 QGVQVETTETINYE
+1223 QGYQVETTETIQYQ
-1237 APSNTTDPIRAQAQN
+1237 AVAVTTDPIRAQAQN
-1252 LGVTCPDNSV
+1252 IGVTCADNGS

-1279 SYQNTAFE
+1279 SYKNTAFE

-1293 SCTESSSD
+1293 SCTDPSSD
-1301 CRNLEDQC
+1301 CRNMQDQC
-1309 WTTINNNRTFV
+1309 WTTFHTNSTFV
-1320 ANTAGKYRLRLP
+1320 ANTAGKYRLKLL
-1332 NCNQSFYFEVFTAGL
+1332 NCNESFYFEVFTAGF
-1347 TGSLTDEIHETDFT
+1347 TGALTDIIDETDFS
-1361 QGSVKLLLSTS
+1361 QGSVKLNLSTS
-1372 GVTYKVEIFKGGA
+1372 GVTYKLEIYKAGA
-1385 PFRTEVINTNDYR
+1385 LFRTEVITTNDYH
-1398 INNLSQGTYDVKV
+1398 IQNLPKGTYDVKV
-1411 TSPQIPGCQY
+1411 TSPQIPGCEY
-1421 NGQVTINKTSQM
+1421 NGQATINKTSQM
-1433 KVTATFKGFTSCN
+1433 EMTAVFKGWTKCN
-1446 KAKFE
+1446 TAKFE
-1451 LKAEGGAPTY
+1451 LKAKGGVPTY
-1461 RFYIWTIDGQQQY
+1461 RFYIWTIDGEKQY
-1474 TDIPTALAAPHI
+1474 ADEPAALNATDYK
-1486 AIQLAHQPSVEVEV
+1486 AIQLAHQASVEVEV
-1500 PNITRV
+1500 PSITRV
-1506 GEYVFLVGDTRS
+1506 GEYVFLVGDMRS

-1528 VNPPNPH
+1528 VSPPEH
-1535 TFTFSATQEIQC
+1535 HSFTFSATQEIQC
-1547 ESMPN
+1547 ESNPN
-1552 SGVINLTFAPGTQN
+1552 TGVINLTFAPGSQN
-1566 QNRIINLYKLDDT
+1566 QNRKINLYKLDET
-1579 GARIGTPFK
+1579 GARVGTAFQ
-1588 TSSGGLFTGIPAGT
+1588 TSTGGLFTSIPAGT
-1602 YEIEMLSQV
+1602 YEIEMISQV
-1611 AGTTCT
+1611 GGTTCV

-1624 ILPPQAPL
+1624 ILPPQTPL

-1638 VADRSCDT
+1638 MADRSCDT
-1646 AHNQYKVSVNNVTG
+1646 TNNQYKVSVNNVTG
-1660 GTPPYRYSFDG
+1660 GTPPYKYSFDG

-1676 TNPIGFIGGST
+1676 MNPIGFIGGST

-1694 KDCRLE
+1694 KDCRIE
-1700 IPITTQATVIPT
+1700 IPITTQATSVPSIT
-1712 IALSPVV
+1712 LSPVL
-1719 YRCDS
+1719 YRCDN

-1736 VSQTYQYSFDGS
+1736 VSQTYQYTLDGS
-1748 AKQTLVG
+1748 AKQNLTS

-1773 RPTDTATTPNVLFTE
+1773 RPTDTSTTPNVLFTE
-1788 DFGKDINDCLPVANT
+1788 DFGKNANDCLPAANT

-1811 SLSDGNQVLTKQVQ
+1811 SLSDGNQVLTKQLQ
-1825 VSSNPNWLA
+1825 ITSNPNWIT
-1834 TAPTDPSGGR
+1834 TAPADPSGGR
-1844 YLAVAGNGNN
+1844 YLAVSGNGNN
-1854 EVVYQKLLKGVTPN
+1854 EVVYQKILKGVALN
-1868 TELTVSLDALNLIR
+1868 TEFTVSIDALNLIR
-1882 TGVTAIPA
+1882 TGVTAVPA
-1890 RLNVEI
+1890 HLNIEI

-1921 VTFTETEMTGFA
+1921 VTFTEAEMTGFA
-1933 NGELLLKVVNTAA
+1933 NGELLVKVVNTAA
-1946 ATYGGLGNDFAV
+1946 ATYGALGNDFV
-1958 DNLKVSQAI
+1958 MDNLNISQAI

-1972 KITQLIN
+1972 KVIQLIN
-1979 IEKNKQMRAEKFG
+1979 IETNKQMRAEKYG
-1992 TEKNVSCIG
+1992 IEKNVSCIG
-2001 AQDGEV
+2001 ELDGQV
-2007 RIRVINPTSTN
+2007 SIKVINPSSTN
-2018 ILYSV
+2018 IEYSV
-2023 ERTYTTTTTWTPTT
+2023 QWTHTATTTWTPIT
-2037 LDAQGV
+2037 LNAQGV
-2043 FTVTGLEANQN
+2043 FTVTGLEATQN

-2062 NNANCAVSV
+2062 ANPNCAVSV
-2071 AYKVGEPTP
+2071 SYKIGEPTP
-2080 IVPTVVFMDKV
+2080 IVPTIVLMDKV

-2114 YRVGLVSG
+2114 YKVGLVSG
-2122 TLGALQPAAPQVNPW
+2122 TLGTLQPVTAQVNPY
-2137 EISNLAPGTYTLVV
+2137 EIVNLSPGTYTLVV
-2151 QDSKGCTTE
+2151 QDTKGCTTE
-2160 TTFEIVNKA
+2160 TTFVIDNKA
-2169 TLSVTAQPTSYCY
+2169 TLSATAEPTSYCY
-2182 GDAQEKKVEITVI
+2182 GDMQEKKVRITVI
-2195 SGNGNYKV
+2195 SGNGNYRV
-2203 QRVGGNIYA
+2203 QRVGGSLYA
-2212 FNTSIFEYPDALD
+2212 FNSLNFEYPDALN

-2238 CQTTVT
+2238 CQTTIT
-2244 TQIYAPLSLTVSP
+2244 TQIYEPLALTISP
-2257 TQTQYADCKGS
+2257 TQLQYADCKGS

-2287 KYSVD
+2287 KYSTD
-2292 GGATFHTIASSTSQ
+2292 GGVTFQTIGLSASQ
-2306 VTFTYPVTV
+2306 VTFVYPVAV

-2329 DGSECKRQAYIT
+2329 DGSECKREQYIT

-2368 TITPSDYYVGTASH
+2368 IITPSDYYVGTASH
-2382 TLKVVNTLGVTQ
+2382 TLKVINGLGAIQ
-2394 TPTALAPGNYIAHLT
+2394 NSTALSPGNYIAHLT

-2421 ITAAPQLTATATVSK
+2421 ITAVPQLTATATVSK

-2444 ADLAAIT
+2444 SDLAAIT
-2451 VTLNTGGRAPFDILL
+2451 VTLNGGGMQPFVINV
-2466 RNTTSGAQ
+2466 RNTTSGREDTQ
-2474 VSETSQLNNV
+2474 TLTTSNNI
-2484 SKVFA
+2484 SRVFS
-2489 GLDYGNYEITITD
+2489 GLDYGNYNITITD
-2502 ANSCQT
+2502 GNSCVT
-2508 RMNVVILPNSN
+2508 HLTAVILPNSN
-2519 VMSITPVTPTTCAT
+2519 VMSIKTITPTTCAT
-2533 TGEVRI
+2533 TAEVHI

-2552 AYFAIYRPGIQNPP
+2552 AYFAVYRPGIQNPP
-2566 AGSGAN
+2566 AGSVLN
-2572 IETTSNPNG
+2572 TVTTLNADGINN
-2581 GTDVWHKGV
+2581 DIWYRGV

-2606 VQYTFIAY
+2606 VQYTFVAY
-2614 NMVTKCRYT
+2614 NMTTQCRFT
-2623 QQMTVPVPTY
+2623 QQMSTPIPTA
-2633 SQMSVAID
+2633 SSMSVVID
-2641 VKNVSCAT
+2641 VKNVSCASN
-2649 GSDGTFTF
+2649 SDGTFTY
-2657 TLTNPHG
+2657 TLTNPNA
-2664 STTHIGYE
+2664 STTHIDYQ
-2672 VYREDNHQPIA
+2672 VYREDNHQLMA
-2683 GAVGTVPAP
+2683 GAVGSVPAP
-2692 FTTPQV
+2692 FTTARV

-2718 VASCVTSKNFEIKRS
+2718 VASCVISKSFEIKRS
-2733 LTQLQIAAVASK
+2733 LVQLQISATATK

-2753 EAWLNITGGTA
+2753 EAWLNIAGGTA

-2772 SGGAAPS
+2772 SGTAYSAAA
-2779 VMTRTVQTSS
+2779 MTATTQAST
-2789 YINIPAGNWDVY
+2789 YINLPAGNWDLYVY
-2801 VRDAY
+2801 DVY

-2811 TTVTIDIFDTPNI
+2811 TTLTIAAFDAPHIDNV
-2824 ATVTTLACQAYHN
+2824 ATLACQAYHN
-2837 TNGKIP
+2837 TNAKIP
-2843 VRVTLNKIGQ
+2843 VRVTLDKIGQ

-2879 EVTPLATHIVAVKD
+2879 EVTPLTTHTITVKD

-2905 TALITATA
+2905 TAIITASA
-2913 TVSRNKTCAT
+2913 TLSKVKTCAT
-2923 PTADITVTVA
+2923 PTAAISVTVA

-2943 ERLDNGIVAGA
+2943 EHIDNGSIAGQIIVQNQALSAG
-2954 ILSQDVAF
+2954 
-2962 PTPTG
+2962 TTT
-2967 GVITIATPTTE
+2967 ITIPAPADE
-2978 AATYRISIYDAE
+2978 GVYRITIYDAE
-2990 TVDCPIVKEV
+2990 TESCPIVKEV
-3000 TVRDPDPI
+3000 TLPAPVLPNID
-3008 NLANVV
+3008 NLV
-3014 VQPYHEK
+3014 VQSYHEK

-3041 SDTYTFKITSAI
+3041 SDSYTFRILSAT
-3053 DITTGNNV
+3053 DRTTGAAV
-3061 TVTTTPT
+3061 PFTATPSS
-3068 IAGTHT
+3068 AGTHN

-3080 RGTTQGVKYQIT
+3080 HGTPIGVLYVLQLT
-3092 ITNSTGCEAFVE
+3092 VNSTGCIANFTAE
-3104 TIITSPEPLE
+3104 ITSPEPLE

-3215 PATCVVD
+3215 SATCAVD
-3222 EVINISVTA
+3222 EVINISVIA
-3231 TPTYIAGTPLRYV
+3231 VPGYIAGTPLRYE

-3252 ATITTTTATSL
+3252 TTIT
-3263 SLTLIGSQ
+3263 
-3271 NLAGSNYT
+3271 NYT
-3279 IEVFNEKTGCSITG
+3279 VEVFNENTGCSIKG
-3293 VYTVKDANTFEMTSH
+3293 VHTVKDANTFEMTSH

-3907 GRRLVVLE
+3907 GRRLVKLE
-3915 SGQGWDGTYEKQ
+3915 PGEGWDGTYEKR

>member
-30 KGNCYQDNQIK
+30 KGNCYSDNQIK

-54 LPSSGKFIVEIQGP
+54 LPSSGKFIVEIQGE
-68 GKDGEMFRMNRPS
+68 GKDGEMFRMKRS
-81 PSAPA
+81 SLSAPA

-108 AFDEREVDA
+108 AFDEREVEA
-117 ESNYKIMNIQNLEA
+117 ESNYKIMNIQSLET
-131 LAPSCGQTNSGGV
+131 LAPTCGQKNNGGV

-152 IGPFQVTIFDMNRNV
+152 IGPFDVTILDASGHNV
-167 IVPMQEFSR
+167 LLPTQRFAR
-176 PANNGYIEVRGDNA
+176 PSGNGYIEIRGTNS
-190 HPLPINKQIIVQI
+190 HPI
-203 HDKTNIGN
+203 KTNATIMLQVKDITSTGEK
-211 QCGETRRFP
+211 CGETRRYP
-220 SIQIPSQQKYVV
+220 SIVIPIEQYTV
-232 ECINIKTYYRKLEK
+232 ECINIKMYDRYMGMH
-246 NNKDCKYRYR
+246 KDNCGKYNGRFRIVR
-256 VELVRPE
+256 VE
-263 DNQWIY
+263 DGNWINKNILDATALKSY
-269 QGIDDMTEFRNF
+269 FS
-281 FKKPGTAVLRIV
+281 KPGTAIV
-293 NKGITIDM
+293 RFLNSSKPQIDI
-301 SSTFSD
+301 SSTFDIYGYYVRD
-307 YYYYTN
+307 YIF
-313 SYEIESGDEIEITI
+313 EKGDEVEITI
-327 KGPKNTIKERFK
+327 KGPNNTIVEKVRFNEQIDPLSCPSYK
-339 LDNRINASHY
+339 MLTTSNYSYNR
-349 GPLIYNAKD
+349 
-358 CSRNRTYYTEGNCG
+358 NCG
-372 NITPNTEKY
+372 LDKRLYIYYSITNYQYRSMPN
-381 LCGTYDTRWGTYN
+381 LDGGTYSYQLGWTHPQN
-394 INYTDLNNGESRNIY
+394 ISYFTLEKSNSA
-409 QVSDWRSGY
+409 SGPWTPVPMVTTAPGAGQAHWTNSY
-418 GNFKLQRKVG
+418 VYLDKVG
-428 TNWVDEPS
+428 E
-436 NTPSTPGATYRYTYK
+436 GFYRLTYK
-451 TTPPGCPPAVSNE
+451 NPNNCHGQC
-464 FVSDYPPHS
+464 SDIREVKYPIS
-473 AGTPPAVTAR
+473 STQDINKIWDN
-483 PIEKVWDVLQTGY
+483 IETGY
-496 GMYEGTGAFKF
+496 GIYEGTGAFRVNYSINNF
-507 EIPYNTTGYF
+507 A
-517 YPLKFKVER
+517 YPLKFKLEA
-526 ADGVASVTY
+526 ADGSKTLSY
-535 QGKIGFSDTVTRTIT
+535 EGKISFFNRGTRTIT
-550 FPLNSQVTCCS
+550 FPLEITTTGS
-561 GRPGYT
+561 GYNYT
-567 NLPAGRYKITVTD
+567 NLPEGNYKVTVTD
-580 ACNKT
+580 ACGIT
-585 TTREIDLAA
+585 TDKIIYVPGMPAYKPD
-594 TTYNPVLKYE
+594 LKYE
-604 RDCEIGKV
+604 KDCEIAK
-612 IFDIGRSIKVTNNS
+612 IIYNIGNQIYKDP
-626 SYDRV
+626 YIYV
-631 YLQQEVEDQYGNK
+631 YLEQEVEDAYGNK
-644 SWQYKNGSNGQ
+644 TWKEIKQPSGLSYVRNHTGE
-655 SFIDDQKG
+655 FV
-663 FFPNLLPGKYRIQ
+663 NLLTSKYRIKTTA
-676 VNHFNYAYHGIFKNT
+676 FY
-691 YNNDYQRWSM
+691 YNAFLRQKSGTMYQTSA
-701 TDPTTPYA
+701 TDPTVPNS
-709 SNITTYKEI
+709 SNYLYKEI
-718 IIPALTKL
+718 TIPDLVKL

-731 PVVCDSGSATG
+731 PVACQQGSATG

-756 LTFRLYKKTTVTAT
+756 LTFRLYKKATVTAT
-770 TSTLIETKKYEES
+770 TSTLLETKKYEAS
-783 DNKYF
+783 DNKY
-788 YIFKGLTT
+788 YHIFEGLNT
-796 GFYRVEVEHRCQTV
+796 GYYLVEVEHRCQTV

-815 IDLTN
+815 IDLSN

-846 SEHIFDINWFKLDA
+846 SDHIFDINWFKLDA
-860 NGNKTTTYPL
+860 NGDKTTTYPL

-880 YTTTTYMAEY
+880 YTTTTYIAEY

-905 KSATVVLPPIDEPPF
+905 KTATVVLPPIDEPPF
-920 VKTPCPNNI
+920 IKTPCPNNI
-929 EVTVDVGQCGK
+929 EVTVDVGECGK

-976 VYTFADARGNTSS
+976 VYTFADTRGNTSS

-1027 YELNYENVGSESIK
+1027 YELNYENVGSESIR

-1063 NSAGDGS
+1063 NNTGDGS
-1070 SANPYPQ
+1070 STNPHPQ
-1077 KSYNAVNKAYEFVI
+1077 KSYNAVNKTYEFAI
-1091 GGASGYPES
+1091 GGTSGYPQS
-1100 TLKLGDPTRTIR
+1100 TLKLGDPRRTIR

-1132 QTEFSITYQGGPAAC
+1132 QTEFTITYQGGPAAC

-1171 TFCGTG
+1171 TLCGTG
-1177 VMTFEATGNFAT
+1177 IMTFEATGNFAT
-1189 YQWYKNGSV
+1189 YQWYKNGGI

-1206 YQANAPGVYK
+1206 YQANGPGVYK

-1252 LGVTCPDNSV
+1252 VGVTCPDNSV

-1301 CRNLEDQC
+1301 CRNSEDQC
-1309 WTTINNNRTFV
+1309 WTTLHNNRTFV

-1332 NCNQSFYFEVFTAGL
+1332 DCSQSFYFEVFTAGL

-1361 QGSVKLLLSTS
+1361 QGSVKLQLSTA

-1398 INNLSQGTYDVKV
+1398 INNLSQGTYDIKV

-1474 TDIPTALAAPHI
+1474 TDIPTALAASHI

-1500 PNITRV
+1500 ANITRV
-1506 GEYVFLVGDTRS
+1506 GEYVFLVGDTRN
-1518 GAFALSNKVT
+1518 GAFALSNKVI
-1528 VNPPNPH
+1528 VDPPSPH

-1676 TNPIGFIGGST
+1676 TNPIGFIGGSS

-1694 KDCRLE
+1694 KDCRIE
-1700 IPITTQATVIPT
+1700 IPITTQATVVPT
-1712 IALSPVV
+1712 IVLSPVF
-1719 YRCDS
+1719 YSCDS
-1724 GYGSVTITVSST
+1724 GYGSVTVTVSST
-1736 VSQTYQYSFDGS
+1736 VSQTYQYSLDGS

-1773 RPTDTATTPNVLFTE
+1773 RPTDTATTPNVLFAE
-1788 DFGKDINDCLPVANT
+1788 DFGKDANDCLPVANT

-1825 VSSNPNWLA
+1825 VTSNPNWLA
-1834 TAPTDPSGGR
+1834 TAPIDPSGGR

-1868 TELTVSLDALNLIR
+1868 TKFTVSLDALNLIR

-1890 RLNVEI
+1890 RLNIEI

-1913 SNSWTNYK
+1913 NNSWTNYK

-2001 AQDGEV
+2001 AQDGEL

-2122 TLGALQPAAPQVNPW
+2122 TLGALQPVAPQVNPW

-2151 QDSKGCTTE
+2151 QDSKGCITE
-2160 TTFEIVNKA
+2160 TTFEIANKA
-2169 TLSVTAQPTSYCY
+2169 TLSVTAEPTSYCY

-2268 SVTYT
+2268 SVNYT

-2292 GGATFHTIASSTSQ
+2292 GGATFHTIGSSTSQ

-2329 DGSECKRQAYIT
+2329 DGSECKREQYVT

-2368 TITPSDYYVGTASH
+2368 IITPSDYYVGTASH

-2394 TPTALAPGNYIAHLT
+2394 TLTALAPGNYIAHLT

-2519 VMSITPVTPTTCAT
+2519 VMSITPVTPTACAT

-2572 IETTSNPNG
+2572 IEITTNPNG

-2590 ASGTG
+2590 ALGTG

-2614 NMVTKCRYT
+2614 NMLTKCRYT

-2664 STTHIGYE
+2664 STTHIDYQ

-2683 GAVGTVPAP
+2683 GAAGTVPAP
-2692 FTTPQV
+2692 FTTAQV

-2772 SGGAAPS
+2772 SGTAYSAA

-2824 ATVTTLACQAYHN
+2824 AIVTTLACQAYHN

-2853 GNHYYSLDGAADR
+2853 GNHYYSLDGASYR

-2879 EVTPLATHIVAVKD
+2879 EVTPLATHTVAVKD

-2913 TVSRNKTCAT
+2913 TISRNKTCAT

-2954 ILSQDVAF
+2954 IISQDVAF

-3000 TVRDPDPI
+3000 IVRDPDPI

-3068 IAGTHT
+3068 IVGTHT

-3092 ITNSTGCEAFVE
+3092 ITNSTGCEAYVE

-3114 LQAGVI
+3114 LQVGVI
-3120 TATQYVCE
+3120 SATEYVCE
-3128 GTNGLSTPKVSV
+3128 GINGLSTPKVSV
-3140 DTSKIRGGIPPYT
+3140 DTTKIRGGIPPYT
-3153 IEFFDNGGNSLGNG
+3153 IEFFDNGGC
-3167 TEYTLPNLNGGTF
+3167 Y
-3180 YATVKDASGTCATST
+3180 KQM
-3195 TSVTVAPAFELQ
+3195 AP
-3207 TLSITTTT
+3207 
-3215 PATCVVD
+3215 
-3222 EVINISVTA
+3222 
-3231 TPTYIAGTPLRYV
+3231 
-3244 IKGTDNAF
+3244 
-3252 ATITTTTATSL
+3252 
-3263 SLTLIGSQ
+3263 
-3271 NLAGSNYT
+3271 
-3279 IEVFNEKTGCSITG
+3279 
-3293 VYTVKDANTFEMTSH
+3293 
-3308 NPVRAVCHNDNG
+3308 
-3320 SIAITLVDKD
+3320 LV
-3330 LSNGDQSTAGFTYTV
+3330 LY
-3345 TAVSGGATTTGTVS
+3345 
-3359 GNTTTLTLV
+3359 
-3368 GGSYDIEAISNAT
+3368 
-3381 GCKVAKHRFVVPS
+3381 
-3394 NPAEIKV
+3394 
-3401 IYVSQKVSVDCN
+3401 
-3413 NENGVVALTVIGGQQ
+3413 
-3428 VYTVTLTDPTTGNV
+3428 
-3442 YTKPDIPEGSPGVEI
+3442 
-3457 TQVKA
+3457 
-3462 GNYNI
+3462 
-3467 TVIDALGCTTATGT
+3467 
-3481 LSVTVAPYNAINTA
+3481 
-3495 SITVATTSITCIDAK
+3495 
-3510 DGKLKVS
+3510 
-3517 GVTGGAP
+3517 
-3524 PYNYTLV
+3524 
-3531 RTSATGSD
+3531 
-3539 LPKINTTDSEATF
+3539 
-3552 TGIEPGTYRVDI
+3552 
-3564 YDAQNCS
+3564 
-3571 VTVSGSYTFVNPS
+3571 
-3584 PITADINTLNSTF
+3584 
-3597 VTCKGSD
+3597 
-3604 SGKVEITNI
+3604 
-3613 AGGTPTY
+3613 
-3620 TLTIIRADNGQKV
+3620 
-3633 TPEVETTGTSHTFND
+3633 
-3648 LGPSPKDSYYQVVI
+3648 
-3662 KDANDCTMTKT
+3662 
-3673 LTFTVEELPDV
+3673 
-3684 SINEFKYYGTCQAN
+3684 EF
-3698 SNSYVDYLEVH
+3698 DYL
-3709 FNNPSPDYSK
+3709 
-3719 ITYSLNGGASA
+3719 
-3730 TFTRTVGNIAYID
+3730 
-3743 NFNRASVTQTVEVT
+3743 
-3757 YTVVSSIPG
+3757 
-3766 MTGSCSASET
+3766 
-3776 ITIDPYTPL
+3776 
-3785 TVTRVTTNTTLNTLE
+3785 
-3800 VLAQGGRTNNFRG
+3800 
-3813 YTYYFNEVSK
+3813 
-3823 GDNPV
+3823 
-3828 YKVNHNDP
+3828 
-3836 EKEIGGRRYKVVNV
+3836 
-3850 RVEDAEGCT
+3850 
-3859 VTATY
+3859 
-3864 EVEYFDIEVPN
+3864 
-3875 YFTPNGDGEN
+3875 
-3885 DVWKAKYLDN
+3885 
-3895 NVNAR
+3895 
-3900 IYIFDRY
+3900 
-3907 GRRLVVLE
+3907 
-3915 SGQGWDGTYEKQ
+3915 
-3927 PMPSGD
+3927 
-3933 YWYIIEIN
+3933 
-3941 DQLYDKREFYG
+3941 
-3952 NFTLF
+3952 
-3957 R
+3957 

>member
-30 KGNCYQDNQIK
+30 KGNCYSDNQIK

-47 TPYPSIC
+47 SPYPSIC
-54 LPSSGKFIVEIQGP
+54 LPSSGKFIVEIQGE
-68 GKDGEMFRMNRPS
+68 GKDGEMFRMKRPS

-117 ESNYKIMNIQNLEA
+117 ESNYKVMNIQSLET
-131 LAPSCGQTNSGGV
+131 LAPTCGQKNNGGV

-152 IGPFQVTIFDMNRNV
+152 IGPFDVTILDASGHNV
-167 IVPMQEFSR
+167 LLPTQRFVR
-176 PANNGYIEVRGDNA
+176 PSGNGYIEIRGTNS
-190 HPLPINKQIIVQI
+190 HPI
-203 HDKTNIGN
+203 KTNATIMLQVKDITSIGEK
-211 QCGETRRFP
+211 CGETRRYP
-220 SIQIPSQQKYVV
+220 SIVIPIEQYTV
-232 ECINIKTYYRKLEK
+232 ECINIKMYDRYMGMH
-246 NNKDCKYRYR
+246 KDNCGKYNGRFRIVR
-256 VELVRPE
+256 VE
-263 DNQWIY
+263 DGNWINKNILDATALKSY
-269 QGIDDMTEFRNF
+269 FS
-281 FKKPGTAVLRIV
+281 KPGTAIV
-293 NKGITIDM
+293 RFLNSSKPQIDI
-301 SSTFSD
+301 SSTFDIYGYYVRD
-307 YYYYTN
+307 YIF
-313 SYEIESGDEIEITI
+313 EKGDEVEITI
-327 KGPKNTIKERFK
+327 KGPNNTIVEKVRFNEQIDPLSCPSYK
-339 LDNRINASHY
+339 MLTTSNYSYNR
-349 GPLIYNAKD
+349 
-358 CSRNRTYYTEGNCG
+358 NCG
-372 NITPNTEKY
+372 LDKRLYIYYSITNYQYRSMPN
-381 LCGTYDTRWGTYN
+381 LDGGTYSYQLGWTHPQNISYFTLEKSNSASGPWTPVPMVTTAPGTGQAHWTNSYV
-394 INYTDLNNGESRNIY
+394 YLD
-409 QVSDWRSGY
+409 
-418 GNFKLQRKVG
+418 KVG
-428 TNWVDEPS
+428 E
-436 NTPSTPGATYRYTYK
+436 GFYRLTYK
-451 TTPPGCPPAVSNE
+451 NPNNCHGQC
-464 FVSDYPPHS
+464 SDIREVKYPIS
-473 AGTPPAVTAR
+473 STQDINKIWDN
-483 PIEKVWDVLQTGY
+483 IETGY
-496 GMYEGTGAFKF
+496 GIYEGTGAFRVNYSINNF
-507 EIPYNTTGYF
+507 A
-517 YPLKFKVER
+517 YPLKFKLEV
-526 ADGVASVTY
+526 ADGSKTLSY
-535 QGKIGFSDTVTRTIT
+535 EGKISFFNRGTRTIT
-550 FPLNSQVTCCS
+550 FPLEITTTGS
-561 GRPGYT
+561 GYSYT
-567 NLPAGRYKITVTD
+567 NLPEGNYKVTVTD
-580 ACNKT
+580 ACGIT
-585 TTREIDLAA
+585 TDKIIYVPGMPAYKPE
-594 TTYNPVLKYE
+594 LKYE
-604 RDCEIGKV
+604 KDCEIAK
-612 IFDIGRSIKVTNNS
+612 IIYNIGNQIYKDP
-626 SYDRV
+626 YIYV
-631 YLQQEVEDQYGNK
+631 YLEQEVEDAYGNK
-644 SWQYKNGSNGQ
+644 TWKEIKQPSGLSYVRNHTGE
-655 SFIDDQKG
+655 FV
-663 FFPNLLPGKYRIQ
+663 NLLTSKYRIKTTA
-676 VNHFNYAYHGIFKNT
+676 FY
-691 YNNDYQRWSM
+691 YNAFLRQKSGTMYQTSA
-701 TDPTTPYA
+701 TDPTVPNS
-709 SNITTYKEI
+709 SNYLYKEI
-718 IIPALTKL
+718 TIPDLVKL

-731 PVVCDSGSATG
+731 PVACQQGSATG

-756 LTFRLYKKTTVTAT
+756 LTFRLYKKATVTAT
-770 TSTLIETKKYEES
+770 TSTLLETKKYEAS
-783 DNKYF
+783 DNKY
-788 YIFKGLTT
+788 YHIFEGLNT
-796 GFYRVEVEHRCQTV
+796 GYYLVEVEHRCQTV

-815 IDLTN
+815 IDLSN

-846 SEHIFDINWFKLDA
+846 SDHIFDINWFKLDA
-860 NGNKTTTYPL
+860 NGDKTTTYPL

-905 KSATVVLPPIDEPPF
+905 KTATVVLPPIDEPPF
-920 VKTPCPNNI
+920 IKTPCPNNI
-929 EVTVDVGQCGK
+929 EVTVDVGECGK

-976 VYTFADARGNTSS
+976 IYTFADTRGNTSS

-1091 GGASGYPES
+1091 GGTSGYPES
-1100 TLKLGDPTRTIR
+1100 TLKLGDPSRTIR

-1132 QTEFSITYQGGPAAC
+1132 QTEFTITYQGGPAAC

-1171 TFCGTG
+1171 TLCGTG
-1177 VMTFEATGNFAT
+1177 IMTFEATGNFAT
-1189 YQWYKNGSV
+1189 YQWYKNGGI

-1206 YQANAPGVYK
+1206 YQANGPGVYK

-1252 LGVTCPDNSV
+1252 VGVTCPDNSV

-1301 CRNLEDQC
+1301 CRNSEDQC
-1309 WTTINNNRTFV
+1309 WTTLHNNRTFV

-1332 NCNQSFYFEVFTAGL
+1332 DCSQSFYFEVFTAGL

-1361 QGSVKLLLSTS
+1361 QGSVKLQLSTA

-1398 INNLSQGTYDVKV
+1398 INNLSQGTYDIKV

-1500 PNITRV
+1500 ANITRV
-1506 GEYVFLVGDTRS
+1506 GEYVFLVGDTRN
-1518 GAFALSNKVT
+1518 GAFALSNKVI
-1528 VNPPNPH
+1528 VDPPSPH

-1547 ESMPN
+1547 ESIPN

-1566 QNRIINLYKLDDT
+1566 QNRTINLYKLDDT
-1579 GARIGTPFK
+1579 GARIGAPFK

-1617 YIKKPIV
+1617 YIKKPVV

-1646 AHNQYKVSVNNVTG
+1646 TNNQYKVSVNNVIG

-1712 IALSPVV
+1712 IAFSPVV

-1788 DFGKDINDCLPVANT
+1788 DFGKDANDCLPVANT

-1825 VSSNPNWLA
+1825 VSSNPNWLT

-1868 TELTVSLDALNLIR
+1868 TEFTVSLDALNLIR
-1882 TGVTAIPA
+1882 IGVTAIPA

-1921 VTFTETEMTGFA
+1921 VTFTETEMTGFT

-1972 KITQLIN
+1972 KVTQLIN

-2122 TLGALQPAAPQVNPW
+2122 TLGALQPVAPQVNPW

-2169 TLSVTAQPTSYCY
+2169 TLSVTAEPTSYCY

-2225 AGTHTFVVTDGFG
+2225 AGTHTFIVTDGFG

-2244 TQIYAPLSLTVSP
+2244 TQIYAPLSLTISP

-2268 SVTYT
+2268 SVNYT

-2292 GGATFHTIASSTSQ
+2292 GGATFHTIGSSTSQ

-2329 DGSECKRQAYIT
+2329 DGSECKREQYVT

-2368 TITPSDYYVGTASH
+2368 IITPSDYYVGTASH

-2519 VMSITPVTPTTCAT
+2519 VMSITPVTPTACAT

-2572 IETTSNPNG
+2572 IEITTNPNG

-2633 SQMSVAID
+2633 SQMSVTID

-2664 STTHIGYE
+2664 STTYIGYE

-2764 TYTYGYVA
+2764 TYTYGYVV

-2879 EVTPLATHIVAVKD
+2879 EVTPLATHTVAVKD

-2913 TVSRNKTCAT
+2913 TISRNKTCAT

-2978 AATYRISIYDAE
+2978 AATYRISIYDAQ

-3014 VQPYHEK
+3014 VQSYHEK
-3021 CNLGLTATGTGSIDI
+3021 CNLGLTATGTGVIEV

-3041 SDTYTFKITSAI
+3041 SDSYTFRILSAT
-3053 DITTGNNV
+3053 DRTTGAAV
-3061 TVTTTPT
+3061 PFTATPSS
-3068 IAGTHT
+3068 AGTHN

-3080 RGTTQGVKYQIT
+3080 HGTPIGVLYVLQLT
-3092 ITNSTGCEAFVE
+3092 VNSTGCIANFTAE
-3104 TIITSPEPLE
+3104 ITSPEPLE

-3120 TATQYVCE
+3120 TVTQYVCE

-3180 YATVKDASGTCATST
+3180 YVTVKDASGTCATST

-3215 PATCVVD
+3215 SATCVVD

-3263 SLTLIGSQ
+3263 SLTLTGSQ

-3510 DGKLKVS
+3510 DGTLKVS
-3517 GVTGGAP
+3517 GVAGGAP
-3524 PYNYTLV
+3524 PYHYMLI
-3531 RTSATGSD
+3531 RISATGSD
-3539 LPKINTTDSEATF
+3539 LPEIATTDSEVTF
-3552 TGIEPGTYRVDI
+3552 KGIEPGTYRVDI

-3620 TLTIIRADNGQKV
+3620 TLTIIRADNRQKV

-3662 KDANDCTMTKT
+3662 KDSHDCTMTKT

-3864 EVEYFDIEVPN
+3864 EVEYFDIEIPN

-3885 DVWKAKYLDN
+3885 EVWKPKYLDN

-3915 SGQGWDGTYEKQ
+3915 SGQGWDGTYEKR

>member
-30 KGNCYQDNQIK
+30 KGNCYSDNQIK

-54 LPSSGKFIVEIQGP
+54 LPSSGKFIVEIQGE
-68 GKDGEMFRMNRPS
+68 GKDGEMFRMKRS
-81 PSAPA
+81 SLSAPA

-99 IIVRDEDTG
+99 IIVRDEETG
-108 AFDEREVDA
+108 AFDEREVEA
-117 ESNYKIMNIQNLEA
+117 ESNYKIMNIQSLET
-131 LAPSCGQTNSGGV
+131 LAPTCGQKNNGGV

-152 IGPFQVTIFDMNRNV
+152 IGPFDVTILDASGHNV
-167 IVPMQEFSR
+167 LLPTQRFAR
-176 PANNGYIEVRGDNA
+176 PSGNGYIEIRGTNS
-190 HPLPINKQIIVQI
+190 HPI
-203 HDKTNIGN
+203 KTNATIMLQVKDITSTGEK
-211 QCGETRRFP
+211 CGETRRYP
-220 SIQIPSQQKYVV
+220 SIVIPIEQYTV
-232 ECINIKTYYRKLEK
+232 ECINIKMYDRYMGMH
-246 NNKDCKYRYR
+246 KDNCGKYNGRFRIVR
-256 VELVRPE
+256 VE
-263 DNQWIY
+263 DGNWINKNILDATALKSY
-269 QGIDDMTEFRNF
+269 FS
-281 FKKPGTAVLRIV
+281 KPGTAIV
-293 NKGITIDM
+293 RFLNSSKPQIDI
-301 SSTFSD
+301 SSTFDIYGYYVRD
-307 YYYYTN
+307 YIF
-313 SYEIESGDEIEITI
+313 EKGDEVEITI
-327 KGPKNTIKERFK
+327 KGPNNTIVEKVRFNEQIDPLSCPSYK
-339 LDNRINASHY
+339 MLTTSNYSYNR
-349 GPLIYNAKD
+349 
-358 CSRNRTYYTEGNCG
+358 NCG
-372 NITPNTEKY
+372 LDKRLYIYYSITNYQYRSMPN
-381 LCGTYDTRWGTYN
+381 LDGGTYSYQLGWTHPQN
-394 INYTDLNNGESRNIY
+394 ISYFTLEKSNSA
-409 QVSDWRSGY
+409 SGPWTPVPMVTTAPGAGQAHWTNSY
-418 GNFKLQRKVG
+418 VYLDKVG
-428 TNWVDEPS
+428 E
-436 NTPSTPGATYRYTYK
+436 GFYRLTYK
-451 TTPPGCPPAVSNE
+451 NPNNCHGQC
-464 FVSDYPPHS
+464 SDIREVKYPIS
-473 AGTPPAVTAR
+473 STQDINKIWDN
-483 PIEKVWDVLQTGY
+483 IETGY
-496 GMYEGTGAFKF
+496 GIYEGTGAFRVNYSINNF
-507 EIPYNTTGYF
+507 A
-517 YPLKFKVER
+517 YPLKFKLEA
-526 ADGVASVTY
+526 ADGSKTLSY
-535 QGKIGFSDTVTRTIT
+535 EGKISFFNRGTRTIT
-550 FPLNSQVTCCS
+550 FPLEITTTGS
-561 GRPGYT
+561 GYNYT
-567 NLPAGRYKITVTD
+567 NLPEGNYKVTVTD
-580 ACNKT
+580 ACGIT
-585 TTREIDLAA
+585 TDKIIYVPGMPAYKPE
-594 TTYNPVLKYE
+594 LKYE
-604 RDCEIGKV
+604 KDCEIAK
-612 IFDIGRSIKVTNNS
+612 IIYNIGNQIYKDP
-626 SYDRV
+626 YIYV
-631 YLQQEVEDQYGNK
+631 YLEQEVEDAYGNK
-644 SWQYKNGSNGQ
+644 TWKEIKQPSGLSYVRNHTGE
-655 SFIDDQKG
+655 FV
-663 FFPNLLPGKYRIQ
+663 NLLTSKYRIKTTA
-676 VNHFNYAYHGIFKNT
+676 FY
-691 YNNDYQRWSM
+691 YNAFLRQKSGTMYQTSA
-701 TDPTTPYA
+701 TDPTVPNS
-709 SNITTYKEI
+709 SNYLYKEI
-718 IIPALTKL
+718 TIPDLVKL

-731 PVVCDSGSATG
+731 PVACQQGSATG

-756 LTFRLYKKTTVTAT
+756 LTFRLYKKATVTAT
-770 TSTLIETKKYEES
+770 TSTLIETKKYEAS
-783 DNKYF
+783 DNKY
-788 YIFKGLTT
+788 YHIFEGLNT
-796 GFYRVEVEHRCQTV
+796 GYYLVEVEHRCQTV

-815 IDLTN
+815 IDLSN

-846 SEHIFDINWFKLDA
+846 SDHIFDINWFKLDA
-860 NGNKTTTYPL
+860 NGDKTTTYPL

-905 KSATVVLPPIDEPPF
+905 KTATVVLPPIDEPPF
-920 VKTPCPNNI
+920 IKTPCPNNI
-929 EVTVDVGQCGK
+929 EVTVDVGECGK

-976 VYTFADARGNTSS
+976 VYTFADTRGNTSS

-1002 LKTSQRYVDTSGNPI
+1002 LKTSQRYVDTSGNLI

-1091 GGASGYPES
+1091 GGTSGYPES
-1100 TLKLGDPTRTIR
+1100 TLKLGDPSRTIR

-1132 QTEFSITYQGGPAAC
+1132 QTEFTITYQGGPAAC

-1171 TFCGTG
+1171 TLCGTG
-1177 VMTFEATGNFAT
+1177 IMTFEATGNFAT
-1189 YQWYKNGSV
+1189 YQWYKNGGI

-1206 YQANAPGVYK
+1206 YQANGPGVYK

-1252 LGVTCPDNSV
+1252 VGVTCPDNSV

-1301 CRNLEDQC
+1301 CRNSEDQC
-1309 WTTINNNRTFV
+1309 WTTLHNNRTFV

-1332 NCNQSFYFEVFTAGL
+1332 DCSQSFYFEVFTAGL

-1361 QGSVKLLLSTS
+1361 QGSVKLQLSTA

-1398 INNLSQGTYDVKV
+1398 INNLSQGTYDIKV

-1474 TDIPTALAAPHI
+1474 TDIPTVLAAPHI

-1500 PNITRV
+1500 ANITRV
-1506 GEYVFLVGDTRS
+1506 GEYVFLVGDTRN
-1518 GAFALSNKVT
+1518 GAFALSNKVI
-1528 VNPPNPH
+1528 VAPPSPH

-1547 ESMPN
+1547 ESIPN

-1566 QNRIINLYKLDDT
+1566 QNRTINLYKLDDT
-1579 GARIGTPFK
+1579 GARIGAPFK

-1617 YIKKPIV
+1617 YIKKPVV

-1646 AHNQYKVSVNNVTG
+1646 TNNQYKVSVNNVIG

-1676 TNPIGFIGGST
+1676 TNPIGFIGGSS

-1694 KDCRLE
+1694 KDCRIE
-1700 IPITTQATVIPT
+1700 IPITTQATVVPT
-1712 IALSPVV
+1712 IVLSPVF
-1719 YRCDS
+1719 YSCDS
-1724 GYGSVTITVSST
+1724 GYGSVTVTVSST
-1736 VSQTYQYSFDGS
+1736 VSQTYQYSLDGS

-1788 DFGKDINDCLPVANT
+1788 DFGKDANDCLPVANT

-1825 VSSNPNWLA
+1825 VTSNPNWLA
-1834 TAPTDPSGGR
+1834 TAPIDPSGGR

-1854 EVVYQKLLKGVTPN
+1854 EVVYQKLLKGVALN
-1868 TELTVSLDALNLIR
+1868 TEFTVSLDALNLIR

-1890 RLNVEI
+1890 HLNVEI

-1972 KITQLIN
+1972 KVTQLIN

-2122 TLGALQPAAPQVNPW
+2122 TLGALQPVAPQVNPW

-2169 TLSVTAQPTSYCY
+2169 TLSVTAEPTSYCY

-2225 AGTHTFVVTDGFG
+2225 AGTHTFIVTDGFG

-2244 TQIYAPLSLTVSP
+2244 TQIYAPLSLTISP

-2268 SVTYT
+2268 SVNYT

-2292 GGATFHTIASSTSQ
+2292 GGATFHTIGSSTSQ

-2329 DGSECKRQAYIT
+2329 DGSECKREQYVT

-2368 TITPSDYYVGTASH
+2368 IITPSDYYVGTASH

-2451 VTLNTGGRAPFDILL
+2451 ITLNTGGRAPFDILL

-2519 VMSITPVTPTTCAT
+2519 VMSITPVTPTACAT

-2572 IETTSNPNG
+2572 IEITTNPNG
-2581 GTDVWHKGV
+2581 GTDIWHKGV

-2633 SQMSVAID
+2633 SQMSVTID

-2657 TLTNPHG
+2657 TLTNSHG

-2764 TYTYGYVA
+2764 TYTYGYVV

-2879 EVTPLATHIVAVKD
+2879 EVTPLATHTVAVKD

-2913 TVSRNKTCAT
+2913 TISRNKTCAT

-3000 TVRDPDPI
+3000 VVRDPDPI

-3068 IAGTHT
+3068 ITGTHT

-3092 ITNSTGCEAFVE
+3092 ITNSTGCEAYVE

-3120 TATQYVCE
+3120 SATEYVCE

-3140 DTSKIRGGIPPYT
+3140 DTTKIRGGMPPYT

-3215 PATCVVD
+3215 SATCVVD
-3222 EVINISVTA
+3222 EVINISLTV
-3231 TPTYIAGTPLRYV
+3231 TPTYIAGTPLRYE
-3244 IKGTDNAF
+3244 IRGTDNAF
-3252 ATITTTTATSL
+3252 TTITTTTATNF
-3263 SLTLIGSQ
+3263 SLTLTGSQ
-3271 NLAGSNYT
+3271 NLSGSNYK

-3293 VYTVKDANTFEMTSH
+3293 VHTVKDANTFEMTSH

-3345 TAVSGGATTTGTVS
+3345 TAVSGGATTTGTVL

-3428 VYTVTLTDPTTGNV
+3428 VYTVTLTDPITGNV
-3442 YTKPDIPEGSPGVEI
+3442 YSRTDVLEGSPGIEI
-3457 TQVKA
+3457 TGMKA

-3467 TVIDALGCTTATGT
+3467 TVRDALGCTTATGT
-3481 LSVTVAPYNAINTA
+3481 LSVTVSPYNGINTA

-3510 DGKLKVS
+3510 DGTLKVS
-3517 GVTGGAP
+3517 GVAGGAP
-3524 PYNYTLV
+3524 PYHYMLI

-3539 LPKINTTDSEATF
+3539 LPEIATTDSEVTF
-3552 TGIEPGTYRVDI
+3552 KGIEPGTYRVDI

-3648 LGPSPKDSYYQVVI
+3648 LAPSPKDSYYQVVI
-3662 KDANDCTMTKT
+3662 KDSHDCTMTKT

-3757 YTVVSSIPG
+3757 YTIVSSIPG

-3859 VTATY
+3859 ITATY
-3864 EVEYFDIEVPN
+3864 EVEYFDIEIPN

-3885 DVWKAKYLDN
+3885 EVWKPKYLDN

-3915 SGQGWDGTYEKQ
+3915 SGQGWDGTYEKR

>member
-30 KGNCYQDNQIK
+30 KGNCYSDNQIK

-47 TPYPSIC
+47 SPYPSIC
-54 LPSSGKFIVEIQGP
+54 LPSSGKFIVEIQGE
-68 GKDGEMFRMNRPS
+68 GKDGEMFRMKRPS

-117 ESNYKIMNIQNLEA
+117 ESNYKVMNIQSLET
-131 LAPSCGQTNSGGV
+131 LAPTCGQKNNGGV

-152 IGPFQVTIFDMNRNV
+152 IGPFDVTILDASGHNV
-167 IVPMQEFSR
+167 LLPTQRFVR
-176 PANNGYIEVRGDNA
+176 PSGNGYIEIRGTNS
-190 HPLPINKQIIVQI
+190 HPI
-203 HDKTNIGN
+203 KTNATIMLQVKDITSIGEK
-211 QCGETRRFP
+211 CGETRRYP
-220 SIQIPSQQKYVV
+220 SIVIPIEQYTV
-232 ECINIKTYYRKLEK
+232 ECINIKMYDRYMGMH
-246 NNKDCKYRYR
+246 KDNCGKYNGRFRIVR
-256 VELVRPE
+256 VE
-263 DNQWIY
+263 DGNWINKNILDATALKSY
-269 QGIDDMTEFRNF
+269 FS
-281 FKKPGTAVLRIV
+281 KPGTAIV
-293 NKGITIDM
+293 RFLNSSKPQIDI
-301 SSTFSD
+301 SSTFDIYGYYVRD
-307 YYYYTN
+307 YIF
-313 SYEIESGDEIEITI
+313 EKGDEVEITI
-327 KGPKNTIKERFK
+327 KGPNNTIVEKVRFNEQIDPLSCPSYK
-339 LDNRINASHY
+339 MLTTSNYSYNR
-349 GPLIYNAKD
+349 
-358 CSRNRTYYTEGNCG
+358 NCG
-372 NITPNTEKY
+372 LDKRLYIYYSITNYQYRSMPN
-381 LCGTYDTRWGTYN
+381 LDGGTYSYQLGWTHPQNISYFTLEKSNSASGPWTPVPMVTTAPGTGQAHWTNSYV
-394 INYTDLNNGESRNIY
+394 YLD
-409 QVSDWRSGY
+409 
-418 GNFKLQRKVG
+418 KVG
-428 TNWVDEPS
+428 E
-436 NTPSTPGATYRYTYK
+436 GFYRLTYK
-451 TTPPGCPPAVSNE
+451 NPNNCHGQC
-464 FVSDYPPHS
+464 SDIREVKYPIS
-473 AGTPPAVTAR
+473 STQDINKIWDN
-483 PIEKVWDVLQTGY
+483 IETGY
-496 GMYEGTGAFKF
+496 GIYEGTGAFRVNYSINNF
-507 EIPYNTTGYF
+507 A
-517 YPLKFKVER
+517 YPLKFKLEV
-526 ADGVASVTY
+526 ADGSKTLSY
-535 QGKIGFSDTVTRTIT
+535 EGKISFFNRGTRTIT
-550 FPLNSQVTCCS
+550 FPLEITTTGS
-561 GRPGYT
+561 GYSYT
-567 NLPAGRYKITVTD
+567 NLPEGNYKVTVTD
-580 ACNKT
+580 ACGIT
-585 TTREIDLAA
+585 TDKIIYVPGMPAYKPE
-594 TTYNPVLKYE
+594 LKYE
-604 RDCEIGKV
+604 KDCEIAK
-612 IFDIGRSIKVTNNS
+612 IIYNIGNQIYKDP
-626 SYDRV
+626 YIYV
-631 YLQQEVEDQYGNK
+631 YLEQEVEDAYGNK
-644 SWQYKNGSNGQ
+644 TWKEIKQPSGLSYVRNHTGE
-655 SFIDDQKG
+655 FV
-663 FFPNLLPGKYRIQ
+663 NLLTSKYRIKTTA
-676 VNHFNYAYHGIFKNT
+676 FY
-691 YNNDYQRWSM
+691 YNAFLRQKSGTMYQTSA
-701 TDPTTPYA
+701 TDPTVPNS
-709 SNITTYKEI
+709 SNYLYKEI
-718 IIPALTKL
+718 TIPDLVKL

-731 PVVCDSGSATG
+731 PVACQQGSATG

-756 LTFRLYKKTTVTAT
+756 LTFRLYKKATVTAT
-770 TSTLIETKKYEES
+770 TSTLLETKKYEAS
-783 DNKYF
+783 DNKY
-788 YIFKGLTT
+788 YHIFEGLNT
-796 GFYRVEVEHRCQTV
+796 GYYLVEVEHRCQTV

-815 IDLTN
+815 IDLSN

-846 SEHIFDINWFKLDA
+846 SDHIFDINWFKLDA
-860 NGNKTTTYPL
+860 NGDKTTTYPL

-905 KSATVVLPPIDEPPF
+905 KTATVVLPPIDEPPF
-920 VKTPCPNNI
+920 IKTPCPNNI
-929 EVTVDVGQCGK
+929 EVTVDVGECGK

-976 VYTFADARGNTSS
+976 IYTFADTRGNTSS

-1091 GGASGYPES
+1091 GGTSGYPES
-1100 TLKLGDPTRTIR
+1100 TLKLGDPSRTIR

-1132 QTEFSITYQGGPAAC
+1132 QTEFTITYQGGPAAC

-1171 TFCGTG
+1171 TLCGTG
-1177 VMTFEATGNFAT
+1177 IMTFEATGNFAT
-1189 YQWYKNGSV
+1189 YQWYKNGGI

-1206 YQANAPGVYK
+1206 YQANGPGVYK

-1252 LGVTCPDNSV
+1252 VGVTCPDNSV

-1301 CRNLEDQC
+1301 CRNSEDQC
-1309 WTTINNNRTFV
+1309 WTTLHNNRTFV

-1332 NCNQSFYFEVFTAGL
+1332 DCSQSFYFEVFTAGL

-1361 QGSVKLLLSTS
+1361 QGSVKLQLSTA

-1398 INNLSQGTYDVKV
+1398 INNLSQGTYDIKV

-1500 PNITRV
+1500 ANITRV
-1506 GEYVFLVGDTRS
+1506 GEYVFLVGDTRN
-1518 GAFALSNKVT
+1518 GAFALSNKVI
-1528 VNPPNPH
+1528 VDPPSPH

-1547 ESMPN
+1547 ESIPN

-1566 QNRIINLYKLDDT
+1566 QNRTINLYKLDDT
-1579 GARIGTPFK
+1579 GARIGAPFK

-1617 YIKKPIV
+1617 YIKKPVV

-1646 AHNQYKVSVNNVTG
+1646 TNNQYKVSVNNVIG

-1712 IALSPVV
+1712 IAFSPVV

-1788 DFGKDINDCLPVANT
+1788 DFGKDANDCLPVANT

-1825 VSSNPNWLA
+1825 VSSNPNWLT

-1868 TELTVSLDALNLIR
+1868 TEFTVSLDALNLIR
-1882 TGVTAIPA
+1882 IGVTAIPA

-1921 VTFTETEMTGFA
+1921 VTFTETEMTGFT

-1972 KITQLIN
+1972 KVTQLIN

-2122 TLGALQPAAPQVNPW
+2122 TLGALQPVAPQVNPW

-2169 TLSVTAQPTSYCY
+2169 TLSVTAEPTSYCY

-2225 AGTHTFVVTDGFG
+2225 AGTHTFIVTDGFG

-2244 TQIYAPLSLTVSP
+2244 TQIYAPLSLTISP

-2268 SVTYT
+2268 SVNYT

-2292 GGATFHTIASSTSQ
+2292 GGATFHTIGSSTSQ

-2329 DGSECKRQAYIT
+2329 DGSECKREQYVT

-2368 TITPSDYYVGTASH
+2368 IITPSDYYVGTASH

-2519 VMSITPVTPTTCAT
+2519 VMSITPVTPTACAT

-2572 IETTSNPNG
+2572 IEITTNPNG

-2633 SQMSVAID
+2633 SQMSVTID

-2664 STTHIGYE
+2664 STTYIGYE

-2764 TYTYGYVA
+2764 TYTYGYVV

-2879 EVTPLATHIVAVKD
+2879 EVTPLATHTVAVKD

-2913 TVSRNKTCAT
+2913 TISRNKTCAT

-2978 AATYRISIYDAE
+2978 AATYRISIYDAQ

-3014 VQPYHEK
+3014 VQSYHEK
-3021 CNLGLTATGTGSIDI
+3021 CNLGLTATGTGVIEV

-3041 SDTYTFKITSAI
+3041 SDSYTFRILSAT
-3053 DITTGNNV
+3053 DRTTGAAV
-3061 TVTTTPT
+3061 PFTATPSS
-3068 IAGTHT
+3068 AGTHN

-3080 RGTTQGVKYQIT
+3080 HGTPIGVLYVLQLT
-3092 ITNSTGCEAFVE
+3092 VNSTGCIANFTAE
-3104 TIITSPEPLE
+3104 ITSPEPLE

-3120 TATQYVCE
+3120 TVTQYVCE

-3180 YATVKDASGTCATST
+3180 YVTVKDASGTCATST

-3215 PATCVVD
+3215 SATCVVD

-3263 SLTLIGSQ
+3263 SLTLTGSQ

-3428 VYTVTLTDPTTGNV
+3428 VYTVTLTDPVTGNV
-3442 YTKPDIPEGSPGVEI
+3442 YTKSDIPEGSPGVEI

-3510 DGKLKVS
+3510 DGTLKVS
-3517 GVTGGAP
+3517 GVAGGAP
-3524 PYNYTLV
+3524 PYHYMLI
-3531 RTSATGSD
+3531 RISATGSD
-3539 LPKINTTDSEATF
+3539 LPEIATTDSEVTF
-3552 TGIEPGTYRVDI
+3552 KGIEPGTYRVDI

-3613 AGGTPTY
+3613 TGGTPTY

-3662 KDANDCTMTKT
+3662 KDSHDCTMTKT

-3864 EVEYFDIEVPN
+3864 EVEYFDIEIPN

-3885 DVWKAKYLDN
+3885 EVWKPKYLDN

-3915 SGQGWDGTYEKQ
+3915 SGQGWDGTYEKR

>member
-30 KGNCYQDNQIK
+30 KGNCYSDNQIK

-54 LPSSGKFIVEIQGP
+54 LPSSGKFIVEIQGE

-86 EYTFYNLKVGKYK
+86 EYTFYNLKIGKYK
-99 IIVRDEDTG
+99 IIVRDEETG
-108 AFDEREVDA
+108 AFDEREVEA
-117 ESNYKIMNIQNLEA
+117 ESNYKIMNIQSLET
-131 LAPSCGQTNSGGV
+131 LAPTCGQKNNGGV

-152 IGPFQVTIFDMNRNV
+152 IGPFDVTILDASGHNV
-167 IVPMQEFSR
+167 LLPTQRFAR
-176 PANNGYIEVRGDNA
+176 PSGNGYIEIRGTNS
-190 HPLPINKQIIVQI
+190 HPI
-203 HDKTNIGN
+203 KTNATIMLQVKDITSTGEK
-211 QCGETRRFP
+211 CGETRRYP
-220 SIQIPSQQKYVV
+220 SIVIPIEQYTV
-232 ECINIKTYYRKLEK
+232 ECINIKMYDRYMGMH
-246 NNKDCKYRYR
+246 KDNCGKYNGRFRIVR
-256 VELVRPE
+256 VE
-263 DNQWIY
+263 DGNWINKNILDATALKSY
-269 QGIDDMTEFRNF
+269 FS
-281 FKKPGTAVLRIV
+281 KPGTATVRFL
-293 NKGITIDM
+293 NSSKPQIDI
-301 SSTFSD
+301 SSTFDIYGYYVRD
-307 YYYYTN
+307 YIF
-313 SYEIESGDEIEITI
+313 EKGDEVEITI
-327 KGPKNTIKERFK
+327 KGPNNTIVEKVRFNEQIDPLSCPSYK
-339 LDNRINASHY
+339 MLTTSNYSYNR
-349 GPLIYNAKD
+349 
-358 CSRNRTYYTEGNCG
+358 NCG
-372 NITPNTEKY
+372 LDKRLYIYYSITNYQYRSMPN
-381 LCGTYDTRWGTYN
+381 LDGGTYSYQLGWTHPQNISYFTLEKSNSASGPWTPVPMVTTAPGTGQAHWTNSYV
-394 INYTDLNNGESRNIY
+394 YLD
-409 QVSDWRSGY
+409 
-418 GNFKLQRKVG
+418 KVG
-428 TNWVDEPS
+428 E
-436 NTPSTPGATYRYTYK
+436 GFYRLTYK
-451 TTPPGCPPAVSNE
+451 NPNNCHGQC
-464 FVSDYPPHS
+464 SDIREVKYPIS
-473 AGTPPAVTAR
+473 STQDINKIWDN
-483 PIEKVWDVLQTGY
+483 IETGY
-496 GMYEGTGAFKF
+496 GIYEGTGAFRVNYSINNF
-507 EIPYNTTGYF
+507 A
-517 YPLKFKVER
+517 YPLKFKLEA
-526 ADGVASVTY
+526 ADGSKTLSY
-535 QGKIGFSDTVTRTIT
+535 EGKISFFNRGTRTIT
-550 FPLNSQVTCCS
+550 FPLEITTTGS
-561 GRPGYT
+561 GYSYT
-567 NLPAGRYKITVTD
+567 NLPEGNYKVTVTD
-580 ACNKT
+580 ACGIT
-585 TTREIDLAA
+585 TDKIIYVPGMPAYKPE
-594 TTYNPVLKYE
+594 LKYE
-604 RDCEIGKV
+604 KDCEIAK
-612 IFDIGRSIKVTNNS
+612 IIYNIGNQIYKDP
-626 SYDRV
+626 YIYV
-631 YLQQEVEDQYGNK
+631 YLEQEVEDAYGNK
-644 SWQYKNGSNGQ
+644 TWKEIKQPSGLSYVRNHTGE
-655 SFIDDQKG
+655 FV
-663 FFPNLLPGKYRIQ
+663 NLLTSKYRIKTTA
-676 VNHFNYAYHGIFKNT
+676 FY
-691 YNNDYQRWSM
+691 YNAFLRQKSGTMYQTSA
-701 TDPTTPYA
+701 TDPTVPNS
-709 SNITTYKEI
+709 SNYLYKEI
-718 IIPALTKL
+718 TIPDLVKL

-731 PVVCDSGSATG
+731 PVACQQGSATG

-756 LTFRLYKKTTVTAT
+756 LTFRLYKKATVTAT
-770 TSTLIETKKYEES
+770 TSTLLETKKYEAS
-783 DNKYF
+783 DNKY
-788 YIFKGLTT
+788 YHIFEGLNT
-796 GFYRVEVEHRCQTV
+796 GYYLVEVEHRCQTV

-815 IDLTN
+815 IDLSN

-832 PFCTGNRARVKLGL
+832 PFCIGNRARVKLGL
-846 SEHIFDINWFKLDA
+846 SDHIFDINWFKLDA
-860 NGNKTTTYPL
+860 NGDKTTTYPL

-905 KSATVVLPPIDEPPF
+905 KTATVVLPPIDEPPF
-920 VKTPCPNNI
+920 IKTPCPNNI
-929 EVTVDVGQCGK
+929 EVTVDVGECGK

-976 VYTFADARGNTSS
+976 VYTFADTRGNTSS

-1027 YELNYENVGSESIK
+1027 YELSYENVGSESIK
-1041 QAVISV
+1041 QAVILV

-1070 SANPYPQ
+1070 SANPHPQ

-1091 GGASGYPES
+1091 GGTSGYPES
-1100 TLKLGDPTRTIR
+1100 TLKLGDPSRTIR
-1112 IPMKVQGDCDKLLQ
+1112 IPMKIQGDCDKLLQ

-1132 QTEFSITYQGGPAAC
+1132 QTEFTITYQGGPAAC

-1171 TFCGTG
+1171 TLCGTG
-1177 VMTFEATGNFAT
+1177 IMTFEATGNFAT
-1189 YQWYKNGSV
+1189 YQWYKNGGI

-1206 YQANAPGVYK
+1206 YQANGPGVYK

-1252 LGVTCPDNSV
+1252 VGVTCPDNSV

-1309 WTTINNNRTFV
+1309 WTTIHNNRTFV

-1566 QNRIINLYKLDDT
+1566 QNRTINLYKLDDT

-1676 TNPIGFIGGST
+1676 TNSIGFIGGST

-1712 IALSPVV
+1712 IAFSPVV

-1788 DFGKDINDCLPVANT
+1788 DFGKDANDCLPVANT

-1825 VSSNPNWLA
+1825 VSSNPNWLT

-1868 TELTVSLDALNLIR
+1868 TEFTVSLDALNLIR
-1882 TGVTAIPA
+1882 IGVTAIPA

-1921 VTFTETEMTGFA
+1921 VTFTETEMTGFT

-1972 KITQLIN
+1972 KVTQLIN

-2102 VSATGGN
+2102 VLATGGN

-2122 TLGALQPAAPQVNPW
+2122 TLGALQPVAPQVNPW

-2169 TLSVTAQPTSYCY
+2169 TLSVTAEPTSYCY

-2268 SVTYT
+2268 SVNYT

-2292 GGATFHTIASSTSQ
+2292 GGATFHTIGSSTSQ

-2329 DGSECKRQAYIT
+2329 DGSECKREQYVT

-2368 TITPSDYYVGTASH
+2368 IITPSDYYVGTASH

-2394 TPTALAPGNYIAHLT
+2394 TPTALAPDNYIAHLT

-2519 VMSITPVTPTTCAT
+2519 VMSITPVTPTACAT

-2572 IETTSNPNG
+2572 IEITTNPNG

-2590 ASGTG
+2590 ALGTG

-2764 TYTYGYVA
+2764 TYTYGYVV

-2837 TNGKIP
+2837 TNSKIP

-2879 EVTPLATHIVAVKD
+2879 EVTPLATHTVAVKD

-2913 TVSRNKTCAT
+2913 TISRNKTCAT

-3014 VQPYHEK
+3014 VQSYHEK
-3021 CNLGLTATGTGSIDI
+3021 CNLGLTATGTGVIEV

-3041 SDTYTFKITSAI
+3041 SDSYTFRILSAT
-3053 DITTGNNV
+3053 DRTTGAAV
-3061 TVTTTPT
+3061 PFTATPSS
-3068 IAGTHT
+3068 AGTHN

-3080 RGTTQGVKYQIT
+3080 HGTPIGVLYVLQLT
-3092 ITNSTGCEAFVE
+3092 VNSTGCIANFTAE
-3104 TIITSPEPLE
+3104 ITSPEPLE

-3215 PATCVVD
+3215 SATCVVD

-3263 SLTLIGSQ
+3263 SLTLTGSQ
-3271 NLAGSNYT
+3271 NLAGSNYK

-3293 VYTVKDANTFEMTSH
+3293 VHTVKDANTFEMTSH

-3394 NPAEIKV
+3394 NPAEIKM

-3428 VYTVTLTDPTTGNV
+3428 VYTVTLTDPVTGNV
-3442 YTKPDIPEGSPGVEI
+3442 YTKSDIPEGSPGVEI

-3510 DGKLKVS
+3510 DGTLKVS
-3517 GVTGGAP
+3517 GVAGGAP
-3524 PYNYTLV
+3524 PYHYMLI

-3539 LPKINTTDSEATF
+3539 LPEIATTDSEVTF
-3552 TGIEPGTYRVDI
+3552 KGIEPGTYRVDI

-3613 AGGTPTY
+3613 TGGTPTY

-3662 KDANDCTMTKT
+3662 KDSHDCTMTKT

-3684 SINEFKYYGTCQAN
+3684 SISELKYYGTCQAN

-3885 DVWKAKYLDN
+3885 EVWKPKYLDN

-3907 GRRLVVLE
+3907 GRRLVMLE
-3915 SGQGWDGTYEKQ
+3915 SGQGWDGTYEKR

>member
-86 EYTFYNLKVGKYK
+86 EYTFYNLKIGKYK
-99 IIVRDEDTG
+99 IIVRDEETG
-108 AFDEREVDA
+108 AFDEREVEV
-117 ESNYKIMNIQNLEA
+117 ESNYKVMNIQGLQA
-131 LAPSCGQTNSGGV
+131 LAPSCAINYNGGV

-220 SIQIPSQQKYVV
+220 SVQIPSQREYTAECVRLKTHRRLMMKSYNDCDKYNFK
-232 ECINIKTYYRKLEK
+232 I
-246 NNKDCKYRYR
+246 
-256 VELVRPE
+256 ELVRPE
-263 DNQWIY
+263 DNQWIHTNINDMAAFQSFFRQPGRAVIEFLNSSKPSIDISSSFGNYTY
-269 QGIDDMTEFRNF
+269 QVD
-281 FKKPGTAVLRIV
+281 
-293 NKGITIDM
+293 
-301 SSTFSD
+301 TFLF
-307 YYYYTN
+307 
-313 SYEIESGDEIEITI
+313 EKGDEIRLTI
-327 KGPKNTIKERFK
+327 KGGMNTIVEHIKFDNK
-339 LDNRINASHY
+339 LDPRT
-349 GPLIYNAKD
+349 GCDGLIKGYNYSDNYTHWVKD
-358 CSRNRTYYTEGNCG
+358 PSGCSYIQSTVKRLSSYYNTYTS
-372 NITPNTEKY
+372 
-381 LCGTYDTRWGTYN
+381 DTRNFPDMTTGEQRPIYVYGWLNGYN
-394 INYTDLNNGESRNIY
+394 NL
-409 QVSDWRSGY
+409 
-418 GNFKLQRKVG
+418 KLQRKVG
-428 TNWVDEPS
+428 TTWVDEP
-436 NTPSTPGATYRYTYK
+436 NNNPTVDGATYRYIYK
-451 TTPPGCPPAVSNE
+451 TKPAGCPEAVSCDFIIQYPNHSTRTPPNPLK
-464 FVSDYPPHS
+464 
-473 AGTPPAVTAR
+473 
-483 PIEKVWDVLQTGY
+483 PISKVWDYLKIGY
-496 GMYEGTGAFKF
+496 GLYEGTGAFQVDH
-507 EIPYNTTGYF
+507 NSDF
-517 YPLKFKVER
+517 YLYLKVKVER
-526 ADGVASVTY
+526 TDGKKSITM
-535 QGKIGFSDTVTRTIT
+535 QTRIGLGETVTRTVN
-550 FPLNSQVTCCS
+550 FPIERTNADEFGWS
-561 GRPGYT
+561 
-567 NLPAGRYKITVTD
+567 NLPAGEYKVTVTD
-580 ACNKT
+580 KCNNT
-585 TTREIDLAA
+585 TEKIFTLPAM
-594 TTYNPVLKYE
+594 TYNPVLKYE
-604 RDCEIGKV
+604 KDCEVSKI
-612 IFDIGRSIKVTNNS
+612 IYDFGRPFSLPSNYRTYEYVSLYK
-626 SYDRV
+626 
-631 YLQQEVEDQYGNK
+631 EVEDQYGGR
-644 SWQYKNGSNGQ
+644 SWQPVKVDGNNNYLQGAQGT
-655 SFIDDQKG
+655 
-663 FFPNLLPGKYRIQ
+663 FFNLLTGKYHISSNYHSYIAFLPYNTGGMYYPTSTYIQ
-676 VNHFNYAYHGIFKNT
+676 DAMSGSYPT
-691 YNNDYQRWSM
+691 YTRE
-701 TDPTTPYA
+701 
-709 SNITTYKEI
+709 IT
-718 IIPALTKL
+718 IPDLTKL

-731 PVVCDSGSATG
+731 PVACDQGSATG

-976 VYTFADARGNTSS
+976 VYTFADTRGNTSS

-1091 GGASGYPES
+1091 GGTSGYPES
-1100 TLKLGDPTRTIR
+1100 TLKLGDPSRTIR

-1189 YQWYKNGSV
+1189 YQWYKNGNV

-1309 WTTINNNRTFV
+1309 WTTIHNNRTFV

-1398 INNLSQGTYDVKV
+1398 INNLPQGTYDVKV

-1671 ENTYV
+1671 KNTYV

-1712 IALSPVV
+1712 IAFSPVV

-1788 DFGKDINDCLPVANT
+1788 DFGKDANDCLPVANT

-1972 KITQLIN
+1972 KVTQLIN

-2764 TYTYGYVA
+2764 TYTYGYVV

-2879 EVTPLATHIVAVKD
+2879 EVTPLATHTVAVKD

-3021 CNLGLTATGTGSIDI
+3021 CNLGLTATGTSSIDI

-3215 PATCVVD
+3215 SATCVVD

-3263 SLTLIGSQ
+3263 SLTLTGSQ

-3381 GCKVAKHRFVVPS
+3381 GCKVAEHRFVVPS

-3864 EVEYFDIEVPN
+3864 EIEYFDIEVPN
-3875 YFTPNGDGEN
+3875 FFTPNGDGEN

-3907 GRRLVVLE
+3907 GRRLVKLE
-3915 SGQGWDGTYEKQ
+3915 PGEGWDGTYEKQ

>member
-30 KGNCYQDNQIK
+30 KGNCYSDNQIK

-54 LPSSGKFIVEIQGP
+54 LPSSGKFIVEIQGE
-68 GKDGEMFRMNRPS
+68 GKDGEMFRMKRS
-81 PSAPA
+81 SLSAPA

-108 AFDEREVDA
+108 AFDEREVEA
-117 ESNYKIMNIQNLEA
+117 ESNYKIMNIQSLET
-131 LAPSCGQTNSGGV
+131 LAPTCGQKNNGGV

-152 IGPFQVTIFDMNRNV
+152 IGPFDVTILDASGHNV
-167 IVPMQEFSR
+167 LLPTQRFAR
-176 PANNGYIEVRGDNA
+176 PSGNGYIEIRGTNS
-190 HPLPINKQIIVQI
+190 HPI
-203 HDKTNIGN
+203 KTNATIMLQVKDITSTGEK
-211 QCGETRRFP
+211 CGETRRYP
-220 SIQIPSQQKYVV
+220 SIVIPIEQYTV
-232 ECINIKTYYRKLEK
+232 ECINIKMYDRYMGMH
-246 NNKDCKYRYR
+246 KDNCGKYNGRFRIVR
-256 VELVRPE
+256 VE
-263 DNQWIY
+263 DGNWINKNILDATALKSY
-269 QGIDDMTEFRNF
+269 FS
-281 FKKPGTAVLRIV
+281 KPGTAIV
-293 NKGITIDM
+293 RFLNSSKPQIDI
-301 SSTFSD
+301 SSTFDIYGYYVRD
-307 YYYYTN
+307 YIF
-313 SYEIESGDEIEITI
+313 EKGDEVEITI
-327 KGPKNTIKERFK
+327 KGPNNTIVEKVRFNEQIDPLSCPSYK
-339 LDNRINASHY
+339 MLTTSNYSYNR
-349 GPLIYNAKD
+349 
-358 CSRNRTYYTEGNCG
+358 NCG
-372 NITPNTEKY
+372 LDKRLYIYYSITNYQYRSMPN
-381 LCGTYDTRWGTYN
+381 LDGGTYSYQLGWTHPQNISYFTLEKSNSASGPWTPVPMVTTAPGTGQAHWTNSYV
-394 INYTDLNNGESRNIY
+394 YLD
-409 QVSDWRSGY
+409 
-418 GNFKLQRKVG
+418 KVG
-428 TNWVDEPS
+428 E
-436 NTPSTPGATYRYTYK
+436 GFYRLTYK
-451 TTPPGCPPAVSNE
+451 NPNNCHGQC
-464 FVSDYPPHS
+464 SDIREVKYPIS
-473 AGTPPAVTAR
+473 STQDINKIWDN
-483 PIEKVWDVLQTGY
+483 IETGY
-496 GMYEGTGAFKF
+496 GIYEGTGAFRVNYSINNF
-507 EIPYNTTGYF
+507 A
-517 YPLKFKVER
+517 YPLKFKLEA
-526 ADGVASVTY
+526 ADGSKTLSY
-535 QGKIGFSDTVTRTIT
+535 EGKISFFNRGTRTIT
-550 FPLNSQVTCCS
+550 FPLEITTTGS
-561 GRPGYT
+561 GYSYT
-567 NLPAGRYKITVTD
+567 NLPEGNYKVTITD
-580 ACNKT
+580 ACGIT
-585 TTREIDLAA
+585 TDKIIYVPGMPAYKPE
-594 TTYNPVLKYE
+594 LKYE
-604 RDCEIGKV
+604 KDCEIAK
-612 IFDIGRSIKVTNNS
+612 IIYNIGNQIYKDP
-626 SYDRV
+626 YIYV
-631 YLQQEVEDQYGNK
+631 YLEQEVEDAYGNK
-644 SWQYKNGSNGQ
+644 TWKEIKQPSGLSYVRNHTGE
-655 SFIDDQKG
+655 FV
-663 FFPNLLPGKYRIQ
+663 NLLTSKYRIKTTA
-676 VNHFNYAYHGIFKNT
+676 FY
-691 YNNDYQRWSM
+691 YNAFLRQKSGTMYQTSA
-701 TDPTTPYA
+701 TDPTVPNS
-709 SNITTYKEI
+709 SNYLYKEI
-718 IIPALTKL
+718 TIPDLVKL

-731 PVVCDSGSATG
+731 PVACQQGSATG

-756 LTFRLYKKTTVTAT
+756 LTFRLYKKATVTAT
-770 TSTLIETKKYEES
+770 TSTLLETKKYEAS
-783 DNKYF
+783 DNKY
-788 YIFKGLTT
+788 YHIFEGLNT
-796 GFYRVEVEHRCQTV
+796 GYYLVEVEHRCQTV

-815 IDLTN
+815 IDLSN

-846 SEHIFDINWFKLDA
+846 SDHIFDINWFKLDA
-860 NGNKTTTYPL
+860 NGDKTTTYPL

-905 KSATVVLPPIDEPPF
+905 KTATVVLPPIDEPPF
-920 VKTPCPNNI
+920 IKTPCPNNI
-929 EVTVDVGQCGK
+929 EVTVDVGECGK

-976 VYTFADARGNTSS
+976 VYTFADTRGNTSS

-1027 YELNYENVGSESIK
+1027 YELSYENVGSESIK
-1041 QAVISV
+1041 QAVILV

-1070 SANPYPQ
+1070 SANPHPQ

-1091 GGASGYPES
+1091 GGTSGYPES
-1100 TLKLGDPTRTIR
+1100 TLKLGDPSRTIR
-1112 IPMKVQGDCDKLLQ
+1112 IPMKIQGDCDKLLQ

-1132 QTEFSITYQGGPAAC
+1132 QTEFTITYQGGPAAC

-1206 YQANAPGVYK
+1206 YQANALGVYK

-1309 WTTINNNRTFV
+1309 WTTIHNNRTFV

-1506 GEYVFLVGDTRS
+1506 GEYVFLVGDTRN
-1518 GAFALSNKVT
+1518 GAFALSNKVI
-1528 VNPPNPH
+1528 VDPPSPH

-1547 ESMPN
+1547 ESIPN

-1566 QNRIINLYKLDDT
+1566 QNRTINLYKLDDT
-1579 GARIGTPFK
+1579 GARIGAPFK

-1617 YIKKPIV
+1617 YIKKPVV

-1646 AHNQYKVSVNNVTG
+1646 TNNQYKVSVNNVIG

-1676 TNPIGFIGGST
+1676 TNPIGFIGGSS

-1694 KDCRLE
+1694 KDCRIE
-1700 IPITTQATVIPT
+1700 IPITTQATVVPT
-1712 IALSPVV
+1712 IVLSPVF
-1719 YRCDS
+1719 YSCDS
-1724 GYGSVTITVSST
+1724 GYGSVTVTVSST
-1736 VSQTYQYSFDGS
+1736 VSQTYQYSLDGS

-1788 DFGKDINDCLPVANT
+1788 DFGKDANDCLPVANT

-1825 VSSNPNWLA
+1825 VTSNPNWLA
-1834 TAPTDPSGGR
+1834 TAPIDPSGGR

-1854 EVVYQKLLKGVTPN
+1854 EVVYQKLLKGVAPN
-1868 TELTVSLDALNLIR
+1868 TEFTVSLDALNLIR

-1890 RLNVEI
+1890 HLNVEI

-1913 SNSWTNYK
+1913 SNNWTNYK

-1972 KITQLIN
+1972 KVTQLIN

-2037 LDAQGV
+2037 LDTQGV
-2043 FTVTGLEANQN
+2043 FIVTGLEANQN

-2122 TLGALQPAAPQVNPW
+2122 TLGALQPVAPQVNPW

-2169 TLSVTAQPTSYCY
+2169 TLSVTAEPTSYCY
-2182 GDAQEKKVEITVI
+2182 GDAQEKKVEITII

-2268 SVTYT
+2268 SINYT

-2292 GGATFHTIASSTSQ
+2292 GGATFHTIGSSTSQ

-2329 DGSECKRQAYIT
+2329 DGSECKREQYVT

-2368 TITPSDYYVGTASH
+2368 IITPSDYYVGTASH

-2394 TPTALAPGNYIAHLT
+2394 TPTALAPDNYIAHLT

-2519 VMSITPVTPTTCAT
+2519 VMSITPVTPTACAT

-2572 IETTSNPNG
+2572 IEITTNPNG

-2590 ASGTG
+2590 ALGTG

-2764 TYTYGYVA
+2764 TYTYGYVV

-2879 EVTPLATHIVAVKD
+2879 EVTPLATHTVAVKD

-2913 TVSRNKTCAT
+2913 TISRNKTCAT

-3128 GTNGLSTPKVSV
+3128 GINGLSTPKVSV

-3215 PATCVVD
+3215 SATCVVD

-3263 SLTLIGSQ
+3263 SLTLTGSQ

-3345 TAVSGGATTTGTVS
+3345 TAVSGGATTTGVVS

-3633 TPEVETTGTSHTFND
+3633 TPEVETIGTSHTFND

-3885 DVWKAKYLDN
+3885 EVWKPKYLDN

-3915 SGQGWDGTYEKQ
+3915 SGQGWDGTYEKR

>member
-30 KGNCYQDNQIK
+30 KGNCYSDNQIK

-54 LPSSGKFIVEIQGP
+54 LPSSGKFIVEIQGE
-68 GKDGEMFRMNRPS
+68 GKDGEMFRMKRS
-81 PSAPA
+81 SLSAPA

-108 AFDEREVDA
+108 AFDEREVEA
-117 ESNYKIMNIQNLEA
+117 ESNYKIMNIQSLET
-131 LAPSCGQTNSGGV
+131 LAPTCGQKNNGGV

-152 IGPFQVTIFDMNRNV
+152 IGPFDVTILDASGHNV
-167 IVPMQEFSR
+167 LLPTQRFAR
-176 PANNGYIEVRGDNA
+176 PSGNGYIEIRGTNS
-190 HPLPINKQIIVQI
+190 HPI
-203 HDKTNIGN
+203 KTNATIMLQVKDITSTGEK
-211 QCGETRRFP
+211 CGETRRYP
-220 SIQIPSQQKYVV
+220 SIVIPIEQYTV
-232 ECINIKTYYRKLEK
+232 ECINIKMYDRYMGMH
-246 NNKDCKYRYR
+246 KDNCGKYNGRFRIVR
-256 VELVRPE
+256 VE
-263 DNQWIY
+263 DGNWINKNILDATALKSY
-269 QGIDDMTEFRNF
+269 FS
-281 FKKPGTAVLRIV
+281 KPGTAIV
-293 NKGITIDM
+293 RFLNSSKPQIDI
-301 SSTFSD
+301 SSTFDIYGYYVRD
-307 YYYYTN
+307 YIF
-313 SYEIESGDEIEITI
+313 EKGDEVEITI
-327 KGPKNTIKERFK
+327 KGPNNTIVEKVRFNEQIDPLSCPSYK
-339 LDNRINASHY
+339 MLTTSNYSYNR
-349 GPLIYNAKD
+349 
-358 CSRNRTYYTEGNCG
+358 NCG
-372 NITPNTEKY
+372 LDKRLYIYYSITNYQYRSMPN
-381 LCGTYDTRWGTYN
+381 LDGGTYSYQLGWTHPQNISYFTLEKSNSASGPWTPVPMVTTAPGTGQAHWTNSYV
-394 INYTDLNNGESRNIY
+394 YLD
-409 QVSDWRSGY
+409 
-418 GNFKLQRKVG
+418 KVG
-428 TNWVDEPS
+428 E
-436 NTPSTPGATYRYTYK
+436 GFYRLTYK
-451 TTPPGCPPAVSNE
+451 NPNNCHGQC
-464 FVSDYPPHS
+464 SDIREVKYPIS
-473 AGTPPAVTAR
+473 STQDINKIWDN
-483 PIEKVWDVLQTGY
+483 IETGY
-496 GMYEGTGAFKF
+496 GIYEGTGAFRVNYSINNF
-507 EIPYNTTGYF
+507 A
-517 YPLKFKVER
+517 YPLKFKLEA
-526 ADGVASVTY
+526 ADGSKTLSY
-535 QGKIGFSDTVTRTIT
+535 EGKISFFNRGTRTIT
-550 FPLNSQVTCCS
+550 FPLEITTTGS
-561 GRPGYT
+561 GYSYT
-567 NLPAGRYKITVTD
+567 NLPEGNYKVTITD
-580 ACNKT
+580 ACGIT
-585 TTREIDLAA
+585 TDKIIYVPGMPAYKPE
-594 TTYNPVLKYE
+594 LKYE
-604 RDCEIGKV
+604 KDCEIAK
-612 IFDIGRSIKVTNNS
+612 IIYNIGNQIYKDP
-626 SYDRV
+626 YIYV
-631 YLQQEVEDQYGNK
+631 YLEQEVEDAYGNK
-644 SWQYKNGSNGQ
+644 TWKEIKQPSGLSYVRNHTGE
-655 SFIDDQKG
+655 FV
-663 FFPNLLPGKYRIQ
+663 NLLTSKYRIKTTA
-676 VNHFNYAYHGIFKNT
+676 FY
-691 YNNDYQRWSM
+691 YNAFLRQKSGTMYQTSA
-701 TDPTTPYA
+701 TDPTVPNS
-709 SNITTYKEI
+709 SNYLYKEI
-718 IIPALTKL
+718 TIPDLTKL

-731 PVVCDSGSATG
+731 PVACDQGSATG

-756 LTFRLYKKTTVTAT
+756 LTFRLYKKATVTAT
-770 TSTLIETKKYEES
+770 TSTLIETKKYEAS
-783 DNKYF
+783 DNKY
-788 YIFKGLTT
+788 YHIFEGLNT
-796 GFYRVEVEHRCQTV
+796 GYYLVEVEHRCQTV

-815 IDLTN
+815 IDLSN

-846 SEHIFDINWFKLDA
+846 SDHIFDINWFKLDA
-860 NGNKTTTYPL
+860 NGDKTTTYPL

-905 KSATVVLPPIDEPPF
+905 KTATVVLPPIDEPPF
-920 VKTPCPNNI
+920 IKTPCPNNI
-929 EVTVDVGQCGK
+929 EVTVDVGECGK

-976 VYTFADARGNTSS
+976 VYTFADTRGNTSS

-1002 LKTSQRYVDTSGNPI
+1002 LKTSQRYVDTSGNLI

-1091 GGASGYPES
+1091 GGTSGYPES
-1100 TLKLGDPTRTIR
+1100 TLKLGDPSRTIR

-1132 QTEFSITYQGGPAAC
+1132 QTEFTITYQGGPAAC

-1171 TFCGTG
+1171 TLCGTG
-1177 VMTFEATGNFAT
+1177 IMTFEATGNFAT
-1189 YQWYKNGSV
+1189 YQWYQNGNV

-1206 YQANAPGVYK
+1206 YQANGPGVYK

-1252 LGVTCPDNSV
+1252 VGVTCPDNSV

-1301 CRNLEDQC
+1301 CRNSEDQC
-1309 WTTINNNRTFV
+1309 WTTLHNNRTFV

-1332 NCNQSFYFEVFTAGL
+1332 DCSQSFYFEVFTAGL

-1361 QGSVKLLLSTS
+1361 QGSVKLQLSTA

-1398 INNLSQGTYDVKV
+1398 INNLSQGTYDIKV

-1474 TDIPTALAAPHI
+1474 TDIPIALAAPHI

-1500 PNITRV
+1500 ANITRV
-1506 GEYVFLVGDTRS
+1506 GEYVFLVGDTRN
-1518 GAFALSNKVT
+1518 GAFALSNKVI
-1528 VNPPNPH
+1528 VDPPSPH

-1547 ESMPN
+1547 ESIPN

-1566 QNRIINLYKLDDT
+1566 QNRTINLYKLDDT
-1579 GARIGTPFK
+1579 GARIGAPFK

-1617 YIKKPIV
+1617 YIKKPVV

-1646 AHNQYKVSVNNVTG
+1646 TNNQYKVSVNNVIG

-1712 IALSPVV
+1712 IAFSPVV

-1773 RPTDTATTPNVLFTE
+1773 RPTDTATTPNVLFAE
-1788 DFGKDINDCLPVANT
+1788 DFGKDANDCLPVANT

-1868 TELTVSLDALNLIR
+1868 TEFTVSLDALNLIR

-1913 SNSWTNYK
+1913 SNSWINYK

-1967 TYCDL
+1967 AYCDL
-1972 KITQLIN
+1972 KVTQLIN

-2160 TTFEIVNKA
+2160 TTFEIANKA
-2169 TLSVTAQPTSYCY
+2169 TLSVTAEPTSYCY

-2484 SKVFA
+2484 SKVFT

-2519 VMSITPVTPTTCAT
+2519 VMSITPVTPTACAT

-2664 STTHIGYE
+2664 STTYIGYE

-2764 TYTYGYVA
+2764 TYTYGYVV

-2879 EVTPLATHIVAVKD
+2879 EVTPLATHTVAVKD

-2913 TVSRNKTCAT
+2913 TISRNKTCAT

-2978 AATYRISIYDAE
+2978 AATYRISIYDAQ

-3014 VQPYHEK
+3014 VQSYHEK
-3021 CNLGLTATGTGSIDI
+3021 CNLGLTATGTGVIEV

-3041 SDTYTFKITSAI
+3041 SDSYTFRILSAT
-3053 DITTGNNV
+3053 DRTTGAAV
-3061 TVTTTPT
+3061 PFTATPSS
-3068 IAGTHT
+3068 AGTHN

-3080 RGTTQGVKYQIT
+3080 HGTPIGVLYVLQLT
-3092 ITNSTGCEAFVE
+3092 VNSTGCIANFTAE
-3104 TIITSPEPLE
+3104 ITSPEPLE

-3120 TATQYVCE
+3120 TVTQYVCE

-3215 PATCVVD
+3215 SATCVVD

-3263 SLTLIGSQ
+3263 SLTLTGSQ

-3428 VYTVTLTDPTTGNV
+3428 VYTVTLTDPVTGNV
-3442 YTKPDIPEGSPGVEI
+3442 YTKSDIPEGSPGVEI

-3510 DGKLKVS
+3510 DGTLKVS
-3517 GVTGGAP
+3517 GVAGGAP
-3524 PYNYTLV
+3524 PYHYMLI
-3531 RTSATGSD
+3531 RISATGSD
-3539 LPKINTTDSEATF
+3539 LPEIATTDSEVTF
-3552 TGIEPGTYRVDI
+3552 KGIEPGTYRVDI

-3662 KDANDCTMTKT
+3662 KDSHDCTMTKT

-3864 EVEYFDIEVPN
+3864 EVEYFDIEIPN

-3885 DVWKAKYLDN
+3885 EVWKPKYLDN

-3915 SGQGWDGTYEKQ
+3915 SGQGWDGTYEKR

>member
-30 KGNCYQDNQIK
+30 KGNCYSDNQIK

-47 TPYPSIC
+47 SPYPSIC
-54 LPSSGKFIVEIQGP
+54 LPSSGKFIVEIQGE
-68 GKDGEMFRMNRPS
+68 GKDGEMFRMKRPS

-117 ESNYKIMNIQNLEA
+117 ESNYKVMNIQSLET
-131 LAPSCGQTNSGGV
+131 LAPTCGQKNNGGV

-152 IGPFQVTIFDMNRNV
+152 IGPFDVTILDASGHNV
-167 IVPMQEFSR
+167 LLPTQRFVR
-176 PANNGYIEVRGDNA
+176 PSGNGYIEIRGTNS
-190 HPLPINKQIIVQI
+190 HPI
-203 HDKTNIGN
+203 KTNATIMLQVKDITSIGEK
-211 QCGETRRFP
+211 CGETRRYP
-220 SIQIPSQQKYVV
+220 SIVIPIEQYTV
-232 ECINIKTYYRKLEK
+232 ECINIKMYDRYMGMH
-246 NNKDCKYRYR
+246 KDNCGKYNGRFRIVR
-256 VELVRPE
+256 VE
-263 DNQWIY
+263 DGNWINKNILDATALKSY
-269 QGIDDMTEFRNF
+269 FS
-281 FKKPGTAVLRIV
+281 KSGTAIV
-293 NKGITIDM
+293 RFLNSSKPQIDI
-301 SSTFSD
+301 SSTFDIYGYYVRD
-307 YYYYTN
+307 YIF
-313 SYEIESGDEIEITI
+313 EKGDEVEITI
-327 KGPKNTIKERFK
+327 KGPNNTIVEKVRFNEQIDPLSCPSYK
-339 LDNRINASHY
+339 MLTTSNYSYNR
-349 GPLIYNAKD
+349 
-358 CSRNRTYYTEGNCG
+358 NCG
-372 NITPNTEKY
+372 LDKRLYIYYSITNYQYRSMPN
-381 LCGTYDTRWGTYN
+381 LDGGTYSYQLGWTHPQNISYFTLEKSNSASGPWTPVPMVTTAPGTGQAHWTNSYV
-394 INYTDLNNGESRNIY
+394 YLD
-409 QVSDWRSGY
+409 
-418 GNFKLQRKVG
+418 KVG
-428 TNWVDEPS
+428 E
-436 NTPSTPGATYRYTYK
+436 GFYRLTYK
-451 TTPPGCPPAVSNE
+451 NPNNCHGQC
-464 FVSDYPPHS
+464 SDIREVKYPIS
-473 AGTPPAVTAR
+473 STQDINKIWDN
-483 PIEKVWDVLQTGY
+483 IETGY
-496 GMYEGTGAFKF
+496 GIYEGTGAFRVNYSINNF
-507 EIPYNTTGYF
+507 A
-517 YPLKFKVER
+517 YPLKFKLEV
-526 ADGVASVTY
+526 ADGSKTLSY
-535 QGKIGFSDTVTRTIT
+535 EGKISFFNRGTRTIT
-550 FPLNSQVTCCS
+550 FPLEITTTGS
-561 GRPGYT
+561 GYSYT
-567 NLPAGRYKITVTD
+567 NLPEGNYKVTVTD
-580 ACNKT
+580 ACGIT
-585 TTREIDLAA
+585 TDKIIYVPGMPAYKPE
-594 TTYNPVLKYE
+594 LKYE
-604 RDCEIGKV
+604 KDCEIAK
-612 IFDIGRSIKVTNNS
+612 IIYNIGNQIYKDP
-626 SYDRV
+626 YIYV
-631 YLQQEVEDQYGNK
+631 YLEQEVEDAYGNK
-644 SWQYKNGSNGQ
+644 TWKEIKQPSGLSYVRNHTGE
-655 SFIDDQKG
+655 FV
-663 FFPNLLPGKYRIQ
+663 NLLTSKYRIKTTA
-676 VNHFNYAYHGIFKNT
+676 FY
-691 YNNDYQRWSM
+691 YNAFLRQKSGTMYQTSA
-701 TDPTTPYA
+701 TDPTVPNS
-709 SNITTYKEI
+709 SNYLYKEI
-718 IIPALTKL
+718 TIPDLVKL

-731 PVVCDSGSATG
+731 PVACQQGSATG

-756 LTFRLYKKTTVTAT
+756 LTFRLYKKATVTAT
-770 TSTLIETKKYEES
+770 TSTLLETKKYEAS
-783 DNKYF
+783 DNKY
-788 YIFKGLTT
+788 YHIFEGLNT
-796 GFYRVEVEHRCQTV
+796 GYYLVEVEHRCQTV

-815 IDLTN
+815 IDLSN

-846 SEHIFDINWFKLDA
+846 SDHIFDINWFKLDA
-860 NGNKTTTYPL
+860 NGDKTTTYPL

-905 KSATVVLPPIDEPPF
+905 KTATVVLPPIDEPPF
-920 VKTPCPNNI
+920 IKTPCPNNI
-929 EVTVDVGQCGK
+929 EVTVDVGECGK

-976 VYTFADARGNTSS
+976 IYTFADTRGNTSS

-1091 GGASGYPES
+1091 GGTSGYPES
-1100 TLKLGDPTRTIR
+1100 TLKLGDPSRTIR

-1132 QTEFSITYQGGPAAC
+1132 QTEFTITYQGGPAAC

-1171 TFCGTG
+1171 TLCGTG
-1177 VMTFEATGNFAT
+1177 IMTFEATGNFAT

-1712 IALSPVV
+1712 IAFSPVV

-1748 AKQTLVG
+1748 AKQTLIG

-1788 DFGKDINDCLPVANT
+1788 DFGKDANDCLPVANT

-1868 TELTVSLDALNLIR
+1868 TEFTVSLDALNLIR

-1972 KITQLIN
+1972 KVTQLIN

-2043 FTVTGLEANQN
+2043 FIVTGLEANQN

-2122 TLGALQPAAPQVNPW
+2122 TLGALQPVAPQVNPW

-2169 TLSVTAQPTSYCY
+2169 TLSVTAEPTSYCY
-2182 GDAQEKKVEITVI
+2182 GDAQEKKVEITII

-2268 SVTYT
+2268 SVNYT

-2292 GGATFHTIASSTSQ
+2292 GGATFHTIGSSTSQ

-2329 DGSECKRQAYIT
+2329 DGSECKREQYVT

-2368 TITPSDYYVGTASH
+2368 IITPSDYYVGTASH

-2519 VMSITPVTPTTCAT
+2519 VMSITPVTPTACAT

-2764 TYTYGYVA
+2764 TYTYGYVV

-2879 EVTPLATHIVAVKD
+2879 EVTPLATHTVAVKD

-2913 TVSRNKTCAT
+2913 TISRNKTCAT

-3120 TATQYVCE
+3120 TATQYICE

-3215 PATCVVD
+3215 SATCVVD

-3263 SLTLIGSQ
+3263 SLTLTGSQ

-3428 VYTVTLTDPTTGNV
+3428 VYTVTLTDPVTGNV
-3442 YTKPDIPEGSPGVEI
+3442 YTKSDIPEGSPGVEI

-3620 TLTIIRADNGQKV
+3620 TLTIIRADNRQKV

-3743 NFNRASVTQTVEVT
+3743 NFNRGSVTQTVEVT

-3885 DVWKAKYLDN
+3885 EVWKPKYLDN

-3915 SGQGWDGTYEKQ
+3915 SGQGWDGTYEKR

>member
-30 KGNCYQDNQIK
+30 KGNCYSDNQIK

-54 LPSSGKFIVEIQGP
+54 LPSSGKFIVEIQGE
-68 GKDGEMFRMNRPS
+68 GKDGEMFRMKRS
-81 PSAPA
+81 SLSAPA

-99 IIVRDEDTG
+99 IIVRDEETG
-108 AFDEREVDA
+108 AFDEREVEA
-117 ESNYKIMNIQNLEA
+117 ESNYKIMNIQSLET
-131 LAPSCGQTNSGGV
+131 LAPTCGQKNNGGV

-152 IGPFQVTIFDMNRNV
+152 IGPFDVTILDASGHNV
-167 IVPMQEFSR
+167 LLPTQRFAR
-176 PANNGYIEVRGDNA
+176 PSGNGYIEIRGTNS
-190 HPLPINKQIIVQI
+190 HPI
-203 HDKTNIGN
+203 KTNATIMLQVKDITSTGEK
-211 QCGETRRFP
+211 CGETRRYP
-220 SIQIPSQQKYVV
+220 SIVIPIEQYTV
-232 ECINIKTYYRKLEK
+232 ECINIKMYDRYMGMH
-246 NNKDCKYRYR
+246 KDNCGKYNGRFRIVR
-256 VELVRPE
+256 VE
-263 DNQWIY
+263 DGNWINKNILDATALKSY
-269 QGIDDMTEFRNF
+269 FS
-281 FKKPGTAVLRIV
+281 KPGTAIV
-293 NKGITIDM
+293 RFLNSSKPQIDI
-301 SSTFSD
+301 SSTFDIYGYYVRD
-307 YYYYTN
+307 YIF
-313 SYEIESGDEIEITI
+313 EKGDEVEITI
-327 KGPKNTIKERFK
+327 KGPNNTIVEKVRFNEQIDPLSCPSYK
-339 LDNRINASHY
+339 MLTTSNYSYNR
-349 GPLIYNAKD
+349 
-358 CSRNRTYYTEGNCG
+358 NCG
-372 NITPNTEKY
+372 LDKRLYIYYSITNYQYRSMPN
-381 LCGTYDTRWGTYN
+381 LDGGTYSYQLGWTHPQN
-394 INYTDLNNGESRNIY
+394 ISYFTLEKSNSA
-409 QVSDWRSGY
+409 SGPWTPVPMVTTAPGAGQAHWTNSY
-418 GNFKLQRKVG
+418 VYLDKVG
-428 TNWVDEPS
+428 E
-436 NTPSTPGATYRYTYK
+436 GFYRLTYK
-451 TTPPGCPPAVSNE
+451 NPNNCHGQC
-464 FVSDYPPHS
+464 SDIREVKYPIS
-473 AGTPPAVTAR
+473 STQDINKIWDN
-483 PIEKVWDVLQTGY
+483 IETGY
-496 GMYEGTGAFKF
+496 GIYEGTGAFRVNYSINNF
-507 EIPYNTTGYF
+507 A
-517 YPLKFKVER
+517 YPLKFKLEA
-526 ADGVASVTY
+526 ADGSKTLSY
-535 QGKIGFSDTVTRTIT
+535 EGKISFFNRGTRTIT
-550 FPLNSQVTCCS
+550 FPLEITTTGS
-561 GRPGYT
+561 GYNYT
-567 NLPAGRYKITVTD
+567 NLPEGNYKVTVTD
-580 ACNKT
+580 ACGIT
-585 TTREIDLAA
+585 TDKIIYVPGMPAYKPE
-594 TTYNPVLKYE
+594 LKYE
-604 RDCEIGKV
+604 KDCEIAK
-612 IFDIGRSIKVTNNS
+612 IIYNIGNQIYKDP
-626 SYDRV
+626 YIYV
-631 YLQQEVEDQYGNK
+631 YLEQEVEDAYGNK
-644 SWQYKNGSNGQ
+644 TWKEIKQPSGLSYVRNHTGE
-655 SFIDDQKG
+655 FV
-663 FFPNLLPGKYRIQ
+663 NLLTSKYRIKTTA
-676 VNHFNYAYHGIFKNT
+676 FY
-691 YNNDYQRWSM
+691 YNAFLRQKSGTMYQTSA
-701 TDPTTPYA
+701 TDPTVPNS
-709 SNITTYKEI
+709 SNYLYKEI
-718 IIPALTKL
+718 TIPDLVKL

-731 PVVCDSGSATG
+731 PVACQQGSATG

-756 LTFRLYKKTTVTAT
+756 LTFRLYKKATVTAT
-770 TSTLIETKKYEES
+770 TSTLIETKKYEAS
-783 DNKYF
+783 DNKY
-788 YIFKGLTT
+788 YHIFEGLNT
-796 GFYRVEVEHRCQTV
+796 GYYLVEVEHRCQTV

-815 IDLTN
+815 IDLSN

-846 SEHIFDINWFKLDA
+846 SDHIFDINWFKLDA
-860 NGNKTTTYPL
+860 NGDKTTTYPL

-905 KSATVVLPPIDEPPF
+905 KTATVVLPPIDEPPF
-920 VKTPCPNNI
+920 IKTPCPNNI
-929 EVTVDVGQCGK
+929 EVTVDVGECGK

-976 VYTFADARGNTSS
+976 VYTFADTRGNTSS

-1002 LKTSQRYVDTSGNPI
+1002 LKTSQRYVDTSGNLI

-1091 GGASGYPES
+1091 GGTSGYPES
-1100 TLKLGDPTRTIR
+1100 TLKLGDPSRTIR

-1132 QTEFSITYQGGPAAC
+1132 QTEFTITYQGGPAAC

-1171 TFCGTG
+1171 TLCGTG
-1177 VMTFEATGNFAT
+1177 IMTFEATGNFAT
-1189 YQWYKNGSV
+1189 YQWYKNGGI

-1206 YQANAPGVYK
+1206 YQANGPGVYK

-1252 LGVTCPDNSV
+1252 VGVTCPDNSV

-1301 CRNLEDQC
+1301 CRNSEDQC
-1309 WTTINNNRTFV
+1309 WTTLHNNRTFV

-1332 NCNQSFYFEVFTAGL
+1332 DCSQSFYFEVFTAGL

-1361 QGSVKLLLSTS
+1361 QGSVKLQLSTA

-1398 INNLSQGTYDVKV
+1398 INNLSQGTYDIKV

-1474 TDIPTALAAPHI
+1474 TDIPTVLAAPHI

-1500 PNITRV
+1500 ANITRV
-1506 GEYVFLVGDTRS
+1506 GEYVFLVGDTRN
-1518 GAFALSNKVT
+1518 GAFALSNKVI
-1528 VNPPNPH
+1528 VAPPSPH

-1547 ESMPN
+1547 ESIPN

-1566 QNRIINLYKLDDT
+1566 QNRTINLYKLDDT
-1579 GARIGTPFK
+1579 GARIGAPFK

-1617 YIKKPIV
+1617 YIKKPVV

-1646 AHNQYKVSVNNVTG
+1646 TNNQYKVSVNNVIG

-1676 TNPIGFIGGST
+1676 TNPIGFIGGSS

-1694 KDCRLE
+1694 KDCRIE
-1700 IPITTQATVIPT
+1700 IPITTQATVVPT
-1712 IALSPVV
+1712 IVLSPVF
-1719 YRCDS
+1719 YSCDS
-1724 GYGSVTITVSST
+1724 GYGSVTVTVSST
-1736 VSQTYQYSFDGS
+1736 VSQTYQYSLDGS

-1788 DFGKDINDCLPVANT
+1788 DFGKDANDCLPVANT

-1825 VSSNPNWLA
+1825 VTSNPNWLA
-1834 TAPTDPSGGR
+1834 TAPIDPSGGR

-1854 EVVYQKLLKGVTPN
+1854 EVVYQKLLKGVALN
-1868 TELTVSLDALNLIR
+1868 TEFTVSLDALNLIR

-1890 RLNVEI
+1890 HLNVEI

-1972 KITQLIN
+1972 KVTQLIN

-2122 TLGALQPAAPQVNPW
+2122 TLGALQPVAPQVNPW

-2169 TLSVTAQPTSYCY
+2169 TLSVTAEPTSYCY

-2225 AGTHTFVVTDGFG
+2225 AGTHTFIVTDGFG

-2244 TQIYAPLSLTVSP
+2244 TQIYAPLSLTISP

-2268 SVTYT
+2268 SVNYT

-2292 GGATFHTIASSTSQ
+2292 GGATFHTIGSSTSQ

-2329 DGSECKRQAYIT
+2329 DGSECKREQYVT

-2368 TITPSDYYVGTASH
+2368 IITPSDYYVGTASH

-2451 VTLNTGGRAPFDILL
+2451 ITLNTGGRAPFDILL

-2519 VMSITPVTPTTCAT
+2519 VMSITPVTPTACAT

-2572 IETTSNPNG
+2572 IEITTNPNG
-2581 GTDVWHKGV
+2581 GTDIWHKGV

-2633 SQMSVAID
+2633 SQMSVTID

-2657 TLTNPHG
+2657 TLTNSHG

-2764 TYTYGYVA
+2764 TYTYGYVV

-2879 EVTPLATHIVAVKD
+2879 EVTPLATHTVAVKD

-2913 TVSRNKTCAT
+2913 TISRNKTCAT

-3000 TVRDPDPI
+3000 VVRDPDPI

-3068 IAGTHT
+3068 ITGTHT

-3092 ITNSTGCEAFVE
+3092 ITNSTGCEAYVE

-3120 TATQYVCE
+3120 SATEYVCE

-3140 DTSKIRGGIPPYT
+3140 DTTKIRGGMPPYT

-3215 PATCVVD
+3215 SATCVVD
-3222 EVINISVTA
+3222 EVINISLTV
-3231 TPTYIAGTPLRYV
+3231 TPTYIAGTPLRYE
-3244 IKGTDNAF
+3244 IRGTDNAF
-3252 ATITTTTATSL
+3252 TTITTTTATNF
-3263 SLTLIGSQ
+3263 SLTLTGSQ
-3271 NLAGSNYT
+3271 NLSGSNYK

-3293 VYTVKDANTFEMTSH
+3293 VHTVKDANTFEMTSH

-3345 TAVSGGATTTGTVS
+3345 TAVSGGATTTGTVL

-3428 VYTVTLTDPTTGNV
+3428 VYTVTLTDPITGNV
-3442 YTKPDIPEGSPGVEI
+3442 YSRTDVLEGSPGIEI
-3457 TQVKA
+3457 TGMKA

-3467 TVIDALGCTTATGT
+3467 TVRDALGCTTATGT
-3481 LSVTVAPYNAINTA
+3481 LSVTVSPYNGINTA

-3510 DGKLKVS
+3510 DGTLKVS
-3517 GVTGGAP
+3517 GVAGGAP
-3524 PYNYTLV
+3524 PYHYMLI

-3539 LPKINTTDSEATF
+3539 LPEIATTDSEVTF
-3552 TGIEPGTYRVDI
+3552 KGIEPGTYRVDI

-3648 LGPSPKDSYYQVVI
+3648 LAPSPKDSYYQVVI
-3662 KDANDCTMTKT
+3662 KDSHDCTMTKT

-3859 VTATY
+3859 ITATY
-3864 EVEYFDIEVPN
+3864 EVEYFDIEIPN

-3885 DVWKAKYLDN
+3885 EVWKPKYLDN

-3915 SGQGWDGTYEKQ
+3915 SGQGWDGTYEKR

>member
-30 KGNCYQDNQIK
+30 KGNCYSDNQIK

-54 LPSSGKFIVEIQGP
+54 LPSSGKFIVEIQGE
-68 GKDGEMFRMNRPS
+68 GKDGEMFRMKRS
-81 PSAPA
+81 SLSAPA

-108 AFDEREVDA
+108 AFDEREVEA
-117 ESNYKIMNIQNLEA
+117 ESNYKIMNIQSLET
-131 LAPSCGQTNSGGV
+131 LAPTCGQKNNGGV

-152 IGPFQVTIFDMNRNV
+152 IGPFDVTILDASGHNV
-167 IVPMQEFSR
+167 LLPTQRFAR
-176 PANNGYIEVRGDNA
+176 PSGNGYIEIRGTNS
-190 HPLPINKQIIVQI
+190 HPI
-203 HDKTNIGN
+203 KTNATIMLQVKDITSTGEK
-211 QCGETRRFP
+211 CGETRRYP
-220 SIQIPSQQKYVV
+220 SIVIPIEQYTV
-232 ECINIKTYYRKLEK
+232 ECINIKMYDRYMGMH
-246 NNKDCKYRYR
+246 KDNCGKYNGRFRIVR
-256 VELVRPE
+256 VE
-263 DNQWIY
+263 DGNWINKNILDATALKSY
-269 QGIDDMTEFRNF
+269 FS
-281 FKKPGTAVLRIV
+281 KPGTAIV
-293 NKGITIDM
+293 RFLNSSKPQIDI
-301 SSTFSD
+301 SSTFDIYGYYVRD
-307 YYYYTN
+307 YIF
-313 SYEIESGDEIEITI
+313 EKGDEVEITI
-327 KGPKNTIKERFK
+327 KGPNNTIVEKVRFNEQIDPLSCPSYK
-339 LDNRINASHY
+339 MLTTSNYSYNR
-349 GPLIYNAKD
+349 
-358 CSRNRTYYTEGNCG
+358 NCG
-372 NITPNTEKY
+372 LDKRLYIYYSITNYQYRSMPN
-381 LCGTYDTRWGTYN
+381 LDGGTYSYQLGWTHPQNISYFTLEKSNSASGPWTPVPMVTTAPGTGQAHWTNSYV
-394 INYTDLNNGESRNIY
+394 YLD
-409 QVSDWRSGY
+409 
-418 GNFKLQRKVG
+418 KVG
-428 TNWVDEPS
+428 E
-436 NTPSTPGATYRYTYK
+436 GFYRLTYK
-451 TTPPGCPPAVSNE
+451 NPNNCHGQC
-464 FVSDYPPHS
+464 SDIREVKYPIS
-473 AGTPPAVTAR
+473 STQDINKIWDN
-483 PIEKVWDVLQTGY
+483 IETGY
-496 GMYEGTGAFKF
+496 GIYEGTGAFRVNYSINNF
-507 EIPYNTTGYF
+507 A
-517 YPLKFKVER
+517 YPLKFKLEA
-526 ADGVASVTY
+526 ADGSKTLSY
-535 QGKIGFSDTVTRTIT
+535 EGKISFFNRGTRTIT
-550 FPLNSQVTCCS
+550 FPLEITTTGS
-561 GRPGYT
+561 GYSYT
-567 NLPAGRYKITVTD
+567 NLPEGNYKVTITD
-580 ACNKT
+580 ACGIT
-585 TTREIDLAA
+585 TDKIIYVPGMPAYKPE
-594 TTYNPVLKYE
+594 LKYE
-604 RDCEIGKV
+604 KDCEIAK
-612 IFDIGRSIKVTNNS
+612 IIYNIGNQIYKDP
-626 SYDRV
+626 YIYV
-631 YLQQEVEDQYGNK
+631 YLEQEVEDAYGNK
-644 SWQYKNGSNGQ
+644 TWKEIKQPSGLSYVRNHTGE
-655 SFIDDQKG
+655 FV
-663 FFPNLLPGKYRIQ
+663 NLLTSKYRIKTTA
-676 VNHFNYAYHGIFKNT
+676 FY
-691 YNNDYQRWSM
+691 YNAFLRQKSGTMYQTSA
-701 TDPTTPYA
+701 TDPTVPNS
-709 SNITTYKEI
+709 SNYLYKEI
-718 IIPALTKL
+718 TIPDLVKL

-731 PVVCDSGSATG
+731 PVACQQGSATG

-756 LTFRLYKKTTVTAT
+756 LTFRLYKKATVTAT
-770 TSTLIETKKYEES
+770 TSTLLETKKYEAS
-783 DNKYF
+783 DNKY
-788 YIFKGLTT
+788 YHIFEGLNT
-796 GFYRVEVEHRCQTV
+796 GYYLVEVEHRCQTV

-815 IDLTN
+815 IDLSN

-846 SEHIFDINWFKLDA
+846 SDHIFDINWFKLDA
-860 NGNKTTTYPL
+860 NGDKTTTYPL

-905 KSATVVLPPIDEPPF
+905 KTATVVLPPIDEPPF
-920 VKTPCPNNI
+920 IKTPCPNNI
-929 EVTVDVGQCGK
+929 EVTVDVGECGK

-976 VYTFADARGNTSS
+976 VYTFADTRGNTSS

-1027 YELNYENVGSESIK
+1027 YELSYENVGSESIK
-1041 QAVISV
+1041 QAVILV

-1070 SANPYPQ
+1070 SANPHPQ

-1091 GGASGYPES
+1091 GGTSGYPES
-1100 TLKLGDPTRTIR
+1100 TLKLGDPSRTIR
-1112 IPMKVQGDCDKLLQ
+1112 IPMKIQGDCDKLLQ

-1132 QTEFSITYQGGPAAC
+1132 QTEFTITYQGGPAAC

-1206 YQANAPGVYK
+1206 YQANALGVYK

-1309 WTTINNNRTFV
+1309 WTTIHNNRTFV

-1506 GEYVFLVGDTRS
+1506 GEYVFLVGDTRN
-1518 GAFALSNKVT
+1518 GAFALSNKVI
-1528 VNPPNPH
+1528 VDPPSPH

-1547 ESMPN
+1547 ESIPN

-1566 QNRIINLYKLDDT
+1566 QNRTINLYKLDDT
-1579 GARIGTPFK
+1579 GARIGAPFK

-1617 YIKKPIV
+1617 YIKKPVV

-1646 AHNQYKVSVNNVTG
+1646 TNNQYKVSVNNVIG

-1676 TNPIGFIGGST
+1676 TNPIGFIGGSS

-1694 KDCRLE
+1694 KDCRIE
-1700 IPITTQATVIPT
+1700 IPITTQATVVPT
-1712 IALSPVV
+1712 IVLSPVF
-1719 YRCDS
+1719 YSCDS
-1724 GYGSVTITVSST
+1724 GYGSVTVTVSST
-1736 VSQTYQYSFDGS
+1736 VSQTYQYSLDGS

-1788 DFGKDINDCLPVANT
+1788 DFGKDANDCLPVANT

-1825 VSSNPNWLA
+1825 VTSNPNWLA
-1834 TAPTDPSGGR
+1834 TAPIDPSGGR

-1854 EVVYQKLLKGVTPN
+1854 EVVYQKLLKGVAPN
-1868 TELTVSLDALNLIR
+1868 TEFTVSLDALNLIR

-1890 RLNVEI
+1890 HLNVEI

-1913 SNSWTNYK
+1913 SNNWTNYK

-1972 KITQLIN
+1972 KVTQLIN

-2037 LDAQGV
+2037 LDTQGV
-2043 FTVTGLEANQN
+2043 FIVTGLEANQN

-2122 TLGALQPAAPQVNPW
+2122 TLGALQPVAPQVNPW

-2169 TLSVTAQPTSYCY
+2169 TLSVTAEPTSYCY
-2182 GDAQEKKVEITVI
+2182 GDAQEKKVEITII

-2268 SVTYT
+2268 SVNYT

-2292 GGATFHTIASSTSQ
+2292 GGATFHTIGSSTSQ

-2329 DGSECKRQAYIT
+2329 DGSECKREQYVT

-2368 TITPSDYYVGTASH
+2368 IITPSDYYVGTASH

-2394 TPTALAPGNYIAHLT
+2394 TPTALAPDNYIAHLT

-2519 VMSITPVTPTTCAT
+2519 VMSITPVTPTACAT

-2572 IETTSNPNG
+2572 IEITTNPNG

-2590 ASGTG
+2590 ALGTG

-2764 TYTYGYVA
+2764 TYTYGYVV

-2879 EVTPLATHIVAVKD
+2879 EVTPLATHTVAVKD

-2913 TVSRNKTCAT
+2913 TISRNKTCAT

-3128 GTNGLSTPKVSV
+3128 GINGLSTPKVSV

-3153 IEFFDNGGNSLGNG
+3153 IEFFDNAGNSLGNG

-3215 PATCVVD
+3215 SATCVVD

-3263 SLTLIGSQ
+3263 SLTLTGSQ

-3345 TAVSGGATTTGTVS
+3345 TAVSGGATTTGVVS

-3620 TLTIIRADNGQKV
+3620 TLTIIRADNRQKV

-3743 NFNRASVTQTVEVT
+3743 NFNRGSVTQTVEVT
-3757 YTVVSSIPG
+3757 YTIVSSIPG

-3885 DVWKAKYLDN
+3885 EVWKPKYLDN

-3915 SGQGWDGTYEKQ
+3915 SGQGWDGTYEKR

>member
-30 KGNCYQDNQIK
+30 KGNCYSDNQIK

-47 TPYPSIC
+47 SPYPSIC
-54 LPSSGKFIVEIQGP
+54 LPSSGKFIVEIQGE
-68 GKDGEMFRMNRPS
+68 GKDGEMFRMKRPS

-117 ESNYKIMNIQNLEA
+117 ESNYKVMNIQSLET
-131 LAPSCGQTNSGGV
+131 LAPTCGQKNNGGV

-152 IGPFQVTIFDMNRNV
+152 IGPFDVTILDASGHNV
-167 IVPMQEFSR
+167 LLPTQRFVR
-176 PANNGYIEVRGDNA
+176 PSGNGYIEIRGTNS
-190 HPLPINKQIIVQI
+190 HPI
-203 HDKTNIGN
+203 KTNATIMLQVKDITSIGEK
-211 QCGETRRFP
+211 CGETRRYP
-220 SIQIPSQQKYVV
+220 SIVIPIEQYTV
-232 ECINIKTYYRKLEK
+232 ECINIKMYDRYMGMH
-246 NNKDCKYRYR
+246 KDNCGKYNGRFRIVR
-256 VELVRPE
+256 VE
-263 DNQWIY
+263 DGNWINKNILDATALKSY
-269 QGIDDMTEFRNF
+269 FS
-281 FKKPGTAVLRIV
+281 KPGTAIV
-293 NKGITIDM
+293 RFLNSSKPQIDI
-301 SSTFSD
+301 SSTFDIYGYYVRD
-307 YYYYTN
+307 YIF
-313 SYEIESGDEIEITI
+313 EKGDEVEITI
-327 KGPKNTIKERFK
+327 KGPNNTIVEKVRFNEQIDPLSCPSYK
-339 LDNRINASHY
+339 MLTTSNYSYNR
-349 GPLIYNAKD
+349 
-358 CSRNRTYYTEGNCG
+358 NCG
-372 NITPNTEKY
+372 LDKRLYIYYSITNYQYRSMPN
-381 LCGTYDTRWGTYN
+381 LDGGTYSYQLGWTHPQN
-394 INYTDLNNGESRNIY
+394 ISYFTLEKSNSA
-409 QVSDWRSGY
+409 SGPWTPVPMVTTAPGAGQAHWTNSY
-418 GNFKLQRKVG
+418 VYLDKVG
-428 TNWVDEPS
+428 E
-436 NTPSTPGATYRYTYK
+436 GFYRLTYK
-451 TTPPGCPPAVSNE
+451 NPNNCHGQC
-464 FVSDYPPHS
+464 SDIREVKYPIS
-473 AGTPPAVTAR
+473 STQDINKIWDN
-483 PIEKVWDVLQTGY
+483 IETGY
-496 GMYEGTGAFKF
+496 GIYEGTGAFRVNYSINNF
-507 EIPYNTTGYF
+507 A
-517 YPLKFKVER
+517 YPLKFKLEA
-526 ADGVASVTY
+526 ADGSKTLSY
-535 QGKIGFSDTVTRTIT
+535 EGKISFFNRGTRTIT
-550 FPLNSQVTCCS
+550 FPLEITTTGS
-561 GRPGYT
+561 GYNYT
-567 NLPAGRYKITVTD
+567 NLPEGNYKVTVTD
-580 ACNKT
+580 ACGIT
-585 TTREIDLAA
+585 TDKIIYVPGMPAYKPE
-594 TTYNPVLKYE
+594 LKYE
-604 RDCEIGKV
+604 KDCEIAK
-612 IFDIGRSIKVTNNS
+612 IIYNIGNQIYKDP
-626 SYDRV
+626 YIYV
-631 YLQQEVEDQYGNK
+631 YLEQEVEDAYGNK
-644 SWQYKNGSNGQ
+644 TWKEIKQPSGLSYVRNHTGE
-655 SFIDDQKG
+655 FV
-663 FFPNLLPGKYRIQ
+663 NLLTSKYRIKTTA
-676 VNHFNYAYHGIFKNT
+676 FY
-691 YNNDYQRWSM
+691 YNAFLRQKSGTMYQTSA
-701 TDPTTPYA
+701 TDPTVPNS
-709 SNITTYKEI
+709 SNYLYKEI
-718 IIPALTKL
+718 TIPDLVKL

-731 PVVCDSGSATG
+731 PVACQQGSATS

-756 LTFRLYKKTTVTAT
+756 LTFRLYKKATVTAT
-770 TSTLIETKKYEES
+770 TSTLLETKKYEAS
-783 DNKYF
+783 DNKY
-788 YIFKGLTT
+788 YHIFEGLNT
-796 GFYRVEVEHRCQTV
+796 GYYLVEVEHRCQTV

-815 IDLTN
+815 IDLSN

-846 SEHIFDINWFKLDA
+846 SDHIFDINWFKLDA
-860 NGNKTTTYPL
+860 NGDKTTTYPL

-905 KSATVVLPPIDEPPF
+905 KTATVVLPPIDEPPF
-920 VKTPCPNNI
+920 IKTPCPNNI
-929 EVTVDVGQCGK
+929 EVTVDVGECGK

-950 PTCLGAVTTTRSHAP
+950 PTCLGAVTTARSHAP

-976 VYTFADARGNTSS
+976 VYTFADTRGNTSS

-1027 YELNYENVGSESIK
+1027 YELNYENVGSESIR

-1063 NSAGDGS
+1063 NNTGDGS
-1070 SANPYPQ
+1070 STNPHPQ
-1077 KSYNAVNKAYEFVI
+1077 KSYNAVNKTYEFAI
-1091 GGASGYPES
+1091 GGTSGYPQS
-1100 TLKLGDPTRTIR
+1100 TLKLGDPSRTIR

-1132 QTEFSITYQGGPAAC
+1132 QTEFTITYQGGPAAC

-1309 WTTINNNRTFV
+1309 WTTIHNNRTFV

-1712 IALSPVV
+1712 IAFSPVV

-1724 GYGSVTITVSST
+1724 GYGSVTVTVSST

-1788 DFGKDINDCLPVANT
+1788 DFGKDANDCLPVANT

-1834 TAPTDPSGGR
+1834 TAPIDPSGGR

-1868 TELTVSLDALNLIR
+1868 TEFTVSLDALNLIR
-1882 TGVTAIPA
+1882 IGVTAIPA

-1921 VTFTETEMTGFA
+1921 VTFTETEMTGFT

-1972 KITQLIN
+1972 KVTQLIN

-2122 TLGALQPAAPQVNPW
+2122 TLGALQPVAPQVNPW

-2169 TLSVTAQPTSYCY
+2169 TLSVTAEPTSYCY

-2244 TQIYAPLSLTVSP
+2244 TQIYAPLSLTISP

-2268 SVTYT
+2268 SVNYT

-2292 GGATFHTIASSTSQ
+2292 GGATFHTIGSSTSQ

-2329 DGSECKRQAYIT
+2329 DGSECKREQYVT

-2368 TITPSDYYVGTASH
+2368 IITPSDYYVGTASH

-2683 GAVGTVPAP
+2683 GAVGTVSAP

-2764 TYTYGYVA
+2764 TYTYGYVV

-2879 EVTPLATHIVAVKD
+2879 EVTPLATHTVAVKD

-2913 TVSRNKTCAT
+2913 TISRNKTCAT

-3104 TIITSPEPLE
+3104 TIITSPEQLE

-3120 TATQYVCE
+3120 TVTQYICE

-3215 PATCVVD
+3215 SATCVVD

-3263 SLTLIGSQ
+3263 SLTLTGSQ

-3308 NPVRAVCHNDNG
+3308 NPVRAVCHND
-3320 SIAITLVDKD
+3320 
-3330 LSNGDQSTAGFTYTV
+3330 
-3345 TAVSGGATTTGTVS
+3345 
-3359 GNTTTLTLV
+3359 
-3368 GGSYDIEAISNAT
+3368 
-3381 GCKVAKHRFVVPS
+3381 
-3394 NPAEIKV
+3394 
-3401 IYVSQKVSVDCN
+3401 
-3413 NENGVVALTVIGGQQ
+3413 
-3428 VYTVTLTDPTTGNV
+3428 
-3442 YTKPDIPEGSPGVEI
+3442 
-3457 TQVKA
+3457 
-3462 GNYNI
+3462 
-3467 TVIDALGCTTATGT
+3467 
-3481 LSVTVAPYNAINTA
+3481 
-3495 SITVATTSITCIDAK
+3495 
-3510 DGKLKVS
+3510 
-3517 GVTGGAP
+3517 
-3524 PYNYTLV
+3524 
-3531 RTSATGSD
+3531 
-3539 LPKINTTDSEATF
+3539 
-3552 TGIEPGTYRVDI
+3552 
-3564 YDAQNCS
+3564 
-3571 VTVSGSYTFVNPS
+3571 
-3584 PITADINTLNSTF
+3584 
-3597 VTCKGSD
+3597 
-3604 SGKVEITNI
+3604 
-3613 AGGTPTY
+3613 
-3620 TLTIIRADNGQKV
+3620 
-3633 TPEVETTGTSHTFND
+3633 
-3648 LGPSPKDSYYQVVI
+3648 
-3662 KDANDCTMTKT
+3662 
-3673 LTFTVEELPDV
+3673 
-3684 SINEFKYYGTCQAN
+3684 
-3698 SNSYVDYLEVH
+3698 
-3709 FNNPSPDYSK
+3709 
-3719 ITYSLNGGASA
+3719 
-3730 TFTRTVGNIAYID
+3730 
-3743 NFNRASVTQTVEVT
+3743 
-3757 YTVVSSIPG
+3757 
-3766 MTGSCSASET
+3766 
-3776 ITIDPYTPL
+3776 
-3785 TVTRVTTNTTLNTLE
+3785 
-3800 VLAQGGRTNNFRG
+3800 
-3813 YTYYFNEVSK
+3813 
-3823 GDNPV
+3823 
-3828 YKVNHNDP
+3828 
-3836 EKEIGGRRYKVVNV
+3836 
-3850 RVEDAEGCT
+3850 
-3859 VTATY
+3859 
-3864 EVEYFDIEVPN
+3864 
-3875 YFTPNGDGEN
+3875 
-3885 DVWKAKYLDN
+3885 
-3895 NVNAR
+3895 
-3900 IYIFDRY
+3900 
-3907 GRRLVVLE
+3907 
-3915 SGQGWDGTYEKQ
+3915 
-3927 PMPSGD
+3927 
-3933 YWYIIEIN
+3933 
-3941 DQLYDKREFYG
+3941 
-3952 NFTLF
+3952 
-3957 R
+3957 

>member
-30 KGNCYQDNQIK
+30 KGNCYSDNQIK

-54 LPSSGKFIVEIQGP
+54 LPSSGKFIVEIQGE
-68 GKDGEMFRMNRPS
+68 GKDGEMFRMKRS
-81 PSAPA
+81 SLSAPA

-108 AFDEREVDA
+108 AFDEREVEA
-117 ESNYKIMNIQNLEA
+117 ESNYKIMNIQSLET
-131 LAPSCGQTNSGGV
+131 LAPTCGQKNNGGV

-152 IGPFQVTIFDMNRNV
+152 IGPFDVTILDASGHNV
-167 IVPMQEFSR
+167 LLPTQRFAR
-176 PANNGYIEVRGDNA
+176 PSGNGYIEIRGTNS
-190 HPLPINKQIIVQI
+190 HPI
-203 HDKTNIGN
+203 KTNATIMLQVKDITSTGEK
-211 QCGETRRFP
+211 CGETRRYP
-220 SIQIPSQQKYVV
+220 SIVIPIEQYTV
-232 ECINIKTYYRKLEK
+232 ECINIKMYDRYMGMH
-246 NNKDCKYRYR
+246 KDNCGKYNGRFRIVR
-256 VELVRPE
+256 VE
-263 DNQWIY
+263 DGNWINKNILDATALKSY
-269 QGIDDMTEFRNF
+269 FS
-281 FKKPGTAVLRIV
+281 KPGTAIV
-293 NKGITIDM
+293 RFLNSSKPQIDI
-301 SSTFSD
+301 SSTFDIYGYYVRD
-307 YYYYTN
+307 YIF
-313 SYEIESGDEIEITI
+313 EKGDEVEITI
-327 KGPKNTIKERFK
+327 KGPNNTIVEKVRFNEQIDPLSCPSYK
-339 LDNRINASHY
+339 MLTTSNYSYNR
-349 GPLIYNAKD
+349 
-358 CSRNRTYYTEGNCG
+358 NCG
-372 NITPNTEKY
+372 LDKRLYIYYSITNYQYRSMPN
-381 LCGTYDTRWGTYN
+381 LDGGTYSYQLGWTHPQN
-394 INYTDLNNGESRNIY
+394 ISYFTLEKSNSA
-409 QVSDWRSGY
+409 SGPWTPVPMVTTAPGAGQAHWTNSY
-418 GNFKLQRKVG
+418 VYLDKVG
-428 TNWVDEPS
+428 E
-436 NTPSTPGATYRYTYK
+436 GFYRLTYK
-451 TTPPGCPPAVSNE
+451 NPNNCHGQC
-464 FVSDYPPHS
+464 SDIREVKYPIS
-473 AGTPPAVTAR
+473 STQDINKIWDN
-483 PIEKVWDVLQTGY
+483 IETGY
-496 GMYEGTGAFKF
+496 GIYEGTGAFRVNYSINNF
-507 EIPYNTTGYF
+507 A
-517 YPLKFKVER
+517 YPLKFKLEA
-526 ADGVASVTY
+526 ADGSKTLSY
-535 QGKIGFSDTVTRTIT
+535 EGKISFFNRGTRTIT
-550 FPLNSQVTCCS
+550 FPLEITTTGS
-561 GRPGYT
+561 GYNYT
-567 NLPAGRYKITVTD
+567 NLPEGNYKVTVTD
-580 ACNKT
+580 ACGIT
-585 TTREIDLAA
+585 TDKIIYVPGMPAYKPE
-594 TTYNPVLKYE
+594 LKYE
-604 RDCEIGKV
+604 KDCEIAK
-612 IFDIGRSIKVTNNS
+612 IIYNIGNQIYKDP
-626 SYDRV
+626 YIYV
-631 YLQQEVEDQYGNK
+631 YLEQEVEDAYGNK
-644 SWQYKNGSNGQ
+644 TWKEIKQPSGLSYVRNHTGE
-655 SFIDDQKG
+655 FV
-663 FFPNLLPGKYRIQ
+663 NLLTSKYRIKTTA
-676 VNHFNYAYHGIFKNT
+676 FY
-691 YNNDYQRWSM
+691 YNAFLRQKSGTMYQTSA
-701 TDPTTPYA
+701 TDPTVPNS
-709 SNITTYKEI
+709 SNYLYKEI
-718 IIPALTKL
+718 TIPDLVKL

-731 PVVCDSGSATG
+731 PVACQQGSATG

-756 LTFRLYKKTTVTAT
+756 LTFRLYKKATVTAT
-770 TSTLIETKKYEES
+770 TSTLLETKKYEAS
-783 DNKYF
+783 DNKY
-788 YIFKGLTT
+788 YHIFEGLNT
-796 GFYRVEVEHRCQTV
+796 GYYLVEVEHRCQTV

-815 IDLTN
+815 IDLSN

-846 SEHIFDINWFKLDA
+846 SDHIFDINWFKLDA
-860 NGNKTTTYPL
+860 NGDKTTTYPL

-905 KSATVVLPPIDEPPF
+905 KTATVVLPPIDEPPF
-920 VKTPCPNNI
+920 IKTPCPNNI
-929 EVTVDVGQCGK
+929 EVTVDVGECGK

-976 VYTFADARGNTSS
+976 VYTFADTRGNTSS

-1027 YELNYENVGSESIK
+1027 YELSYENVGSESIK
-1041 QAVISV
+1041 QAVILV

-1070 SANPYPQ
+1070 SANPHPQ

-1091 GGASGYPES
+1091 GGTSGYPES
-1100 TLKLGDPTRTIR
+1100 TLKLGDPSRTIR
-1112 IPMKVQGDCDKLLQ
+1112 IPMKIQGDCDKLLQ

-1132 QTEFSITYQGGPAAC
+1132 QTEFTITYQGGPAAC

-1189 YQWYKNGSV
+1189 YQWYKNGGI

-1206 YQANAPGVYK
+1206 YQANGPGVYK

-1252 LGVTCPDNSV
+1252 VGVTCPDNSV

-1301 CRNLEDQC
+1301 CRNSEDQC
-1309 WTTINNNRTFV
+1309 WTTLHNNRTFV

-1332 NCNQSFYFEVFTAGL
+1332 DCSQSFYFEVFTAGL

-1361 QGSVKLLLSTS
+1361 QGSVKLQLSTA

-1398 INNLSQGTYDVKV
+1398 INNLSQGTYDIKV

-1500 PNITRV
+1500 ANITRV
-1506 GEYVFLVGDTRS
+1506 GEYVFLVGDTRN
-1518 GAFALSNKVT
+1518 GAFALSNKVI
-1528 VNPPNPH
+1528 VDPPSPH

-1547 ESMPN
+1547 ESIPN

-1566 QNRIINLYKLDDT
+1566 QNRTINLYKLDDT
-1579 GARIGTPFK
+1579 GARIGAPFK

-1617 YIKKPIV
+1617 YIKKPVV

-1646 AHNQYKVSVNNVTG
+1646 TNNQYKVSVNNVIG

-1676 TNPIGFIGGST
+1676 TNPIGFIGGSS

-1694 KDCRLE
+1694 KDCRIE
-1700 IPITTQATVIPT
+1700 IPITTQATVVPT
-1712 IALSPVV
+1712 IVLSPVF
-1719 YRCDS
+1719 YSCDS
-1724 GYGSVTITVSST
+1724 GYGSVTVTVSST
-1736 VSQTYQYSFDGS
+1736 VSQTYQYSLDGS

-1788 DFGKDINDCLPVANT
+1788 DFGKDANDCLPVANT

-1825 VSSNPNWLA
+1825 VTSNPNWLA
-1834 TAPTDPSGGR
+1834 TAPIDPSGGR

-1854 EVVYQKLLKGVTPN
+1854 EVVYQKLLKGVAPN
-1868 TELTVSLDALNLIR
+1868 TEFTVSLDALNLIR

-1890 RLNVEI
+1890 HLNVEI

-1913 SNSWTNYK
+1913 SNNWTNYK

-1972 KITQLIN
+1972 KVTQLIN

-2043 FTVTGLEANQN
+2043 FIVTGLEANQN

-2122 TLGALQPAAPQVNPW
+2122 TLGALQPVAPQVNPW

-2169 TLSVTAQPTSYCY
+2169 TLSVTAEPTSYCY
-2182 GDAQEKKVEITVI
+2182 GDAQEKKVEITII

-2268 SVTYT
+2268 SVNYT

-2292 GGATFHTIASSTSQ
+2292 GGATFHTIGSSTSQ

-2329 DGSECKRQAYIT
+2329 DGSECKREQYVT

-2368 TITPSDYYVGTASH
+2368 IITPSDYYVGTASH

-2519 VMSITPVTPTTCAT
+2519 VMSITPVTPTACAT

-2572 IETTSNPNG
+2572 IEITTNPNG

-2590 ASGTG
+2590 ALGTG

-2683 GAVGTVPAP
+2683 GAVGTVSAP

-2764 TYTYGYVA
+2764 TYTYGYVV

-2837 TNGKIP
+2837 TNGRIP

-2879 EVTPLATHIVAVKD
+2879 EVTPLATHTVAVKD
-2893 VNGCVTTATFST
+2893 VNACVTTATFST

-2913 TVSRNKTCAT
+2913 TISRNKTCAT

-2954 ILSQDVAF
+2954 IISQDVAF

-3000 TVRDPDPI
+3000 IVRDPDPI

-3068 IAGTHT
+3068 IVGTHT

-3092 ITNSTGCEAFVE
+3092 ITNSTGCEAYVE

-3114 LQAGVI
+3114 LQVGVI
-3120 TATQYVCE
+3120 SATEYVCE

-3140 DTSKIRGGIPPYT
+3140 DTTKIRGGIPPYT

-3215 PATCVVD
+3215 SATCVVD

-3263 SLTLIGSQ
+3263 SLTLTGSQ

-3428 VYTVTLTDPTTGNV
+3428 VYTVTLTDPVTGNV
-3442 YTKPDIPEGSPGVEI
+3442 YTKSDIPEGSPGVEI

-3510 DGKLKVS
+3510 DGTLKVS
-3517 GVTGGAP
+3517 GVAGGAP
-3524 PYNYTLV
+3524 PYHYMLI

-3539 LPKINTTDSEATF
+3539 LPEIATTDSEVTF
-3552 TGIEPGTYRVDI
+3552 KGIESGTYRVDI

-3864 EVEYFDIEVPN
+3864 EVEYFDIEIPN

-3885 DVWKAKYLDN
+3885 EVWKPKYLDN

-3915 SGQGWDGTYEKQ
+3915 SGQGWDGTYEKR

>member
-30 KGNCYQDNQIK
+30 KGNCYSDNQIK

-54 LPSSGKFIVEIQGP
+54 LPSSGKFIVEIQGE

-86 EYTFYNLKVGKYK
+86 EYTFYNLKIGKYK
-99 IIVRDEDTG
+99 IIVRDEETG
-108 AFDEREVDA
+108 AFDEREVEA
-117 ESNYKIMNIQNLEA
+117 ESNYKIMNIQSLET
-131 LAPSCGQTNSGGV
+131 LAPTCGQKNNGGV

-152 IGPFQVTIFDMNRNV
+152 IGPFDVTILDASGHNV
-167 IVPMQEFSR
+167 LLPTQRFAR
-176 PANNGYIEVRGDNA
+176 PSGNGYIEIRGTNS
-190 HPLPINKQIIVQI
+190 HPI
-203 HDKTNIGN
+203 KTNATIMLQVKDITSTGEK
-211 QCGETRRFP
+211 CGETRRYP
-220 SIQIPSQQKYVV
+220 SIVIPIEQYTV
-232 ECINIKTYYRKLEK
+232 ECINIKMYDRYMGMH
-246 NNKDCKYRYR
+246 KDNCGKYNGRFRIVR
-256 VELVRPE
+256 VE
-263 DNQWIY
+263 DGNWINKNILDATALKSY
-269 QGIDDMTEFRNF
+269 FS
-281 FKKPGTAVLRIV
+281 KPGTATVRFL
-293 NKGITIDM
+293 NSSKPQIDI
-301 SSTFSD
+301 SSTFDIYGYYVRD
-307 YYYYTN
+307 YIF
-313 SYEIESGDEIEITI
+313 EKGDEVEITI
-327 KGPKNTIKERFK
+327 KGPNNTIVEKVRFNEQIDPLSCPSYK
-339 LDNRINASHY
+339 MLTTSNYSYNR
-349 GPLIYNAKD
+349 
-358 CSRNRTYYTEGNCG
+358 NCG
-372 NITPNTEKY
+372 LDKRLYIYYSITNYQYRSMPN
-381 LCGTYDTRWGTYN
+381 LDGGTYSYQLGWTHPQNISYFTLEKSNSASGPWTPVPMVTTAPGTGQAHWTNSYV
-394 INYTDLNNGESRNIY
+394 YLD
-409 QVSDWRSGY
+409 
-418 GNFKLQRKVG
+418 KVG
-428 TNWVDEPS
+428 E
-436 NTPSTPGATYRYTYK
+436 GFYRLTYK
-451 TTPPGCPPAVSNE
+451 NPNNCHGQC
-464 FVSDYPPHS
+464 SDIREVKYPIS
-473 AGTPPAVTAR
+473 STQDINKIWDN
-483 PIEKVWDVLQTGY
+483 IETGY
-496 GMYEGTGAFKF
+496 GIYEGTGAFRVNYSINNF
-507 EIPYNTTGYF
+507 A
-517 YPLKFKVER
+517 YPLKFKLEA
-526 ADGVASVTY
+526 ADGSKTLSY
-535 QGKIGFSDTVTRTIT
+535 EGKISFFNRGTRTIT
-550 FPLNSQVTCCS
+550 FPLEITTTGS
-561 GRPGYT
+561 GYSYT
-567 NLPAGRYKITVTD
+567 NLPEGNYKVTVTD
-580 ACNKT
+580 ACGIT
-585 TTREIDLAA
+585 TDKIIYVPGMPAYKPE
-594 TTYNPVLKYE
+594 LKYE
-604 RDCEIGKV
+604 KDCEIAK
-612 IFDIGRSIKVTNNS
+612 IIYNIGNQIYKDP
-626 SYDRV
+626 YIYV
-631 YLQQEVEDQYGNK
+631 YLEQEVEDAYGNK
-644 SWQYKNGSNGQ
+644 TWKEIKQPSGLSYVRNHTGE
-655 SFIDDQKG
+655 FV
-663 FFPNLLPGKYRIQ
+663 NLLTSKYRIKTTA
-676 VNHFNYAYHGIFKNT
+676 FY
-691 YNNDYQRWSM
+691 YNAFLRQKSGTMYQTSA
-701 TDPTTPYA
+701 TDPTVPNS
-709 SNITTYKEI
+709 SNYLYKEI
-718 IIPALTKL
+718 TIPDLTKL

-731 PVVCDSGSATG
+731 PVACDQGSATG

-756 LTFRLYKKTTVTAT
+756 LTFRLYKKATVTAT
-770 TSTLIETKKYEES
+770 TSTLIETKKYEAS
-783 DNKYF
+783 DNKY
-788 YIFKGLTT
+788 YHIFEGLNT
-796 GFYRVEVEHRCQTV
+796 GYYLVEVEHRCQTV

-815 IDLTN
+815 IDLSN

-846 SEHIFDINWFKLDA
+846 SDHIFDINWFKLDA
-860 NGNKTTTYPL
+860 NGDKTTTYPL

-905 KSATVVLPPIDEPPF
+905 KTATVVLPPIDEPPF
-920 VKTPCPNNI
+920 IKTPCPNNI
-929 EVTVDVGQCGK
+929 EVTVDVGECGK

-976 VYTFADARGNTSS
+976 VYTFADTRGNTSS

-1002 LKTSQRYVDTSGNPI
+1002 LKTSQRYVDTSGNLI

-1091 GGASGYPES
+1091 GGTSGYPES
-1100 TLKLGDPTRTIR
+1100 TLKLGDPSRTIR

-1132 QTEFSITYQGGPAAC
+1132 QTEFTITYQGGPAAC

-1171 TFCGTG
+1171 TLCGTG
-1177 VMTFEATGNFAT
+1177 IMTFEATGNFAT
-1189 YQWYKNGSV
+1189 YQWYKNGGI

-1206 YQANAPGVYK
+1206 YQANGPGVYK

-1252 LGVTCPDNSV
+1252 VGVTCPDNSV

-1309 WTTINNNRTFV
+1309 WTTIHNNRTFV

-1506 GEYVFLVGDTRS
+1506 GEYVFLVGDTRN
-1518 GAFALSNKVT
+1518 GAFALSNKVI
-1528 VNPPNPH
+1528 VDPPSPH

-1547 ESMPN
+1547 ESIPN

-1566 QNRIINLYKLDDT
+1566 QNRTINLYKLDDT
-1579 GARIGTPFK
+1579 GARIGAPFK

-1617 YIKKPIV
+1617 YIKKPVV

-1676 TNPIGFIGGST
+1676 TNSIGFIGGST

-1712 IALSPVV
+1712 IAFSPVV

-1788 DFGKDINDCLPVANT
+1788 DFGKDANDCLPVANT

-1825 VSSNPNWLA
+1825 VSSNPNWLT

-1868 TELTVSLDALNLIR
+1868 TEFTVSLDALNLIR
-1882 TGVTAIPA
+1882 IGVTAIPA

-1921 VTFTETEMTGFA
+1921 VTFTETEMTGFT

-1972 KITQLIN
+1972 KVTQLIN

-2037 LDAQGV
+2037 LDTQGV

-2122 TLGALQPAAPQVNPW
+2122 TLGALQPVAPQVNPW

-2169 TLSVTAQPTSYCY
+2169 TLSVTAEPTSYCY
-2182 GDAQEKKVEITVI
+2182 GDAQEKKVEITII

-2268 SVTYT
+2268 SVNYT

-2292 GGATFHTIASSTSQ
+2292 GGATFHTIGSSTSQ

-2329 DGSECKRQAYIT
+2329 DGSECKREQYVT

-2368 TITPSDYYVGTASH
+2368 IITPSDYYVGTASH

-2394 TPTALAPGNYIAHLT
+2394 TPTALAPDNYIAHLT

-2519 VMSITPVTPTTCAT
+2519 VMSITPVTPTACAT

-2572 IETTSNPNG
+2572 IEITTNPNG

-2590 ASGTG
+2590 ALGTG

-2764 TYTYGYVA
+2764 TYTYGYVV

-2879 EVTPLATHIVAVKD
+2879 EVTPLATHTVAVKD

-2913 TVSRNKTCAT
+2913 TISRNKTCAT

-3092 ITNSTGCEAFVE
+3092 ITNSIGCEAFVE

-3153 IEFFDNGGNSLGNG
+3153 IEFFDNAGNSLGNG

-3345 TAVSGGATTTGTVS
+3345 TAVSGGATTTGVVS

-3428 VYTVTLTDPTTGNV
+3428 VYTVTLTDPVTGNV
-3442 YTKPDIPEGSPGVEI
+3442 YTKSDIPEGSPGVEI

-3510 DGKLKVS
+3510 DGTLKVS
-3517 GVTGGAP
+3517 GVAGGAP
-3524 PYNYTLV
+3524 PYHYMLI

-3539 LPKINTTDSEATF
+3539 LPEIATTDSEVTF
-3552 TGIEPGTYRVDI
+3552 KGIEPGTYRVDI

-3633 TPEVETTGTSHTFND
+3633 TPEVETIGTSHTFND
-3648 LGPSPKDSYYQVVI
+3648 LGPSPKESYYQVVI

-3864 EVEYFDIEVPN
+3864 EVEYFDIEIPN

-3885 DVWKAKYLDN
+3885 EVWKPKYLDN

-3915 SGQGWDGTYEKQ
+3915 SGQGWDGTYEKR

>member
-30 KGNCYQDNQIK
+30 KGNCYSDNQIK

-47 TPYPSIC
+47 SPYPSIC
-54 LPSSGKFIVEIQGP
+54 LPSSGKFIVEIQGE
-68 GKDGEMFRMNRPS
+68 GKDGEMFRMKRPS

-117 ESNYKIMNIQNLEA
+117 ESNYKVMNIQSLET
-131 LAPSCGQTNSGGV
+131 LAPTCGQKNNGGV

-152 IGPFQVTIFDMNRNV
+152 IGPFDVTILDASGHNV
-167 IVPMQEFSR
+167 LLPTQRFVR
-176 PANNGYIEVRGDNA
+176 PSGNGYIEIRGTNS
-190 HPLPINKQIIVQI
+190 HPI
-203 HDKTNIGN
+203 KTNATIMLQVKDITSIGEK
-211 QCGETRRFP
+211 CGETRRYP
-220 SIQIPSQQKYVV
+220 SIVIPIEQYTV
-232 ECINIKTYYRKLEK
+232 ECINIKMYDRYMGMH
-246 NNKDCKYRYR
+246 KDNCGKYNGRFRIVR
-256 VELVRPE
+256 VE
-263 DNQWIY
+263 DGNWINKNILDATALKSY
-269 QGIDDMTEFRNF
+269 FS
-281 FKKPGTAVLRIV
+281 KSGTAIV
-293 NKGITIDM
+293 RFLNSSKPQIDI
-301 SSTFSD
+301 SSTFDIYGYYVRD
-307 YYYYTN
+307 YIF
-313 SYEIESGDEIEITI
+313 EKGDEVEITI
-327 KGPKNTIKERFK
+327 KGPNNTIVEKVRFNEQIDPLSCPSYK
-339 LDNRINASHY
+339 MLTTSNYSYNR
-349 GPLIYNAKD
+349 
-358 CSRNRTYYTEGNCG
+358 NCG
-372 NITPNTEKY
+372 LDKRLYIYYSITNYQYRSMPN
-381 LCGTYDTRWGTYN
+381 LDGGTYSYQLGWTHPQNISYFTLEKSNSASGPWTPVPMVTTAPGTGQAHWTNSYV
-394 INYTDLNNGESRNIY
+394 YLD
-409 QVSDWRSGY
+409 
-418 GNFKLQRKVG
+418 KVG
-428 TNWVDEPS
+428 E
-436 NTPSTPGATYRYTYK
+436 GFYRLTYK
-451 TTPPGCPPAVSNE
+451 NPNNCHGQC
-464 FVSDYPPHS
+464 SDIREVKYPIS
-473 AGTPPAVTAR
+473 STQDINKIWDN
-483 PIEKVWDVLQTGY
+483 IETGY
-496 GMYEGTGAFKF
+496 GIYEGTGAFRVNYSINNF
-507 EIPYNTTGYF
+507 A
-517 YPLKFKVER
+517 YPLKFKLEV
-526 ADGVASVTY
+526 ADGSKTLSY
-535 QGKIGFSDTVTRTIT
+535 EGKISFFNRGTRTIT
-550 FPLNSQVTCCS
+550 FPLEITTTGS
-561 GRPGYT
+561 GYSYT
-567 NLPAGRYKITVTD
+567 NLPEGNYKVTVTD
-580 ACNKT
+580 ACGIT
-585 TTREIDLAA
+585 TDKIIYVPGMPAYKPE
-594 TTYNPVLKYE
+594 LKYE
-604 RDCEIGKV
+604 KDCEIAK
-612 IFDIGRSIKVTNNS
+612 IIYNIGNQIYKDP
-626 SYDRV
+626 YIYV
-631 YLQQEVEDQYGNK
+631 YLEQEVEDAYGNK
-644 SWQYKNGSNGQ
+644 TWKEIKQPSGLSYVRNHTGE
-655 SFIDDQKG
+655 FV
-663 FFPNLLPGKYRIQ
+663 NLLTSKYRIKTTA
-676 VNHFNYAYHGIFKNT
+676 FY
-691 YNNDYQRWSM
+691 YNAFLRQKSGTMYQTSA
-701 TDPTTPYA
+701 TDPTVPNS
-709 SNITTYKEI
+709 SNYLYKEI
-718 IIPALTKL
+718 TIPDLVKL

-731 PVVCDSGSATG
+731 PVACQQGSATG

-756 LTFRLYKKTTVTAT
+756 LTFRLYKKATVTAT
-770 TSTLIETKKYEES
+770 TSTLLETKKYEAS
-783 DNKYF
+783 DNKY
-788 YIFKGLTT
+788 YHIFEGLNT
-796 GFYRVEVEHRCQTV
+796 GYYLVEVEHRCQTV

-815 IDLTN
+815 IDLSN

-846 SEHIFDINWFKLDA
+846 SDHIFDINWFKLDA
-860 NGNKTTTYPL
+860 NGDKTTTYPL

-905 KSATVVLPPIDEPPF
+905 KTATVVLPPIDEPPF
-920 VKTPCPNNI
+920 IKTPCPNNI
-929 EVTVDVGQCGK
+929 EVTVDVGECGK

-976 VYTFADARGNTSS
+976 IYTFADTRGNTSS

-1091 GGASGYPES
+1091 GGTSGYPES
-1100 TLKLGDPTRTIR
+1100 TLKLGDPSRTIR

-1132 QTEFSITYQGGPAAC
+1132 QTEFTITYQGGPAAC

-1171 TFCGTG
+1171 TLCGTG
-1177 VMTFEATGNFAT
+1177 IMTFEATGNFAT

-1712 IALSPVV
+1712 IAFSPVV

-1748 AKQTLVG
+1748 AKQTLIG

-1788 DFGKDINDCLPVANT
+1788 DFGKDANDCLPVANT

-1868 TELTVSLDALNLIR
+1868 TEFTVSLDALNLIR

-1972 KITQLIN
+1972 KVTQLIN

-2043 FTVTGLEANQN
+2043 FIVTGLEANQN

-2122 TLGALQPAAPQVNPW
+2122 TLGALQPVAPQVNPW

-2169 TLSVTAQPTSYCY
+2169 TLSVTAEPTSYCY
-2182 GDAQEKKVEITVI
+2182 GDAQEKKVEITII

-2268 SVTYT
+2268 SVNYT

-2292 GGATFHTIASSTSQ
+2292 GGATFHTIGSSTSQ

-2329 DGSECKRQAYIT
+2329 DGSECKREQYVT

-2368 TITPSDYYVGTASH
+2368 IITPSDYYVGTASH

-2519 VMSITPVTPTTCAT
+2519 VMSITPVTPTACAT

-2764 TYTYGYVA
+2764 TYTYGYVV

-2879 EVTPLATHIVAVKD
+2879 EVTPLATHTVAVKD

-2913 TVSRNKTCAT
+2913 TISRNKTCAT

-3120 TATQYVCE
+3120 TATQYICE

-3215 PATCVVD
+3215 SATCVVD

-3263 SLTLIGSQ
+3263 SLTLTGSQ

-3428 VYTVTLTDPTTGNV
+3428 VYTVTLTDPVTGNV
-3442 YTKPDIPEGSPGVEI
+3442 YTKSDIPEGSPGVEI

-3620 TLTIIRADNGQKV
+3620 TLTIIRADNRQKV

-3885 DVWKAKYLDN
+3885 EVWKPKYLDN

-3915 SGQGWDGTYEKQ
+3915 SGQGWDGTYEKR

>member
-30 KGNCYQDNQIK
+30 KGNCYSDNQIK

-47 TPYPSIC
+47 SPYPSIC
-54 LPSSGKFIVEIQGP
+54 LPSSGKFIVEIQGE
-68 GKDGEMFRMNRPS
+68 GKDGEMFRMKRPS

-117 ESNYKIMNIQNLEA
+117 ESNYKVMNIQSLET
-131 LAPSCGQTNSGGV
+131 LAPTCGQKNNGGV

-152 IGPFQVTIFDMNRNV
+152 IGPFDVTILDASGHNV
-167 IVPMQEFSR
+167 LLPTQRFAR
-176 PANNGYIEVRGDNA
+176 PSGNGYIEIRGTNS
-190 HPLPINKQIIVQI
+190 HPI
-203 HDKTNIGN
+203 KTNATIMLQVKDITSTGEK
-211 QCGETRRFP
+211 CGETRRYP
-220 SIQIPSQQKYVV
+220 SIVIPIEQYTV
-232 ECINIKTYYRKLEK
+232 ECINIKMYDRYMGMH
-246 NNKDCKYRYR
+246 KDNCGKYNGRFRIVR
-256 VELVRPE
+256 VE
-263 DNQWIY
+263 DGNWINKNILDATALKSY
-269 QGIDDMTEFRNF
+269 FS
-281 FKKPGTAVLRIV
+281 KPGTATVRFL
-293 NKGITIDM
+293 NSSKPQIDI
-301 SSTFSD
+301 SSTFDIYGYYVRD
-307 YYYYTN
+307 YIF
-313 SYEIESGDEIEITI
+313 EKGDEVEITI
-327 KGPKNTIKERFK
+327 KGPNNTIVEKVRFNEQIDPLSCPSYK
-339 LDNRINASHY
+339 MLTTSNYSYNR
-349 GPLIYNAKD
+349 
-358 CSRNRTYYTEGNCG
+358 NCG
-372 NITPNTEKY
+372 LDKRLYIYYSITNYQYRSMPN
-381 LCGTYDTRWGTYN
+381 LDGGTYSYQLGWTHPQNISYFTLEKSNSASGPWTPVPMVTTAPGTGQAHWTNSYV
-394 INYTDLNNGESRNIY
+394 YLD
-409 QVSDWRSGY
+409 
-418 GNFKLQRKVG
+418 KVG
-428 TNWVDEPS
+428 E
-436 NTPSTPGATYRYTYK
+436 GFYRLTYK
-451 TTPPGCPPAVSNE
+451 NPNNCHGQC
-464 FVSDYPPHS
+464 SDIREVKYPIS
-473 AGTPPAVTAR
+473 STQDINKIWDN
-483 PIEKVWDVLQTGY
+483 IETGY
-496 GMYEGTGAFKF
+496 GIYEGTGAFRVNYSINNF
-507 EIPYNTTGYF
+507 T
-517 YPLKFKVER
+517 YPLKFKLEA
-526 ADGVASVTY
+526 ADGSKTLSY
-535 QGKIGFSDTVTRTIT
+535 EGKISFFNRGTRTIT
-550 FPLNSQVTCCS
+550 FPLEITTTGSS
-561 GRPGYT
+561 YSYT
-567 NLPAGRYKITVTD
+567 NLPEGNYKVTVTD
-580 ACNKT
+580 ACGIT
-585 TTREIDLAA
+585 TDKIIYVPGMPAYKPE
-594 TTYNPVLKYE
+594 LKYE
-604 RDCEIGKV
+604 KDCEIAK
-612 IFDIGRSIKVTNNS
+612 IIYNIGNQIYKDP
-626 SYDRV
+626 YIYV
-631 YLQQEVEDQYGNK
+631 YLEQEVEDAYGNK
-644 SWQYKNGSNGQ
+644 TWKEIKQPSGLSYVRNHTGE
-655 SFIDDQKG
+655 FV
-663 FFPNLLPGKYRIQ
+663 NLLTSKYRIKTTA
-676 VNHFNYAYHGIFKNT
+676 FY
-691 YNNDYQRWSM
+691 YNAFLRQKSGTMYQTSA
-701 TDPTTPYA
+701 TDPTVPNS
-709 SNITTYKEI
+709 SNYLYKEI
-718 IIPALTKL
+718 TIPDLVKL

-731 PVVCDSGSATG
+731 PVACQQGSATG

-756 LTFRLYKKTTVTAT
+756 LTFRLYKKATVTAT
-770 TSTLIETKKYEES
+770 TSTLLETKKYEAS
-783 DNKYF
+783 DNKY
-788 YIFKGLTT
+788 YHIFEGLNT
-796 GFYRVEVEHRCQTV
+796 GYYLVEVEHRCQTV

-815 IDLTN
+815 IDLSN

-846 SEHIFDINWFKLDA
+846 SDHIFDINWFKLDA
-860 NGNKTTTYPL
+860 NGDKTTTYPL

-905 KSATVVLPPIDEPPF
+905 KTATVVLPPIDEPPF
-920 VKTPCPNNI
+920 IKTPCPNNI
-929 EVTVDVGQCGK
+929 EVTVDVGECGK

-976 VYTFADARGNTSS
+976 VYTFADTRGNTSS

-1027 YELNYENVGSESIK
+1027 YELNYENVGSESIR

-1091 GGASGYPES
+1091 GGTSGYPQS
-1100 TLKLGDPTRTIR
+1100 TLKLGDPRRTIR

-1132 QTEFSITYQGGPAAC
+1132 QTEFTITYQGGPAAC

-1189 YQWYKNGSV
+1189 YQWYKNGGI

-1206 YQANAPGVYK
+1206 YQANGPGVYK
-1216 VVKTNSC
+1216 VVKINSC

-1309 WTTINNNRTFV
+1309 WTTIHNNRTFV

-1579 GARIGTPFK
+1579 GARIGSPFK

-1646 AHNQYKVSVNNVTG
+1646 AHNQYKISVNNVTG

-1712 IALSPVV
+1712 IAFSPVV

-1773 RPTDTATTPNVLFTE
+1773 RPTDTATTPNVLFAE
-1788 DFGKDINDCLPVANT
+1788 DFGKDANDCLPVANT

-1868 TELTVSLDALNLIR
+1868 TEFTVSLDALNLIR

-1967 TYCDL
+1967 AYCDL
-1972 KITQLIN
+1972 KVTQLIN

-2137 EISNLAPGTYTLVV
+2137 EISNLVPGTYTLVV

-2292 GGATFHTIASSTSQ
+2292 GGATFHTIGSSTSQ

-2329 DGSECKRQAYIT
+2329 DGSECKRQVYIT

-2394 TPTALAPGNYIAHLT
+2394 ILTALAPGNYIAHLT

-2672 VYREDNHQPIA
+2672 VYREDNHQLIA

-2772 SGGAAPS
+2772 SGTAYSAA

-2879 EVTPLATHIVAVKD
+2879 EVTPLATHTVAVKD

-2913 TVSRNKTCAT
+2913 TISRNKTCAT

-3215 PATCVVD
+3215 SATCVVD

-3263 SLTLIGSQ
+3263 SLTLTGSQ

-3381 GCKVAKHRFVVPS
+3381 GCKVAKHRFVIPS

-3428 VYTVTLTDPTTGNV
+3428 VYTVTLTDPVTGNV
-3442 YTKPDIPEGSPGVEI
+3442 YTKSDIPEGSPGVEI

-3510 DGKLKVS
+3510 DGTLKVS
-3517 GVTGGAP
+3517 GVAGGAP
-3524 PYNYTLV
+3524 PYHYMLI

-3539 LPKINTTDSEATF
+3539 LPEIATTDSEVTF
-3552 TGIEPGTYRVDI
+3552 KGIEPGTYRVDI

-3613 AGGTPTY
+3613 TGGTPTY

-3684 SINEFKYYGTCQAN
+3684 SISELKYYGTCQAN

-3757 YTVVSSIPG
+3757 YTIVSSIPG

-3785 TVTRVTTNTTLNTLE
+3785 TVTRVMTNTTLNTLE

-3885 DVWKAKYLDN
+3885 EVWKPKYLDN

-3915 SGQGWDGTYEKQ
+3915 SGQGWDGTYEKR